1 MGKQPYE
8 LSVWRDVPIAG
19 TLETDGYFTDEK
31 VAIIGSDSMDSPLK
45 AYDVSLKELTN
56 GDCTLTFS
64 MLYDY
69 EKDGERVNN
78 PLFELLKNEIK
89 LKLRRGEEYGFI
101 DANGNIDFSILQE
114 EDTENRWRDFVIKTI
129 DKDSNTH
136 VANIVAKE
144 IFVNEL
150 GKNGWSV
157 TLNTELENNY
167 GTVEQLAEKVLDG
180 SDWKVEKGYSPI
192 ERVKE
197 PLFEYQI
204 PEGTSIAAVAMRK
217 GDDGNNKEITISA
230 NEYIYFFY
238 NDAEFSEP
246 IESGKDGQW
255 GIKEKESVQIL
266 YFGRKIDDKDNP
278 VAIDDGRVVIDDDY
292 LFNYKIASAAVNV
305 KVTGYS
311 GYRIQDRTRT
321 VYEPT
326 LDKYVEV
333 YTSGSEEYFSY
344 TETEYH
350 VSPLVQNYLTN
361 STNFTSNAGWKNLNK
376 EQEDPVLTLYPEPT
390 IGKDENGRDKVI
402 WENSKNSLVLE
413 GGQTYKNSGPTNA
426 GLKVIEG
433 EKYIVNIL
441 GDWDNSPDSFNFG
454 IADRDKETTD
464 ENFYFENVIINFSDL
479 KNKVIQ
485 INGEGEEKTYKY
497 CILTIEKGKSSTSK
511 QSLIFTIS
519 AANDFYLYDI
529 QLFKYQEENGEII
542 FPGDAPTSTI
552 EDKRYF
558 YKVENGKAVYYDG
571 SNFTPLH
578 EDGYHSVRFFETQ
591 ESNYFNNIQSLAELF
606 EVWVSFHIKHKK
618 NGQIWLENG
627 KPVKTVKFSQYSPNS
642 AENHAG
648 FKYGINLKGIKRTVD
663 SNSIASKVIVKPNNQ
678 EYATDGMCTIARAPS
693 NQSGETEIINFD
705 YYINQ
710 GLISYGQ
717 VINDLYGTGATDLR
731 YFAKLKNL
739 NKQINEE
746 ATYVN
751 AYSNTVSELE
761 GQYDLYNSEILAYD
775 NEISELTS
783 YLNNLNINDE
793 KRTQYANE
801 IARLEIL
808 RSVASQNR
816 DAIEKKEN
824 GTVTGTLSKYQG
836 LIDVAEERIKKLQEE
851 KEDLKLKFYTK
862 YSRFIQEGTWTDES
876 YVDDELYYLDA
887 VKISNTSAYP
897 QVSYTINVLSVEDVD
912 GYEAYKFNVG
922 DRTYIEDVE
931 FFGYVT
937 KEFNN
942 MSAKTP
948 YRMEVIVS
956 ERNQNLDDASK
967 TTITI
972 KNYKNQFEELF
983 QKITATTQSLQYQVG
998 EYARAAGVV
1007 TPTGEIKVSTLEQS
1021 FQNNSLILSGSDNQS
1036 VIWDTGTGIEVID
1049 NRSSNNRV
1057 RVVGGGVFIS
1067 SDGGVTWSNAIS
1079 GNGINTKYLIAGQID
1094 ASKINI
1100 VNGSVP
1106 YFRWDTNGITA
1117 FKVDSVIKDGQIT
1130 GETYDTNRYV
1140 RFNQYGI
1147 YAIGAGSP
1155 IVNGSINGSDL
1166 DAKIAEKT
1174 TLAEKLEV
1182 IEENASFALTWKGLS
1197 LVASGGDYSRWQAV
1211 KLDAGQGLRLINEE
1225 YSFKATAE
1233 EIANKTDILNQMP
1246 YYFARFGK
1254 GEGTSYEY
1262 TGDNRFFPILAV
1274 GQFPD
1279 MPCTPYEKKDD
1290 LGNTITIEKEPVYGL
1305 RLRNRGGYV
1314 TLTTDNRGE
1323 LWVQDRIFVGPWND
1337 LYIDDESITLTA
1349 AGLNAKV
1356 TSRENYDNYLS
1367 SILTA
1372 LGSGII
1378 QGSEESDEAYNE
1390 RVNSLLPKYSVRIWA
1405 GENQDLIENAP
1416 FFVLE
1421 DGTVKATKAYIKGN
1435 IFAENGEISGLLTI
1449 GNGANG
1455 INGNLNE
1462 ENIFWAGK
1470 TVTDIY
1476 EEDAEGNINFDNKI
1490 GTLTNYKFRIDNTGK
1505 LYAQDASI
1513 SGSITAEDGVIKNLL
1528 IPDER
1533 AGITSEDE
1541 KIVLWVHKDKVS
1553 LEVNGKYDKSLSN
1566 FYVTKAG
1573 ELYASKIFLRDS
1585 ILIGQKKGYYEAG
1598 INYGSTVAFWAGAKN
1613 SNYSD
1618 AIFSVGIDG
1627 AVTAKSLDLV
1637 NGTLSAAGAILDG
1650 SLLVKDPEQET
1661 YIVIDSTQGISTST
1675 YNSAYGW
1682 KIDMNGD
1689 AYFSNINARGE
1700 IISAVFSYES
1710 VNTMGGDL
1718 YLAPTY
1724 YDYENTVKL
1733 YGGNNEEPFV
1743 FAIKVD
1749 KNTFE
1754 RDIWGIYSEGSKYPT
1769 VEDFNE
1775 IIKTKSVLEE
1785 ITNYVKVKFNLL
1797 TIIDNIST
1805 ECNDKEGRLYK
1816 VLGDENNYYFY
1827 IYFDSS
1833 EKLKINRDKIFNFS
1847 IALITGCGINLTAG
1861 ARSGPAIII
1870 TDISKNGQVITQLG
1884 RLSGIRDDI
1893 FTEPLEGYG
1902 LYGQNVYLTGKI
1914 YLPNAGITDENRVD
1928 KDTNQYYNSELES
1941 AVRIWAGT
1949 SAEQREQA
1957 PFIVTQDGSLYASKG
1972 IFSGIIQATNSTF
1985 SGWLETTGILI
1996 DDNQATYE
2004 LVEGEKIEI
2013 ENKSFIL
2020 RIGAINTVSEII
2032 NNFYSG
2038 IEIELLTKNGENIES
2053 TDTTSLTEG
2062 NQIIVNNDLIFI
2074 VGNGRYLLGTL
2085 ENLNIPNY
2093 TIEKFA
2099 EYNASIM
2106 VEPLGDT
2113 FINSDTL
2120 YHYYSNYTT
2129 EQKPDYFNLIELLK
2143 DYNISIETF
2152 NDLNE
2157 RVEEVLETGYTEDT
2171 ILYHQYIFNVGEDNR
2186 SPESVFYVAYDR
2198 NNKKKIPEVTDKI
2211 LQIDKNG
2218 LSIWEG
2224 GLSVYSDYASGW
2236 RNHLEFKPNKNL
2248 IENYYGYK
2256 NKITGENPFPYIKAI
2271 DSEDY
2276 RLYSTGLNIGR
2287 FIQNEINPFIQI
2299 NQGKISFVQ
2308 YNNNEDG
2315 KFESLENKAFNTEVD
2330 WYISDK
2336 EGILNIGNKE
2346 NNDVVTFTKDN
2357 EEVILGVKGKLRVND
2372 EIDTL
2377 KYLNFIKEKEGV
2389 EEVIVQIQEYIGA
2402 TEFDRG
2408 INFVI

>member
-69 EKDGERVNN
+69 EKDGERVSN

-101 DANGNIDFSILQE
+101 DVDGSINFSLLEE

-192 ERVKE
+192 ERIKE

-217 GDDGNNKEITISA
+217 GDNGSNEKITISA

-255 GIKEKESVQIL
+255 RIKAKDSVQIL
-266 YFGRKIDDKDNP
+266 YFGRRINDETNP

-321 VYEPT
+321 IYEST

-333 YTSGSEEYFSY
+333 YTNGSEEYFSY

-376 EQEDPVLTLYPEPT
+376 EQEDPVLTLYPEPE
-390 IGKDENGRDKVI
+390 IRDGKVF
-402 WENSKNSLVLE
+402 WEDSKNSLVLKA
-413 GGQTYKNSGPTNA
+413 GQTYVNSGPANA
-426 GLKVIEG
+426 GFKVING
-433 EKYIVNIL
+433 EKYIVRFSGNWLNDSL
-441 GDWDNSPDSFNFG
+441 GASSGAISFS
-454 IADRDKETTD
+454 IKDRDNEEYFSSINEEIGFVSRENDTD
-464 ENFYFENVIINFSDL
+464 YV
-479 KNKVIQ
+479 
-485 INGEGEEKTYKY
+485 Y
-497 CILTIEKGKSSTSK
+497 CQLDITKSSNSK
-511 QSLIFTIS
+511 QSLVLTVS
-519 AANDFYLYDI
+519 VAGANFYLYDI
-529 QLFKYQEENGEII
+529 QLFAYQLDEETGKLI

-693 NQSGETEIINFD
+693 NQTGETEIINFD

-783 YLNNLNINDE
+783 YLNNLNVNDK
-793 KRTQYANE
+793 KRTQYMNE

-808 RSVASQNR
+808 RSVALQNR

-836 LIDVAEERIKKLQEE
+836 LIDVAEERIKKLQQE

-897 QVSYTINVLSVEDVD
+897 QVSYTINVLSIEDVD

-937 KEFNN
+937 KEFNG

-1117 FKVDSVIKDGQIT
+1117 FKVDGTIGN
-1130 GETYDTNRYV
+1130 ETYDTNKYV

-1147 YAIGAGSP
+1147 YAVGAGGIGNS
-1155 IVNGSINGSDL
+1155 NGESIEGSDL
-1166 DAKIAEKT
+1166 DAKIAEKA
-1174 TLAEKLEV
+1174 TLAEKLAV

-1290 LGNTITIEKEPVYGL
+1290 LGNTITVEKEPVYGL
-1305 RLRNRGGYV
+1305 RLRNREGYV

-1323 LWVQDRIFVGPWND
+1323 LWVQDRIFVGPWSD

-1372 LGSGII
+1372 LGSEII

-1585 ILIGQKKGYYEAG
+1585 ILIGQKEGYYEAG

-1661 YIVIDSTQGISTST
+1661 YIVIDSTQGISTSN

-1700 IISAVFSYES
+1700 IISAVFSYNS

-1733 YGGNNEEPFV
+1733 FDGETSPQVFV
-1743 FAIKVD
+1743 IEISKT
-1749 KNTFE
+1749 TFDRE
-1754 RDIWGIYSEGSKYPT
+1754 IWSKG
-1769 VEDFNE
+1769 EAKLLSDFNT
-1775 IIKTKSVLEE
+1775 IITSASSLDNIKE
-1785 ITNYVKVKFNLL
+1785 YVNVKFNLL
-1797 TIIDNIST
+1797 TIIDNSSV
-1805 ECNDKEGRLYK
+1805 EYNNNEGRLYRVTDNEK
-1816 VLGDENNYYFY
+1816 YYFY
-1827 IYFDSS
+1827 IYYNST
-1833 EKLKINRDKIFNFS
+1833 EKLNIVNKDKISNFS
-1847 IALITGCGINLTAG
+1847 IALTTGCGINLTAG
-1861 ARSGPAIII
+1861 ATLGPAVII
-1870 TDISKNGQVITQLG
+1870 TDISKNGQIITQLG
-1884 RLSGIRDDI
+1884 RLGGVIDPY
-1893 FTEPLEGYG
+1893 FGELTGYG
-1902 LYGQNVYLTGKI
+1902 LYGQNAYLTGKV

-1957 PFIVTQDGSLYASKG
+1957 PFIVTQDGSLYATKG
-1972 IFSGIIQATNSTF
+1972 VFSGIIQATDSTF
-1985 SGWLETTGILI
+1985 SGWLETAGILI
-1996 DDNQATYE
+1996 DDNQATYTLDE
-2004 LVEGEKIEI
+2004 
-2013 ENKSFIL
+2013 
-2020 RIGAINTVSEII
+2020 TEII
-2032 NNFYSG
+2032 YSNWYFIKSSTQTVKSL
-2038 IEIELLTKNGENIES
+2038 IEKLNLDEEILKITVNGAEVSKENQTTTLTANSVVKINRETI
-2053 TDTTSLTEG
+2053 
-2062 NQIIVNNDLIFI
+2062 QIIDVLKNNVFGQLDSL
-2074 VGNGRYLLGTL
+2074 NLPYYTL
-2085 ENLNIPNY
+2085 
-2093 TIEKFA
+2093 A
-2099 EYNASIM
+2099 
-2106 VEPLGDT
+2106 G
-2113 FINSDTL
+2113 
-2120 YHYYSNYTT
+2120 
-2129 EQKPDYFNLIELLK
+2129 
-2143 DYNISIETF
+2143 F
-2152 NDLNE
+2152 NDLNKTTYDGDTSINLDQLYKYYAQG
-2157 RVEEVLETGYTEDT
+2157 EEKNCYSLNRLLEFYNINIDTFNNLNNTNYTEKT
-2171 ILYHQYIFNVGEDNR
+2171 KLYEQYIFNVGEDNL
-2186 SPESVFYVAYDR
+2186 SPKSVFYVAYDR
-2198 NNKKKIPEVTDKI
+2198 NNKKEFPEVTDKI

-2236 RNHLEFKPNKNL
+2236 RNHLEFKPNENL
-2248 IENYYGYK
+2248 IENYYGYN

-2315 KFESLENKAFNTEVD
+2315 EFESLENKAFNTEVD

-2357 EEVILGVKGKLRVND
+2357 EEVILGVKGKLKVND

>member
-8 LSVWRDVPIAG
+8 LSVWRDIPIAG

-69 EKDGERVNN
+69 EKDGKRVNN

-101 DANGNIDFSILQE
+101 NSKGEIDFTILNGEIDFNE
-114 EDTENRWRDFVIKTI
+114 EEPNYENTSVDYDNRWRDFVIKTI

-136 VANIVAKE
+136 IANIIAKE

-180 SDWKVEKGYSPI
+180 SDWKVKKGYSPI

-197 PLFEYQI
+197 PLFEYKI

-217 GDDGNNKEITISA
+217 GDNGSNEKITISA

-255 GIKEKESVQIL
+255 GIKEKESIQIL
-266 YFGRKIDDKDNP
+266 YFGRKIDDETNP
-278 VAIDDGRVVIDDDY
+278 VAVDDGRVVIDDDY

-333 YTSGSEEYFSY
+333 YTNGSEEYFSY

-376 EQEDPVLTLYPEPT
+376 EQEDPILTLYPEPE
-390 IGKDENGRDKVI
+390 IRDGKVF
-402 WENSKNSLVLE
+402 WEDSKNSLVLKA
-413 GGQTYKNSGPTNA
+413 GQTYVNSGPANA
-426 GLKVIEG
+426 GFKVING
-433 EKYIVNIL
+433 EKYIVRFS
-441 GDWDNSPDSFNFG
+441 GDWLNDSLEASSGTISFS
-454 IADRDKETTD
+454 IKDRDNEEYFSSINEEIGFVSRENDTD
-464 ENFYFENVIINFSDL
+464 YI
-479 KNKVIQ
+479 
-485 INGEGEEKTYKY
+485 Y
-497 CILTIEKGKSSTSK
+497 CQLDITKSSNSK
-511 QSLIFTIS
+511 QSLVLTVS
-519 AANDFYLYDI
+519 VANANFYLYDI
-529 QLFKYQEENGEII
+529 QLFAYQLDEETGKLI

-618 NGQIWLENG
+618 NGQIWLDNG

-693 NQSGETEIINFD
+693 NQTGETEIINFD

-751 AYSNTVSELE
+751 AYSNTISELE
-761 GQYDLYNSEILAYD
+761 GQYDLYNAEILAYD

-783 YLNNLNINDE
+783 YLNNLNVNDE
-793 KRTQYANE
+793 KRTQYMNE

-808 RSVASQNR
+808 RSVALQNR

-851 KEDLKLKFYTK
+851 KEGLKLKFYTK

-897 QVSYTINVLSVEDVD
+897 QVSYTINVLSIEDVD

-937 KEFNN
+937 KEFNG

-998 EYARAAGVV
+998 EYTRAASVV

-1117 FKVDSVIKDGQIT
+1117 FKVDGTIGN
-1130 GETYDTNRYV
+1130 ETYDTNKYV

-1147 YAIGAGSP
+1147 YAVGAGGIGSS
-1155 IVNGSINGSDL
+1155 NGESIEGSKL
-1166 DAKIAEKT
+1166 DELIAEKT
-1174 TLAEKLEV
+1174 TLADKLKV

-1211 KLDAGQGLRLINEE
+1211 KLDAEQGLRLINEE

-1262 TGDNRFFPILAV
+1262 TGDNRFFPILAI

-1279 MPCTPYEKKDD
+1279 MPVRGEAQLDSEGNPIVDD
-1290 LGNTITIEKEPVYGL
+1290 EGNIQYNTIYEPVYGL
-1305 RLRNRGGYV
+1305 RLRNREGYV
-1314 TLTTDNRGE
+1314 TLTTDNNGE
-1323 LWVQDRIFVGPWND
+1323 LWVQDRIFVGPWGN
-1337 LYIDDESITLTA
+1337 LYDSSKLSTTV
-1349 AGLNAKV
+1349 GLNAK
-1356 TSRENYDNYLS
+1356 TISEEEFNNYLFEILS
-1367 SILTA
+1367 NLEPGAETITPDYLQKRSI
-1372 LGSGII
+1372 
-1378 QGSEESDEAYNE
+1378 
-1390 RVNSLLPKYSVRIWA
+1390 RIWSGA
-1405 GENQDLIENAP
+1405 DNLNIANSP
-1416 FFVLE
+1416 FLVLE
-1421 DGTVKATKAYIKGN
+1421 NGTLIAEKAYIQGN
-1435 IFAENGEISGLLTI
+1435 IQANSGNISGLLTI
-1449 GNGANG
+1449 GDGRHGIDGSALENGYILWG
-1455 INGNLNE
+1455 
-1462 ENIFWAGK
+1462 GK
-1470 TVTDIY
+1470 
-1476 EEDAEGNINFDNKI
+1476 EGN
-1490 GTLTNYKFRIDNTGK
+1490 NYKFSVDYTGQ
-1505 LYAQDASI
+1505 LSAQDAVI
-1513 SGSITAEDGVIKNLL
+1513 SGSITAKDGIIEELL
-1528 IPDER
+1528 IPDMR
-1533 AGITSEDE
+1533 AGITSKDEDVV
-1541 KIVLWVHKDKVS
+1541 IWIHKDNLIENKTS
-1553 LEVNGKYDKSLSN
+1553 SN
-1566 FYVTKAG
+1566 FYVTKDG
-1573 ELYASKIFLRDS
+1573 DLYASKIFLRDS
-1585 ILIGQKKGYYEAG
+1585 ILIGEEDGYYKAG
-1598 INYGSTVAFWAGAKN
+1598 INASNQAYFWAGAEN
-1613 SNYSD
+1613 NDY
-1618 AIFSVGIDG
+1618 ANATFSVGIDG
-1627 AVTAKSLDLV
+1627 KVIAKSLNLV
-1637 NGTLSAAGAILDG
+1637 DGKLIANGAEINGR
-1650 SLLVKDPEQET
+1650 LLVREGQND
-1661 YIVIDSTQGISTST
+1661 YIVIDSAQGISTSN

-1700 IISAVFSYES
+1700 IISAVFSYNS

-1733 YGGNNEEPFV
+1733 FDGETSPQVFV
-1743 FAIKVD
+1743 IEISKT
-1749 KNTFE
+1749 TFDRE
-1754 RDIWGIYSEGSKYPT
+1754 IWSKG
-1769 VEDFNE
+1769 EAKLLSDFNT
-1775 IIKTKSVLEE
+1775 IITSASSLDNIKE
-1785 ITNYVKVKFNLL
+1785 YVNVKFNLL
-1797 TIIDNIST
+1797 TIIDNSSV
-1805 ECNDKEGRLYK
+1805 EYNNNEGRLYRVTDNEK
-1816 VLGDENNYYFY
+1816 YYFY
-1827 IYFDSS
+1827 IYYNST
-1833 EKLKINRDKIFNFS
+1833 EKLNIVNKDKISNFS
-1847 IALITGCGINLTAG
+1847 IALTTGCGINLTAG
-1861 ARSGPAIII
+1861 ATLGPAVII
-1870 TDISKNGQVITQLG
+1870 TDISKNGQIITQLG
-1884 RLSGIRDDI
+1884 RLGGVIDEY
-1893 FTEPLEGYG
+1893 FGELTGYG
-1902 LYGQNVYLTGKI
+1902 LYGQNAYLTGKV
-1914 YLPNAGITDENRVD
+1914 YLPNAGITDESIEFNGNN
-1928 KDTNQYYNSELES
+1928 KISEGEGQY
-1941 AVRIWAGT
+1941 VRMWAGAAPT
-1949 SAEQREQA
+1949 EKDKA
-1957 PFIVTQDGSLYASKG
+1957 PFVVTQDGSLYASKG
-1972 IFSGIIQATNSTF
+1972 IFSGIIQATDSTF
-1985 SGWLETTGILI
+1985 SGWLQTAGILI
-1996 DDNQATYE
+1996 DDNQATYS
-2004 LVEGEKIEI
+2004 LSGGGTFKYEGYEKVYYT
-2013 ENKSFIL
+2013 NV
-2020 RIGAINTVSEII
+2020 APTINTFLLMEDYKDETEEVLKLKNKDLVFDSNFENTSLSLNSIFYIGKDKI
-2032 NNFYSG
+2032 NISNTLKNPSRLIEEYGITKEQYIELNGSWPNDSYSSGDLIKAKNYSG
-2038 IEIELLTKNGENIES
+2038 SYTK
-2053 TDTTSLTEG
+2053 
-2062 NQIIVNNDLIFI
+2062 
-2074 VGNGRYLLGTL
+2074 
-2085 ENLNIPNY
+2085 PNY
-2093 TIEKFA
+2093 FELKKLLDSYHISIEKFN
-2099 EYNASIM
+2099 ELN
-2106 VEPLGDT
+2106 GT
-2113 FINSDTL
+2113 
-2120 YHYYSNYTT
+2120 NYTENT
-2129 EQKPDYFNLIELLK
+2129 KLYEQ
-2143 DYNISIETF
+2143 
-2152 NDLNE
+2152 
-2157 RVEEVLETGYTEDT
+2157 
-2171 ILYHQYIFNVGEDNR
+2171 HIFNVGEDDL
-2186 SPESVFYVAYDR
+2186 SPKSVFYVAYDR
-2198 NNKKKIPEVTDKI
+2198 NNKEKFPEVTDKI

-2218 LSIWEG
+2218 ISIWEG

-2236 RNHLEFKPNKNL
+2236 RNSLEYEPSGKADK
-2248 IENYYGYK
+2248 YYGYQDEQ
-2256 NKITGENPFPYIKAI
+2256 NIGFPYIKAI
-2271 DSEDY
+2271 DDEDY
-2276 RLYSTGLNIGR
+2276 RLYSTGLNIGK
-2287 FIQNEINPFIQI
+2287 FEKITEKNENGIEVEVNTYNPFIKI
-2299 NQGKISFVQ
+2299 SNGKISFIQ
-2308 YNNNEDG
+2308 YNNNTTENFTTLE
-2315 KFESLENKAFNTEVD
+2315 KESFKTESNWD
-2330 WYISDK
+2330 IFDK
-2336 EGILNIGNKE
+2336 EGILNIGNE
-2346 NNDVVTFTKDN
+2346 LVTFEKNSDEKVN
-2357 EEVILGVKGKLRVND
+2357 LGVKGKLRVDN

-2377 KYLNFIKEKEGV
+2377 NYLNFITQSDEI
-2389 EEVIVQIQEYIGA
+2389 IVQIKKYEG
-2402 TEFDRG
+2402 TTGFDKG
-2408 INFVI
+2408 IDFVI

>member
-8 LSVWRDVPIAG
+8 LSVWRDIPIAG
-19 TLETDGYFTDEK
+19 IYNGKDVPVTDGYFTDEK

-69 EKDGERVNN
+69 EKDGERVSN

-101 DANGNIDFSILQE
+101 DVDGSINFSLLEE

-192 ERVKE
+192 ERIKE
-197 PLFEYQI
+197 PLFEYKV
-204 PEGTSIAAVAMRK
+204 PEGTSIAAIAMRK
-217 GDDGNNKEITISA
+217 GDDGSNKEITISE

-246 IESGKDGQW
+246 TESGKDGQW

-278 VAIDDGRVVIDDDY
+278 VAVDDGRVVIDDDY

-333 YTSGSEEYFSY
+333 YTNGSEEYFSY

-441 GDWDNSPDSFNFG
+441 GDWDNPPDSFNFG

-464 ENFYFENVIINFSDL
+464 ENFYFGNAIINFSDL

-485 INGEGEEKTYKY
+485 INGEEEEKTYKY

-529 QLFKYQEENGEII
+529 QLFKYQEENEEII

-693 NQSGETEIINFD
+693 NQTGETEIINFD

-751 AYSNTVSELE
+751 AYSNTISELE
-761 GQYDLYNSEILAYD
+761 GQYDLYNAEILAYD

-783 YLNNLNINDE
+783 YLNNLNVNDE
-793 KRTQYANE
+793 KRTQYMNE

-836 LIDVAEERIKKLQEE
+836 LIDVAEEKIKKLQEE

-897 QVSYTINVLSVEDVD
+897 QVSYTINVLSIEDVD

-937 KEFNN
+937 KEFNG

-998 EYARAAGVV
+998 EYARAAGVI

-1211 KLDAGQGLRLINEE
+1211 KLDAEQGLRLINEE

-1279 MPCTPYEKKDD
+1279 MPCTPYKKKDD

-1305 RLRNRGGYV
+1305 RLRNREGYV

-1323 LWVQDRIFVGPWND
+1323 LWVQDRIFVGPWSD
-1337 LYIDDESITLTA
+1337 LYIDDESSTITA

-1585 ILIGQKKGYYEAG
+1585 ILIGQKEGYYEAG
-1598 INYGSTVAFWAGAKN
+1598 INYGSTIAFWAGAKN

-1661 YIVIDSTQGISTST
+1661 YIVIDSTQGISTSN

-1700 IISAVFSYES
+1700 IISAVFSYNS

-1724 YDYENTVKL
+1724 YDYDNTVKL
-1733 YGGNNEEPFV
+1733 FDGETSPQV
-1743 FAIKVD
+1743 FAIEID
-1749 KNTFE
+1749 KTTFDRE
-1754 RDIWGIYSEGSKYPT
+1754 IWSKG
-1769 VEDFNE
+1769 EAKLLSDFNT
-1775 IIKTKSVLEE
+1775 IITSASSLDNIKE
-1785 ITNYVKVKFNLL
+1785 YVNVKFNLL
-1797 TIIDNIST
+1797 TIIDNSSV
-1805 ECNDKEGRLYK
+1805 EYNNNEGRLYRVTDNEK
-1816 VLGDENNYYFY
+1816 YYFY
-1827 IYFDSS
+1827 IYYNST
-1833 EKLKINRDKIFNFS
+1833 EKLNIVNKDKISNFS
-1847 IALITGCGINLTAG
+1847 IALTTGCGINLTAG
-1861 ARSGPAIII
+1861 ATLGPAIII
-1870 TDISKNGQVITQLG
+1870 TDISKNGQIITQLG
-1884 RLSGIRDDI
+1884 RLGGVIDPY
-1893 FTEPLEGYG
+1893 FGELTGYG
-1902 LYGQNVYLTGKI
+1902 LYGQNAYLTGKV
-1914 YLPNAGITDENRVD
+1914 YLPNAGITDEDRVD

-1957 PFIVTQDGSLYASKG
+1957 PFIVTQDGSLYATKG
-1972 IFSGIIQATNSTF
+1972 VFSGIIQATDSTF
-1985 SGWLETTGILI
+1985 SGWLQTAGILI
-1996 DDNQATYE
+1996 DDNQATYS
-2004 LVEGEKIEI
+2004 LSGGGTFKYEGYEKVYYT
-2013 ENKSFIL
+2013 NV
-2020 RIGAINTVSEII
+2020 APTINTFLLMEDYKDETEEVLKLKNKDLVFDSNFENTSLSLNSIFYIGKDKI
-2032 NNFYSG
+2032 NISNTLKNPSLLIEEYGITKEQYIELNGSWPNDSYSSGDLIKAKNYSG
-2038 IEIELLTKNGENIES
+2038 SYTK
-2053 TDTTSLTEG
+2053 
-2062 NQIIVNNDLIFI
+2062 
-2074 VGNGRYLLGTL
+2074 
-2085 ENLNIPNY
+2085 PNY
-2093 TIEKFA
+2093 FELKKLLDSYHISIEKF
-2099 EYNASIM
+2099 N
-2106 VEPLGDT
+2106 
-2113 FINSDTL
+2113 
-2120 YHYYSNYTT
+2120 
-2129 EQKPDYFNLIELLK
+2129 EL
-2143 DYNISIETF
+2143 NGT
-2152 NDLNE
+2152 N
-2157 RVEEVLETGYTEDT
+2157 YTEDT
-2171 ILYHQYIFNVGEDNR
+2171 KLYEQYIFNVGEDDL
-2186 SPESVFYVAYDR
+2186 SPKSVFYVAYDR
-2198 NNKKKIPEVTDKI
+2198 NNKKEFPEVTDKI

-2236 RNHLEFKPNKNL
+2236 RNLLEYKPNENL
-2248 IENYYGYK
+2248 IENYYGYN

-2315 KFESLENKAFNTEVD
+2315 EFESLENKAFNTEVD

>member
-1 MGKQPYE
+1 M
-8 LSVWRDVPIAG
+8 
-19 TLETDGYFTDEK
+19 
-31 VAIIGSDSMDSPLK
+31 
-45 AYDVSLKELTN
+45 
-56 GDCTLTFS
+56 
-64 MLYDY
+64 
-69 EKDGERVNN
+69 
-78 PLFELLKNEIK
+78 
-89 LKLRRGEEYGFI
+89 
-101 DANGNIDFSILQE
+101 
-114 EDTENRWRDFVIKTI
+114 
-129 DKDSNTH
+129 
-136 VANIVAKE
+136 
-144 IFVNEL
+144 
-150 GKNGWSV
+150 
-157 TLNTELENNY
+157 
-167 GTVEQLAEKVLDG
+167 DG

-197 PLFEYQI
+197 PLFEYKI

-230 NEYIYFFY
+230 NEYVYFFY

-266 YFGRKIDDKDNP
+266 YFGRRIDDETNP
-278 VAIDDGRVVIDDDY
+278 VAVDDGRVVIDDDY

-321 VYEPT
+321 VYEST

-333 YTSGSEEYFSY
+333 YTNGSEEYFSY

-376 EQEDPVLTLYPEPT
+376 EQEDPILTLYPEPE
-390 IGKDENGRDKVI
+390 IRDGKVF
-402 WENSKNSLVLE
+402 WEDSKNSLVLKA
-413 GGQTYKNSGPTNA
+413 GQTYVNSGPANA
-426 GLKVIEG
+426 GFKVING
-433 EKYIVNIL
+433 EKYIVRFS
-441 GDWDNSPDSFNFG
+441 GDWLNNSLEASSGVISFS
-454 IADRDKETTD
+454 IKDRDNEEYFSSINEEIGFVSRENDTD
-464 ENFYFENVIINFSDL
+464 YI
-479 KNKVIQ
+479 
-485 INGEGEEKTYKY
+485 Y
-497 CILTIEKGKSSTSK
+497 CQLDITKSSNSK
-511 QSLIFTIS
+511 QSLVLTVS
-519 AANDFYLYDI
+519 VANANFYLYDI
-529 QLFKYQEENGEII
+529 QLFAYQLDEETGKLI

-693 NQSGETEIINFD
+693 NQTGETEIINFD

-761 GQYDLYNSEILAYD
+761 GQYDLYNAEILAYD

-783 YLNNLNINDE
+783 YLNNLNVNDE
-793 KRTQYANE
+793 KRTQYMNE

-808 RSVASQNR
+808 RSVALQNR

-836 LIDVAEERIKKLQEE
+836 LIDVAEERIKKLQQE
-851 KEDLKLKFYTK
+851 KENLKLKFYTK

-897 QVSYTINVLSVEDVD
+897 QVSYTINVLSIEDVD

-937 KEFNN
+937 KEFNG

-998 EYARAAGVV
+998 EYTRAASVV

-1117 FKVDSVIKDGQIT
+1117 FKVDGTIGN
-1130 GETYDTNRYV
+1130 ETYDTNKYV

-1147 YAIGAGSP
+1147 YAVGAGGIGSS
-1155 IVNGSINGSDL
+1155 NGESIEGSKL
-1166 DAKIAEKT
+1166 DELIAEKT
-1174 TLAEKLEV
+1174 TLADKLKV

-1305 RLRNRGGYV
+1305 RLRNREGYV

-1585 ILIGQKKGYYEAG
+1585 ILIGQKEGYYEAG

-1661 YIVIDSTQGISTST
+1661 YIVIDSTQGISTSN

-1700 IISAVFSYES
+1700 IISAVFSYNS

-1733 YGGNNEEPFV
+1733 FDGETRPQV
-1743 FAIKVD
+1743 FAIEID
-1749 KNTFE
+1749 KTTFNRE
-1754 RDIWGIYSEGSKYPT
+1754 IWSKG
-1769 VEDFNE
+1769 EAKLLSDFST
-1775 IIKTKSVLEE
+1775 IITSASSLDNIKE
-1785 ITNYVKVKFNLL
+1785 YVNVKFNLL
-1797 TIIDNIST
+1797 TIIDNSSV
-1805 ECNDKEGRLYK
+1805 EYNNNEGRLYRVTDNEK
-1816 VLGDENNYYFY
+1816 YYFY
-1827 IYFDSS
+1827 IYYNST
-1833 EKLKINRDKIFNFS
+1833 EKLNIVNKDKISNFS
-1847 IALITGCGINLTAG
+1847 IALTTGCGINLTAG
-1861 ARSGPAIII
+1861 ATLGPAIII
-1870 TDISKNGQVITQLG
+1870 TDISKNGQIITQLG
-1884 RLSGIRDDI
+1884 RLGGVIDPY
-1893 FTEPLEGYG
+1893 FGELTGYG
-1902 LYGQNVYLTGKI
+1902 LYGQNAYLTGKV

-1957 PFIVTQDGSLYASKG
+1957 PFIVTQDGSLYATKG
-1972 IFSGIIQATNSTF
+1972 VFSGIIQATDSTF
-1985 SGWLETTGILI
+1985 SGWLETAGILI
-1996 DDNQATYE
+1996 DDNQATYTLDE
-2004 LVEGEKIEI
+2004 
-2013 ENKSFIL
+2013 
-2020 RIGAINTVSEII
+2020 TEII
-2032 NNFYSG
+2032 YSNWYFIKSSTQTVKSL
-2038 IEIELLTKNGENIES
+2038 IEKLNLNEEILKITVNGAEVSKENQTTTLTANSVVKINRETI
-2053 TDTTSLTEG
+2053 
-2062 NQIIVNNDLIFI
+2062 QIIDESKINVFGQLDFLNLP
-2074 VGNGRYLLGTL
+2074 YYTL
-2085 ENLNIPNY
+2085 
-2093 TIEKFA
+2093 A
-2099 EYNASIM
+2099 
-2106 VEPLGDT
+2106 G
-2113 FINSDTL
+2113 
-2120 YHYYSNYTT
+2120 
-2129 EQKPDYFNLIELLK
+2129 
-2143 DYNISIETF
+2143 F
-2152 NDLNE
+2152 NDLNKTTYDGNTSINSNQLYKYYIQT
-2157 RVEEVLETGYTEDT
+2157 EEKNCYSLNRLLEFYNINIDTFNNLNNTNYTEKT
-2171 ILYHQYIFNVGEDNR
+2171 KLYEQYIFNVGEDGL
-2186 SPESVFYVAYDR
+2186 SPKSVFYVAYDR
-2198 NNKKKIPEVTDKI
+2198 NNKKEFPEVTDKI

-2218 LSIWEG
+2218 ISIWEG

-2236 RNHLEFKPNKNL
+2236 RNHLEFKPNENL
-2248 IENYYGYK
+2248 IENYYGYN

-2315 KFESLENKAFNTEVD
+2315 EFESLENKAFNTEVD

-2357 EEVILGVKGKLRVND
+2357 EEVILGVKGKLKVND

>member
-69 EKDGERVNN
+69 EKDGERINN

-101 DANGNIDFSILQE
+101 DVDGSINFSLLEE

-192 ERVKE
+192 ERIKE

-217 GDDGNNKEITISA
+217 GDDGSNKEINISA

-238 NDAEFSEP
+238 NDAEFSES

-255 GIKEKESVQIL
+255 RIKAKESVQIL
-266 YFGRKIDDKDNP
+266 YFGRKIDDEINP
-278 VAIDDGRVVIDDDY
+278 VTIDDGRVVIDDDY

-305 KVTGYS
+305 EVTGYS

-321 VYEPT
+321 VYEST

-333 YTSGSEEYFSY
+333 YTNGSEEYFSY
-344 TETEYH
+344 IETEYH

-376 EQEDPVLTLYPEPT
+376 EQEDPVLTLYPEPEVRD
-390 IGKDENGRDKVI
+390 GKVF
-402 WENSKNSLVLE
+402 WEDSKNSLVLKA
-413 GGQTYKNSGPTNA
+413 GQTYVNSGPANA
-426 GLKVIEG
+426 GFKVING
-433 EKYIVNIL
+433 EKYIVRFS
-441 GDWDNSPDSFNFG
+441 GDWLNDSLEASSGAISFS
-454 IADRDKETTD
+454 IKDRDNEEYFSSINEEIGFVSR
-464 ENFYFENVIINFSDL
+464 ENDIDYI
-479 KNKVIQ
+479 
-485 INGEGEEKTYKY
+485 Y
-497 CILTIEKGKSSTSK
+497 CQLDITKSSNSK
-511 QSLIFTIS
+511 QSLVLTVS
-519 AANDFYLYDI
+519 VAGANFYLYDI
-529 QLFKYQEENGEII
+529 QLFAYQLDEETGKLI

-693 NQSGETEIINFD
+693 NQTGETEIINFD

-761 GQYDLYNSEILAYD
+761 GQYDLYNAEILAYD

-793 KRTQYANE
+793 KRTQYMNE

-808 RSVASQNR
+808 RSVALQNR

-897 QVSYTINVLSVEDVD
+897 QVSYTINVLSIEDVD

-937 KEFNN
+937 KEFNG
-942 MSAKTP
+942 MRVKTP

-956 ERNQNLDDASK
+956 ERSQNLDDASK

-983 QKITATTQSLQYQVG
+983 QKITATTQSLQYQIG

-1117 FKVDSVIKDGQIT
+1117 FKVDGTIGN
-1130 GETYDTNRYV
+1130 ETYDTNKYV

-1147 YAIGAGSP
+1147 YAVGAGGIGNS
-1155 IVNGSINGSDL
+1155 NGESIEGSKL
-1166 DAKIAEKT
+1166 DELIAEKT
-1174 TLAEKLEV
+1174 TLADKLKV

-1211 KLDAGQGLRLINEE
+1211 KLDAGQGLRLLNGGYTFTKEVLDNLSEPFKKYGTGSGTYYQEGEE
-1225 YSFKATAE
+1225 
-1233 EIANKTDILNQMP
+1233 
-1246 YYFARFGK
+1246 
-1254 GEGTSYEY
+1254 
-1262 TGDNRFFPILAV
+1262 FPILAI

-1279 MPCTPYEKKDD
+1279 I
-1290 LGNTITIEKEPVYGL
+1290 NNEPVYGL
-1305 RLRNRGGYV
+1305 RLRNRDGYV
-1314 TLTTDNRGE
+1314 TLATDNRGE
-1323 LWVQDRIFVGPWND
+1323 LWVQDRIFVGPWDN
-1337 LYIDDESITLTA
+1337 LYDSSKISTTV
-1349 AGLNAKV
+1349 GLNAK
-1356 TSRENYDNYLS
+1356 TISEEEFNNYLFE
-1367 SILTA
+1367 ILSNLEPGAETITPDY
-1372 LGSGII
+1372 L
-1378 QGSEESDEAYNE
+1378 QK
-1390 RVNSLLPKYSVRIWA
+1390 RSVRIWSGA
-1405 GENQDLIENAP
+1405 DNLNIANSP
-1416 FFVLE
+1416 FLVLE
-1421 DGTVKATKAYIKGN
+1421 NGTLIAEKAYIQGN
-1435 IFAENGEISGLLTI
+1435 IQANSGNISGLLTI
-1449 GNGANG
+1449 GDGRHGIDGSALENGYILWG
-1455 INGNLNE
+1455 GKE
-1462 ENIFWAGK
+1462 ENS
-1470 TVTDIY
+1470 
-1476 EEDAEGNINFDNKI
+1476 
-1490 GTLTNYKFRIDNTGK
+1490 YKFSVDYTGQ
-1505 LYAQDASI
+1505 LSAQDAVI
-1513 SGSITAEDGVIKNLL
+1513 SGSITAKDGIIEELL
-1528 IPDER
+1528 IPDMR
-1533 AGITSEDE
+1533 AGITSKDEDVV
-1541 KIVLWVHKDKVS
+1541 IWIHKDNLIENKTS
-1553 LEVNGKYDKSLSN
+1553 SN
-1566 FYVTKAG
+1566 FYVTKDG
-1573 ELYASKIFLRDS
+1573 DLYASKIFLRDS
-1585 ILIGQKKGYYEAG
+1585 ILIGEEDGYYKAG
-1598 INYGSTVAFWAGAKN
+1598 INASNQAYFWAGAEN
-1613 SNYSD
+1613 NDY
-1618 AIFSVGIDG
+1618 ANATFSVGIDG
-1627 AVTAKSLDLV
+1627 KVIAKSLNLV
-1637 NGTLSAAGAILDG
+1637 DGKLITNGAEINGR
-1650 SLLVKDPEQET
+1650 LLIREGQND
-1661 YIVIDSTQGISTST
+1661 YIVIDSSQGISTSN
-1675 YNSAYGW
+1675 YNLAYGW

-1700 IISAVFSYES
+1700 IISAVFSYNS

-1749 KNTFE
+1749 KNTFD
-1754 RDIWGIYSEGSKYPT
+1754 RDIWGIYPGIDYPT
-1769 VEDFNE
+1769 IETFNE
-1775 IIKTKSVLEE
+1775 IIKTKSALEE
-1785 ITNYVKVKFNLL
+1785 ITNYVRVKFNLL
-1797 TIIDNIST
+1797 TINDNIST
-1805 ECNDKEGRLYK
+1805 EYNNQEGRLYK
-1816 VLGDENNYYFY
+1816 VLGNEDNYYFY

-1833 EKLKINRDKIFNFS
+1833 ESLAVNRDKISNFS

-1861 ARSGPAIII
+1861 ATLGPAVII
-1870 TDISKNGQVITQLG
+1870 TDISKNGQIITQLG
-1884 RLSGIRDDI
+1884 RLGGVNDEY
-1893 FTEPLEGYG
+1893 FGELTGYG
-1902 LYGQNVYLTGKI
+1902 LYGQNAYLTGKV
-1914 YLPNAGITDENRVD
+1914 YLPNAGITDESIEFNGNN
-1928 KDTNQYYNSELES
+1928 KISEGEGQYI
-1941 AVRIWAGT
+1941 RMWAGAAPT
-1949 SAEQREQA
+1949 EKDKA
-1957 PFIVTQDGSLYASKG
+1957 PFVVTQDGSLYASKG
-1972 IFSGIIQATNSTF
+1972 IFSGIIQATDSTF
-1985 SGWLETTGILI
+1985 SGWLETAGILI
-1996 DDNQATYE
+1996 DDNQATYTLDE
-2004 LVEGEKIEI
+2004 
-2013 ENKSFIL
+2013 
-2020 RIGAINTVSEII
+2020 TEII
-2032 NNFYSG
+2032 YSNWYFIKSSIQTVKSL
-2038 IEIELLTKNGENIES
+2038 IEKLNLDEEILKITVDG
-2053 TDTTSLTEG
+2053 TEASKEDETVLDAG
-2062 NQIIVNNDLIFI
+2062 SVVEINRETIQIIEETSINVFGQLDSLNLP
-2074 VGNGRYLLGTL
+2074 YYTL
-2085 ENLNIPNY
+2085 
-2093 TIEKFA
+2093 T
-2099 EYNASIM
+2099 
-2106 VEPLGDT
+2106 G
-2113 FINSDTL
+2113 
-2120 YHYYSNYTT
+2120 
-2129 EQKPDYFNLIELLK
+2129 
-2143 DYNISIETF
+2143 F
-2152 NDLNE
+2152 NDLNKTTYDGDTSINSNQLYKYYAQG
-2157 RVEEVLETGYTEDT
+2157 EEKNYFLLNKLLELYNINIDTFNNLNNTNYTKDT
-2171 ILYHQYIFNVGEDNR
+2171 KLYEQYIFNVGEDNL
-2186 SPESVFYVAYDR
+2186 SPKSVFYVAYDR
-2198 NNKKKIPEVTDKI
+2198 NNKEKFPEVDDKI

-2218 LSIWEG
+2218 ISIWEG

-2236 RNHLEFKPNKNL
+2236 RNSLEYKPSGEVDK
-2248 IENYYGYK
+2248 YYGYQDEQ
-2256 NKITGENPFPYIKAI
+2256 NGGFPYIKAI
-2271 DSEDY
+2271 DDEDY
-2276 RLYSTGLNIGR
+2276 RLYSTGLNIGK
-2287 FIQNEINPFIQI
+2287 FEKITEKNENGIEVEVNTYNPFIKI
-2299 NQGKISFVQ
+2299 SNGKISFIQ
-2308 YNNNEDG
+2308 YNNNTTGDFTTLE
-2315 KFESLENKAFNTEVD
+2315 KESFKTESNWD
-2330 WYISDK
+2330 IFDK
-2336 EGILNIGNKE
+2336 EGILNIGNE
-2346 NNDVVTFTKDN
+2346 LVTFEKNSDEKVN
-2357 EEVILGVKGKLRVND
+2357 LGVKGKLRVDN

-2377 KYLNFIKEKEGV
+2377 NYLNFITQSDEI
-2389 EEVIVQIQEYIGA
+2389 IVQIKKYEG
-2402 TEFDRG
+2402 TTGFDKG
-2408 INFVI
+2408 IDFVI

>member
-69 EKDGERVNN
+69 EKDGERVSN

-101 DANGNIDFSILQE
+101 DANGNIDFSILNGE
-114 EDTENRWRDFVIKTI
+114 IDFNEEEPNYEDTSVDYDNRWRDFVIKTI

-180 SDWKVEKGYSPI
+180 SDWKVKKGYSPI

-217 GDDGNNKEITISA
+217 GDNGSNEKITISA

-238 NDAEFSEP
+238 NDAEFSES

-255 GIKEKESVQIL
+255 RIKAKESVQIL
-266 YFGRKIDDKDNP
+266 YFGRKIDDEINP

-305 KVTGYS
+305 EVTGYS

-321 VYEPT
+321 VYEST

-333 YTSGSEEYFSY
+333 YTNGSEEYFSY

-376 EQEDPVLTLYPEPT
+376 EQEDPILTLYPEPT
-390 IGKDENGRDKVI
+390 IGKDEDGRDKVI

-454 IADRDKETTD
+454 IADRDKEITD
-464 ENFYFENVIINFSDL
+464 ENFYFGNVIINFSDL

-485 INGEGEEKTYKY
+485 INGEKEEKTYKY

-693 NQSGETEIINFD
+693 NQTGETEIINFD

-761 GQYDLYNSEILAYD
+761 GQYDLYNAEILAYD

-783 YLNNLNINDE
+783 YLNNLNVNDE
-793 KRTQYANE
+793 KRTQYMNE

-808 RSVASQNR
+808 RSVALQNR

-836 LIDVAEERIKKLQEE
+836 LIDVAEERIKNLQKE

-897 QVSYTINVLSVEDVD
+897 QVSYTINVLSIEDVD

-937 KEFNN
+937 KEFNG
-942 MSAKTP
+942 MSVKTP

-1117 FKVDSVIKDGQIT
+1117 FKVDGTIGN
-1130 GETYDTNRYV
+1130 ETYDTNKYV

-1147 YAIGAGSP
+1147 YAVGAGGIGSS
-1155 IVNGSINGSDL
+1155 NGESIEGSKL
-1166 DAKIAEKT
+1166 DELIAEKT
-1174 TLAEKLEV
+1174 TLADKLKV

-1211 KLDAGQGLRLINEE
+1211 KLDAGQGLRLLNEGYTFTKE
-1225 YSFKATAE
+1225 VLDNLSEPFKKYGTGSGTYYQEGE
-1233 EIANKTDILNQMP
+1233 E
-1246 YYFARFGK
+1246 
-1254 GEGTSYEY
+1254 
-1262 TGDNRFFPILAV
+1262 FPILAI

-1279 MPCTPYEKKDD
+1279 I
-1290 LGNTITIEKEPVYGL
+1290 NNEPVYGL
-1305 RLRNRGGYV
+1305 RLRNRDGYV
-1314 TLTTDNRGE
+1314 TLATDNRGE
-1323 LWVQDRIFVGPWND
+1323 LWVQDRIFVGPWGN
-1337 LYIDDESITLTA
+1337 LYDSSKISTTV
-1349 AGLNAKV
+1349 GLNAK
-1356 TSRENYDNYLS
+1356 TISEEEFNNYLFE
-1367 SILTA
+1367 ILSNLEPDAETITPDY
-1372 LGSGII
+1372 L
-1378 QGSEESDEAYNE
+1378 QK
-1390 RVNSLLPKYSVRIWA
+1390 RSVRIWSGA
-1405 GENQDLIENAP
+1405 DNLNIANSP
-1416 FFVLE
+1416 FLVLE
-1421 DGTVKATKAYIKGN
+1421 NGTLIAEKAYIQGN
-1435 IFAENGEISGLLTI
+1435 IQANSGNISGLLTI
-1449 GNGANG
+1449 GDGRHGIDGSALENGYILWG
-1455 INGNLNE
+1455 
-1462 ENIFWAGK
+1462 GK
-1470 TVTDIY
+1470 
-1476 EEDAEGNINFDNKI
+1476 EGN
-1490 GTLTNYKFRIDNTGK
+1490 NYKFSVDYTGQ
-1505 LYAQDASI
+1505 LSAQDAVI
-1513 SGSITAEDGVIKNLL
+1513 SGSIIAKDGIIEELL
-1528 IPDER
+1528 IPDMR
-1533 AGITSEDE
+1533 AGITSKDEDVV
-1541 KIVLWVHKDKVS
+1541 IWIHKDNLIENKTS
-1553 LEVNGKYDKSLSN
+1553 SN
-1566 FYVTKAG
+1566 FYVTKDG
-1573 ELYASKIFLRDS
+1573 DLYASKIFLRDS
-1585 ILIGQKKGYYEAG
+1585 ILIGEEDGYYKAG
-1598 INYGSTVAFWAGAKN
+1598 INASNQAYFWAGAEN
-1613 SNYSD
+1613 NDY
-1618 AIFSVGIDG
+1618 ANATFSVGIDG
-1627 AVTAKSLDLV
+1627 KVIAKSLNLV
-1637 NGTLSAAGAILDG
+1637 DGKLITNGAEINGR
-1650 SLLVKDPEQET
+1650 LLIREGQND
-1661 YIVIDSTQGISTST
+1661 YIVIDSSQGISTSN

-1700 IISAVFSYES
+1700 IISAVFSYNS

-1749 KNTFE
+1749 KNTFD
-1754 RDIWGIYSEGSKYPT
+1754 RDIWGIYSENDYST
-1769 VEDFNE
+1769 IETFNE
-1775 IIKTKSVLEE
+1775 IIKTKSALEE
-1785 ITNYVKVKFNLL
+1785 ITKYVRVKFNLL
-1797 TIIDNIST
+1797 TINDNIST
-1805 ECNDKEGRLYK
+1805 EYNNQEGRLYK
-1816 VLGDENNYYFY
+1816 VLGNEDNYYFY

-1833 EKLKINRDKIFNFS
+1833 ESLAVNRDKISNFS

-1861 ARSGPAIII
+1861 ATLGPAVII
-1870 TDISKNGQVITQLG
+1870 TDISKNGQIITQLG
-1884 RLSGIRDDI
+1884 RLGGVNDEY
-1893 FTEPLEGYG
+1893 FGELTGYG
-1902 LYGQNVYLTGKI
+1902 LYGQNAYLTGKV
-1914 YLPNAGITDENRVD
+1914 YLPNAGITDESIEFNGNN
-1928 KDTNQYYNSELES
+1928 KISEGEGQYI
-1941 AVRIWAGT
+1941 RMWAGAAPT
-1949 SAEQREQA
+1949 EKDKA
-1957 PFIVTQDGSLYASKG
+1957 PFVVTQDGSLYASKG
-1972 IFSGIIQATNSTF
+1972 IFSGIIQATDSTF
-1985 SGWLETTGILI
+1985 SGWLETAGILI
-1996 DDNQATYE
+1996 DDNQATYTLDE
-2004 LVEGEKIEI
+2004 
-2013 ENKSFIL
+2013 
-2020 RIGAINTVSEII
+2020 TEII
-2032 NNFYSG
+2032 YSNWYF
-2038 IEIELLTKNGENIES
+2038 IKSSTQTIES
-2053 TDTTSLTEG
+2053 LIEKLNLDEEILKITVNGAEVSKENQTTTLTANSVVKINRETI
-2062 NQIIVNNDLIFI
+2062 QIIDELKINVFGQLDSLNLP
-2074 VGNGRYLLGTL
+2074 YYTL
-2085 ENLNIPNY
+2085 
-2093 TIEKFA
+2093 A
-2099 EYNASIM
+2099 
-2106 VEPLGDT
+2106 G
-2113 FINSDTL
+2113 
-2120 YHYYSNYTT
+2120 
-2129 EQKPDYFNLIELLK
+2129 
-2143 DYNISIETF
+2143 F
-2152 NDLNE
+2152 NDLNKTTYDGDTSINSNQLYKYYAQG
-2157 RVEEVLETGYTEDT
+2157 EEKNYFLLNKLLELYNINIDTFNNLNNTNYTKDT
-2171 ILYHQYIFNVGEDNR
+2171 KLYEQYIFNVGEDNL
-2186 SPESVFYVAYDR
+2186 SPKSVFYVAYDR
-2198 NNKKKIPEVTDKI
+2198 NNKEKFPEVTDKI

-2218 LSIWEG
+2218 ISIWEG

-2236 RNHLEFKPNKNL
+2236 RNSLEYKPSGEVDK
-2248 IENYYGYK
+2248 YYGYQDEQ
-2256 NKITGENPFPYIKAI
+2256 NGGFPYIKAI
-2271 DSEDY
+2271 DDEDY
-2276 RLYSTGLNIGR
+2276 RLYSTGLNIGK
-2287 FIQNEINPFIQI
+2287 FEKITEKNENGIEVEVNTYNPFIKI
-2299 NQGKISFVQ
+2299 SNGKISFIQ
-2308 YNNNEDG
+2308 YNNNTTGDFTTLE
-2315 KFESLENKAFNTEVD
+2315 KESFKTESNWD
-2330 WYISDK
+2330 IFDK
-2336 EGILNIGNKE
+2336 EGILNIGNE
-2346 NNDVVTFTKDN
+2346 LVTFEKNSDEKVN
-2357 EEVILGVKGKLRVND
+2357 LGVKGKLRVDN

-2377 KYLNFIKEKEGV
+2377 NYLNFITQSDEI
-2389 EEVIVQIQEYIGA
+2389 IVQIKKYEG
-2402 TEFDRG
+2402 TTGFDKG
-2408 INFVI
+2408 IDFVI

>member
-69 EKDGERVNN
+69 EKDGERINN

-101 DANGNIDFSILQE
+101 DVDGSINFSLLEE

-192 ERVKE
+192 ERIKE

-217 GDDGNNKEITISA
+217 GDDGSNKEINISA

-238 NDAEFSEP
+238 NDAEFSES

-255 GIKEKESVQIL
+255 RIKAKESVQIL
-266 YFGRKIDDKDNP
+266 YFGRKIDDEINP
-278 VAIDDGRVVIDDDY
+278 VTIDDGRVVIDDDY

-305 KVTGYS
+305 EVTGYS

-321 VYEPT
+321 VYEST

-333 YTSGSEEYFSY
+333 YTNGSEEYFSY
-344 TETEYH
+344 IETEYH

-376 EQEDPVLTLYPEPT
+376 EQEDPVLTLYPEPEVRD
-390 IGKDENGRDKVI
+390 GKVF
-402 WENSKNSLVLE
+402 WEDSKNSLVLKA
-413 GGQTYKNSGPTNA
+413 GQTYVNSGPANA
-426 GLKVIEG
+426 GFKVING
-433 EKYIVNIL
+433 EKYIVRFS
-441 GDWDNSPDSFNFG
+441 GDWLNDSLEASSGAISFS
-454 IADRDKETTD
+454 IKDRDNEEYFSSINEEIGFVSR
-464 ENFYFENVIINFSDL
+464 ENDIDYI
-479 KNKVIQ
+479 
-485 INGEGEEKTYKY
+485 Y
-497 CILTIEKGKSSTSK
+497 CQLDITKSSNSK
-511 QSLIFTIS
+511 QSLVLTVS
-519 AANDFYLYDI
+519 VAGANFYLYDI
-529 QLFKYQEENGEII
+529 QLFAYQLDEETGKLI

-693 NQSGETEIINFD
+693 NQTGETEIINFD

-761 GQYDLYNSEILAYD
+761 GQYDLYNAEILAYD

-793 KRTQYANE
+793 KRTQYMNE

-808 RSVASQNR
+808 RSVALQNR

-897 QVSYTINVLSVEDVD
+897 QVSYTINVLSIEDVD

-937 KEFNN
+937 KEFNG
-942 MSAKTP
+942 MRVKTP

-956 ERNQNLDDASK
+956 ERSQNLDDASK

-983 QKITATTQSLQYQVG
+983 QKITATTQSLQYQIG

-1036 VIWDTGTGIEVID
+1036 VNWDTGTGIEVID

-1117 FKVDSVIKDGQIT
+1117 FKVDGTIGN
-1130 GETYDTNRYV
+1130 ETYDTNKYV

-1147 YAIGAGSP
+1147 YAVGAGGIGNS
-1155 IVNGSINGSDL
+1155 NGESIEGSKL
-1166 DAKIAEKT
+1166 DELIAEKT
-1174 TLAEKLEV
+1174 TLADKLKV

-1211 KLDAGQGLRLINEE
+1211 KLDAGQGLRLLNGGYTFTKEVLDNLSEPFKKYGTGSGTYYQEGEE
-1225 YSFKATAE
+1225 
-1233 EIANKTDILNQMP
+1233 
-1246 YYFARFGK
+1246 
-1254 GEGTSYEY
+1254 
-1262 TGDNRFFPILAV
+1262 FPILAI

-1279 MPCTPYEKKDD
+1279 I
-1290 LGNTITIEKEPVYGL
+1290 NNEPVYGL
-1305 RLRNRGGYV
+1305 RLRNRDGYV
-1314 TLTTDNRGE
+1314 TLATDNRGE
-1323 LWVQDRIFVGPWND
+1323 LWVQDRIFVGPWDN
-1337 LYIDDESITLTA
+1337 LYDSSKISTTV
-1349 AGLNAKV
+1349 GLNAK
-1356 TSRENYDNYLS
+1356 TISEEEFNNYLFE
-1367 SILTA
+1367 ILSNLEPGAETITPDY
-1372 LGSGII
+1372 L
-1378 QGSEESDEAYNE
+1378 QK
-1390 RVNSLLPKYSVRIWA
+1390 RSVRIWSGA
-1405 GENQDLIENAP
+1405 DNLNIANSP
-1416 FFVLE
+1416 FLVLE
-1421 DGTVKATKAYIKGN
+1421 NGTLIAEKAYIQGN
-1435 IFAENGEISGLLTI
+1435 IQANSGNISGLLTI
-1449 GNGANG
+1449 GDGRHGIDGSALENGYILWG
-1455 INGNLNE
+1455 GKE
-1462 ENIFWAGK
+1462 ENS
-1470 TVTDIY
+1470 
-1476 EEDAEGNINFDNKI
+1476 
-1490 GTLTNYKFRIDNTGK
+1490 YKFSVDYTGQ
-1505 LYAQDASI
+1505 LSAQDAVI
-1513 SGSITAEDGVIKNLL
+1513 SGSITAKDGIIEELL
-1528 IPDER
+1528 IPDMR
-1533 AGITSEDE
+1533 AGITSKDEDVV
-1541 KIVLWVHKDKVS
+1541 IWIHKDNLIENKTS
-1553 LEVNGKYDKSLSN
+1553 SN
-1566 FYVTKAG
+1566 FYVTKDG
-1573 ELYASKIFLRDS
+1573 DLYASKIFLRDS
-1585 ILIGQKKGYYEAG
+1585 ILIGEEDGYYKAG
-1598 INYGSTVAFWAGAKN
+1598 INASNQAYFWAGAEN
-1613 SNYSD
+1613 NDY
-1618 AIFSVGIDG
+1618 ANATFSVGIDG
-1627 AVTAKSLDLV
+1627 KVIAKSLNLV
-1637 NGTLSAAGAILDG
+1637 DGKLITNGAEINGR
-1650 SLLVKDPEQET
+1650 LLIREGQND
-1661 YIVIDSTQGISTST
+1661 YIVIDSSQGISTSN
-1675 YNSAYGW
+1675 YNLAYGW

-1700 IISAVFSYES
+1700 IISAVFSYNS

-1749 KNTFE
+1749 KNTFD
-1754 RDIWGIYSEGSKYPT
+1754 RDIWGIYPGIDYPT
-1769 VEDFNE
+1769 IETFNE
-1775 IIKTKSVLEE
+1775 IIKTKSALEE
-1785 ITNYVKVKFNLL
+1785 ITNYVRVKFNLL
-1797 TIIDNIST
+1797 TINDNIST
-1805 ECNDKEGRLYK
+1805 EYNNQEGRLYK
-1816 VLGDENNYYFY
+1816 VLGNEDNYYFY

-1833 EKLKINRDKIFNFS
+1833 ESLAVNRDKISNFS

-1861 ARSGPAIII
+1861 ATLGPAVII
-1870 TDISKNGQVITQLG
+1870 TDISKNGQIITQLG
-1884 RLSGIRDDI
+1884 RLGGVNDEY
-1893 FTEPLEGYG
+1893 FGELTGYG
-1902 LYGQNVYLTGKI
+1902 LYGQNAYLTGKV
-1914 YLPNAGITDENRVD
+1914 YLPNAGITDESIEFNGNN
-1928 KDTNQYYNSELES
+1928 KISEGEGQYI
-1941 AVRIWAGT
+1941 RMWAGAAPT
-1949 SAEQREQA
+1949 EKDKA
-1957 PFIVTQDGSLYASKG
+1957 PFVVTQDGSLYASKG
-1972 IFSGIIQATNSTF
+1972 IFSGIIQATDSTF
-1985 SGWLETTGILI
+1985 SGWLETAGILI
-1996 DDNQATYE
+1996 DDNQATYTLDE
-2004 LVEGEKIEI
+2004 
-2013 ENKSFIL
+2013 
-2020 RIGAINTVSEII
+2020 TEII
-2032 NNFYSG
+2032 YSNWYFIKSSIQTVKSL
-2038 IEIELLTKNGENIES
+2038 IEKLNLDEEILKITVDG
-2053 TDTTSLTEG
+2053 TEASKEDETVLDAG
-2062 NQIIVNNDLIFI
+2062 SVVEINRETIQIIEETSINVFGQLDSLNLP
-2074 VGNGRYLLGTL
+2074 YYTL
-2085 ENLNIPNY
+2085 
-2093 TIEKFA
+2093 T
-2099 EYNASIM
+2099 
-2106 VEPLGDT
+2106 G
-2113 FINSDTL
+2113 
-2120 YHYYSNYTT
+2120 
-2129 EQKPDYFNLIELLK
+2129 
-2143 DYNISIETF
+2143 F
-2152 NDLNE
+2152 NDLNKTTYDGDTSINSNQLYKYYAQG
-2157 RVEEVLETGYTEDT
+2157 EEKNYFLLNKLLELYNINIDTFNNLNNTNYTKDT
-2171 ILYHQYIFNVGEDNR
+2171 KLYEQYIFNVGEDNL
-2186 SPESVFYVAYDR
+2186 SPKSVFYVAYDR
-2198 NNKKKIPEVTDKI
+2198 NNKEKFPEVDDKI

-2218 LSIWEG
+2218 ISIWEG

-2236 RNHLEFKPNKNL
+2236 RNSLEYKPSGEVDK
-2248 IENYYGYK
+2248 YYGYQDEQ
-2256 NKITGENPFPYIKAI
+2256 NGGFPYIKAI
-2271 DSEDY
+2271 DDEDY
-2276 RLYSTGLNIGR
+2276 RLYSTGLNIGK
-2287 FIQNEINPFIQI
+2287 FEKITEKNENGIEVEVNTYNPFIKI
-2299 NQGKISFVQ
+2299 SNGKISFIQ
-2308 YNNNEDG
+2308 YNNNTTGDFTTLE
-2315 KFESLENKAFNTEVD
+2315 KESFKTESNWD
-2330 WYISDK
+2330 IFDK
-2336 EGILNIGNKE
+2336 EGILNIGNE
-2346 NNDVVTFTKDN
+2346 LVTFEKNSDEKVN
-2357 EEVILGVKGKLRVND
+2357 LGVKGKLRVDN

-2377 KYLNFIKEKEGV
+2377 NYLNFITQSDEI
-2389 EEVIVQIQEYIGA
+2389 IVQIKKYEG
-2402 TEFDRG
+2402 TTGFDKG
-2408 INFVI
+2408 IDFVI

>member
-1 MGKQPYE
+1 
-8 LSVWRDVPIAG
+8 
-19 TLETDGYFTDEK
+19 
-31 VAIIGSDSMDSPLK
+31 
-45 AYDVSLKELTN
+45 
-56 GDCTLTFS
+56 
-64 MLYDY
+64 
-69 EKDGERVNN
+69 
-78 PLFELLKNEIK
+78 
-89 LKLRRGEEYGFI
+89 
-101 DANGNIDFSILQE
+101 
-114 EDTENRWRDFVIKTI
+114 
-129 DKDSNTH
+129 
-136 VANIVAKE
+136 
-144 IFVNEL
+144 
-150 GKNGWSV
+150 
-157 TLNTELENNY
+157 
-167 GTVEQLAEKVLDG
+167 
-180 SDWKVEKGYSPI
+180 
-192 ERVKE
+192 
-197 PLFEYQI
+197 
-204 PEGTSIAAVAMRK
+204 
-217 GDDGNNKEITISA
+217 
-230 NEYIYFFY
+230 
-238 NDAEFSEP
+238 
-246 IESGKDGQW
+246 
-255 GIKEKESVQIL
+255 
-266 YFGRKIDDKDNP
+266 
-278 VAIDDGRVVIDDDY
+278 
-292 LFNYKIASAAVNV
+292 
-305 KVTGYS
+305 
-311 GYRIQDRTRT
+311 
-321 VYEPT
+321 
-326 LDKYVEV
+326 
-333 YTSGSEEYFSY
+333 
-344 TETEYH
+344 
-350 VSPLVQNYLTN
+350 
-361 STNFTSNAGWKNLNK
+361 
-376 EQEDPVLTLYPEPT
+376 
-390 IGKDENGRDKVI
+390 
-402 WENSKNSLVLE
+402 
-413 GGQTYKNSGPTNA
+413 
-426 GLKVIEG
+426 
-433 EKYIVNIL
+433 
-441 GDWDNSPDSFNFG
+441 
-454 IADRDKETTD
+454 
-464 ENFYFENVIINFSDL
+464 
-479 KNKVIQ
+479 
-485 INGEGEEKTYKY
+485 
-497 CILTIEKGKSSTSK
+497 
-511 QSLIFTIS
+511 
-519 AANDFYLYDI
+519 
-529 QLFKYQEENGEII
+529 
-542 FPGDAPTSTI
+542 
-552 EDKRYF
+552 
-558 YKVENGKAVYYDG
+558 
-571 SNFTPLH
+571 
-578 EDGYHSVRFFETQ
+578 
-591 ESNYFNNIQSLAELF
+591 
-606 EVWVSFHIKHKK
+606 
-618 NGQIWLENG
+618 
-627 KPVKTVKFSQYSPNS
+627 
-642 AENHAG
+642 
-648 FKYGINLKGIKRTVD
+648 
-663 SNSIASKVIVKPNNQ
+663 
-678 EYATDGMCTIARAPS
+678 
-693 NQSGETEIINFD
+693 
-705 YYINQ
+705 
-710 GLISYGQ
+710 
-717 VINDLYGTGATDLR
+717 
-731 YFAKLKNL
+731 
-739 NKQINEE
+739 
-746 ATYVN
+746 
-751 AYSNTVSELE
+751 
-761 GQYDLYNSEILAYD
+761 
-775 NEISELTS
+775 
-783 YLNNLNINDE
+783 
-793 KRTQYANE
+793 
-801 IARLEIL
+801 
-808 RSVASQNR
+808 
-816 DAIEKKEN
+816 
-824 GTVTGTLSKYQG
+824 
-836 LIDVAEERIKKLQEE
+836 
-851 KEDLKLKFYTK
+851 
-862 YSRFIQEGTWTDES
+862 
-876 YVDDELYYLDA
+876 
-887 VKISNTSAYP
+887 
-897 QVSYTINVLSVEDVD
+897 
-912 GYEAYKFNVG
+912 
-922 DRTYIEDVE
+922 
-931 FFGYVT
+931 
-937 KEFNN
+937 
-942 MSAKTP
+942 
-948 YRMEVIVS
+948 MEVIVS

-998 EYARAAGVV
+998 EYARAASVV

-1254 GEGTSYEY
+1254 GEGTSYAY

-1305 RLRNRGGYV
+1305 RLRNREGYV

-1378 QGSEESDEAYNE
+1378 QGSEESDEAYNK

-1490 GTLTNYKFRIDNTGK
+1490 GILTNYKFRIDNTGK

-1541 KIVLWVHKDKVS
+1541 KIVLWVHKDKAS

-1585 ILIGQKKGYYEAG
+1585 ILIGQKEGYYEAG

-1661 YIVIDSTQGISTST
+1661 YIVIDSTQGISTSN

-1700 IISAVFSYES
+1700 IISAVFSYNS

-1724 YDYENTVKL
+1724 YDYDNTVKL
-1733 YGGNNEEPFV
+1733 FDGETSPQV
-1743 FAIKVD
+1743 FAIEID
-1749 KNTFE
+1749 KTTFDRE
-1754 RDIWGIYSEGSKYPT
+1754 IWSKG
-1769 VEDFNE
+1769 EAKLLSDFNT
-1775 IIKTKSVLEE
+1775 IITSASSLDNIKE
-1785 ITNYVKVKFNLL
+1785 YVNVKFNLL
-1797 TIIDNIST
+1797 TIIDNSSV
-1805 ECNDKEGRLYK
+1805 EYNNNEGRLYRVTDNEK
-1816 VLGDENNYYFY
+1816 YYFY
-1827 IYFDSS
+1827 IYYNSA
-1833 EKLKINRDKIFNFS
+1833 EKLNIVNKDKISNFS
-1847 IALITGCGINLTAG
+1847 IALTTGCGINLTAG
-1861 ARSGPAIII
+1861 ATLGPAVII
-1870 TDISKNGQVITQLG
+1870 TDISKNGQIITQLG
-1884 RLSGIRDDI
+1884 RLGGVIDPY
-1893 FTEPLEGYG
+1893 FGELTGYG
-1902 LYGQNVYLTGKI
+1902 LYGQNAYLTGKV

-1957 PFIVTQDGSLYASKG
+1957 PFIVTQDGSLYATKG
-1972 IFSGIIQATNSTF
+1972 VFSGIIQATDSTF
-1985 SGWLETTGILI
+1985 SGWLETAGILI
-1996 DDNQATYE
+1996 DDNQATYS
-2004 LVEGEKIEI
+2004 LSGGGTFKYEGYEKVYYT
-2013 ENKSFIL
+2013 NV
-2020 RIGAINTVSEII
+2020 APTINTFLLMEDYKDETEEVLKLKNKDLVFDSNFENTSLSLNSIFYIGKDKI
-2032 NNFYSG
+2032 NISNTLKNPSLLIKEYGITKEQYIELNGSWPNDSYSSGDLIKAKNYSG
-2038 IEIELLTKNGENIES
+2038 SYTK
-2053 TDTTSLTEG
+2053 
-2062 NQIIVNNDLIFI
+2062 
-2074 VGNGRYLLGTL
+2074 
-2085 ENLNIPNY
+2085 PNY
-2093 TIEKFA
+2093 FELKKLLDSYHISIEKFNELNGTNYKEDA
-2099 EYNASIM
+2099 K
-2106 VEPLGDT
+2106 
-2113 FINSDTL
+2113 L
-2120 YHYYSNYTT
+2120 Y
-2129 EQKPDYFNLIELLK
+2129 E
-2143 DYNISIETF
+2143 
-2152 NDLNE
+2152 
-2157 RVEEVLETGYTEDT
+2157 
-2171 ILYHQYIFNVGEDNR
+2171 QYIFNVGEDNL
-2186 SPESVFYVAYDR
+2186 SPKSVFYVAYDR
-2198 NNKKKIPEVTDKI
+2198 NNKKEFPEVTDKI

-2236 RNHLEFKPNKNL
+2236 RNHLEFKPNENL
-2248 IENYYGYK
+2248 IENYYGYN

-2315 KFESLENKAFNTEVD
+2315 EFESLENKAFNTEVD

-2336 EGILNIGNKE
+2336 EGILNIGNKK

>member
-69 EKDGERVNN
+69 EKDGERVSN

-101 DANGNIDFSILQE
+101 DANGNIDFSILNGE
-114 EDTENRWRDFVIKTI
+114 IDFNEEEPNYEDTSVDYDNRWRDFVIKTI

-180 SDWKVEKGYSPI
+180 SDWKVKKGYSPI

-217 GDDGNNKEITISA
+217 GDNGSNKEITISA

-238 NDAEFSEP
+238 NDAEFSES

-255 GIKEKESVQIL
+255 RIKAKESVQIL
-266 YFGRKIDDKDNP
+266 YFGRKIDDEINP

-305 KVTGYS
+305 EVTGYS

-321 VYEPT
+321 VYEST

-333 YTSGSEEYFSY
+333 YTNGSEEYFSY

-376 EQEDPVLTLYPEPT
+376 EQEDPILTLYPEPT
-390 IGKDENGRDKVI
+390 IGKDEDGRDKVI

-454 IADRDKETTD
+454 IADRDKEITD
-464 ENFYFENVIINFSDL
+464 ENFYFGNVIINFSDL

-485 INGEGEEKTYKY
+485 INGEKEEKTYKY

-693 NQSGETEIINFD
+693 NQTGETEIINFD

-710 GLISYGQ
+710 GLISYSQ

-761 GQYDLYNSEILAYD
+761 GQYDLYNAEILAYD

-783 YLNNLNINDE
+783 YLNNLNVNDE
-793 KRTQYANE
+793 KRTQYMNE

-808 RSVASQNR
+808 RSVALQNR

-836 LIDVAEERIKKLQEE
+836 LIDVAEERIKNLQKE

-897 QVSYTINVLSVEDVD
+897 QVSYTINVLSIEDVD

-937 KEFNN
+937 KEFNG
-942 MSAKTP
+942 MSVKTP

-1117 FKVDSVIKDGQIT
+1117 FKVDGTIGN
-1130 GETYDTNRYV
+1130 ETYDTNKYV

-1147 YAIGAGSP
+1147 YAVGAGGIGSS
-1155 IVNGSINGSDL
+1155 NGESIEGSKL
-1166 DAKIAEKT
+1166 DELIAEKT
-1174 TLAEKLEV
+1174 TLADKLKV

-1211 KLDAGQGLRLINEE
+1211 KLDAGQGLRLLNEGYTFTKE
-1225 YSFKATAE
+1225 VLDNLSEPFKKYGTGSGTYYQEGE
-1233 EIANKTDILNQMP
+1233 E
-1246 YYFARFGK
+1246 
-1254 GEGTSYEY
+1254 
-1262 TGDNRFFPILAV
+1262 FPILAI

-1279 MPCTPYEKKDD
+1279 I
-1290 LGNTITIEKEPVYGL
+1290 NNEPVYGL
-1305 RLRNRGGYV
+1305 RLRNRDGYV
-1314 TLTTDNRGE
+1314 TLATDNRGE
-1323 LWVQDRIFVGPWND
+1323 LWVQDRIFVGPWGN
-1337 LYIDDESITLTA
+1337 LYDSSKISTTV
-1349 AGLNAKV
+1349 GLNAK
-1356 TSRENYDNYLS
+1356 TISEEEFNNYLFE
-1367 SILTA
+1367 ILSNLEPDAETITPDY
-1372 LGSGII
+1372 L
-1378 QGSEESDEAYNE
+1378 QK
-1390 RVNSLLPKYSVRIWA
+1390 RSVRIWSGA
-1405 GENQDLIENAP
+1405 DNLNITNSP
-1416 FFVLE
+1416 FLVLE
-1421 DGTVKATKAYIKGN
+1421 NGTLIAEKAYIQGN
-1435 IFAENGEISGLLTI
+1435 IQANSGNISGLLTI
-1449 GNGANG
+1449 GDGRHGIDGSALENGYILWG
-1455 INGNLNE
+1455 GKE
-1462 ENIFWAGK
+1462 ENS
-1470 TVTDIY
+1470 
-1476 EEDAEGNINFDNKI
+1476 
-1490 GTLTNYKFRIDNTGK
+1490 YKFSVDYTGQ
-1505 LYAQDASI
+1505 LSAQDAVI
-1513 SGSITAEDGVIKNLL
+1513 SGSITAKDGIIEELL
-1528 IPDER
+1528 IPDMR
-1533 AGITSEDE
+1533 AGITSKDEDVV
-1541 KIVLWVHKDKVS
+1541 IWIHKDNLIENKTS
-1553 LEVNGKYDKSLSN
+1553 SN
-1566 FYVTKAG
+1566 FYVTKDG
-1573 ELYASKIFLRDS
+1573 DLYASKIFLRDS
-1585 ILIGQKKGYYEAG
+1585 ILIGEEDGYYKAG
-1598 INYGSTVAFWAGAKN
+1598 INASNQAYFWAGAEN
-1613 SNYSD
+1613 NDY
-1618 AIFSVGIDG
+1618 ANATFSVGIDG
-1627 AVTAKSLDLV
+1627 KVIAKSLNLV
-1637 NGTLSAAGAILDG
+1637 DGKLITNGAEINGR
-1650 SLLVKDPEQET
+1650 LLIREGQND
-1661 YIVIDSTQGISTST
+1661 YIVIDSSQGISTSN

-1700 IISAVFSYES
+1700 IISAVFSYNS

-1749 KNTFE
+1749 KNTFD
-1754 RDIWGIYSEGSKYPT
+1754 RDIWGIYSENDYST
-1769 VEDFNE
+1769 IETFNE
-1775 IIKTKSVLEE
+1775 IIKTKSALEE
-1785 ITNYVKVKFNLL
+1785 ITKYVRVKFNLL
-1797 TIIDNIST
+1797 TINDNIST
-1805 ECNDKEGRLYK
+1805 EYNNQEGRLYK
-1816 VLGDENNYYFY
+1816 VLGNEDNYYFY

-1833 EKLKINRDKIFNFS
+1833 ESLAVNRDKISNFS

-1861 ARSGPAIII
+1861 ATLGPAVII
-1870 TDISKNGQVITQLG
+1870 TDISKNGQIITQLG
-1884 RLSGIRDDI
+1884 RLGGVNDEY
-1893 FTEPLEGYG
+1893 FGELTGYG
-1902 LYGQNVYLTGKI
+1902 LYGQNAYLTGKV
-1914 YLPNAGITDENRVD
+1914 YLPNAGITDESIEFNGNN
-1928 KDTNQYYNSELES
+1928 KISEGEGQYI
-1941 AVRIWAGT
+1941 RMWAGAAPT
-1949 SAEQREQA
+1949 EKDKA
-1957 PFIVTQDGSLYASKG
+1957 PFVVTQDGSLYASKG
-1972 IFSGIIQATNSTF
+1972 IFSGIIQATDSTF
-1985 SGWLETTGILI
+1985 SGWLETAGILI
-1996 DDNQATYE
+1996 DDNQATYTLDE
-2004 LVEGEKIEI
+2004 
-2013 ENKSFIL
+2013 
-2020 RIGAINTVSEII
+2020 TEII
-2032 NNFYSG
+2032 YSNWYF
-2038 IEIELLTKNGENIES
+2038 IKSSTQTIES
-2053 TDTTSLTEG
+2053 LIEKLNLDEEILKITVNGAEVSKENQTTTLTANSVVKINRETI
-2062 NQIIVNNDLIFI
+2062 QIIDELKINVFGQLDSLNLP
-2074 VGNGRYLLGTL
+2074 YYTL
-2085 ENLNIPNY
+2085 
-2093 TIEKFA
+2093 A
-2099 EYNASIM
+2099 
-2106 VEPLGDT
+2106 G
-2113 FINSDTL
+2113 
-2120 YHYYSNYTT
+2120 
-2129 EQKPDYFNLIELLK
+2129 
-2143 DYNISIETF
+2143 F
-2152 NDLNE
+2152 NDLNKTTYDGDTPINSDQLYKYYAQG
-2157 RVEEVLETGYTEDT
+2157 EEKNYFLLNKLLELYNINIDTFNNLNNTNYTKDT
-2171 ILYHQYIFNVGEDNR
+2171 KLYEQYIFNVGEDNL
-2186 SPESVFYVAYDR
+2186 SPKSVFYVAYDR
-2198 NNKKKIPEVTDKI
+2198 NNKEKFPEVTDKI

-2218 LSIWEG
+2218 ISIWEG

-2236 RNHLEFKPNKNL
+2236 RNSLEYKPSGEVDK
-2248 IENYYGYK
+2248 YYGYQDEQ
-2256 NKITGENPFPYIKAI
+2256 NGGFPYIKAI
-2271 DSEDY
+2271 DDEDY
-2276 RLYSTGLNIGR
+2276 RLYSTGLNIGK
-2287 FIQNEINPFIQI
+2287 FEKITEKNENGIEVEVNTYNPFIKI
-2299 NQGKISFVQ
+2299 SNGKISFIQ
-2308 YNNNEDG
+2308 YNNNTTGDFTTLE
-2315 KFESLENKAFNTEVD
+2315 KESFKTESNWD
-2330 WYISDK
+2330 IFDK
-2336 EGILNIGNKE
+2336 EGILNIGNE
-2346 NNDVVTFTKDN
+2346 LVTFEKNSDEKVN
-2357 EEVILGVKGKLRVND
+2357 LGVKGKLRVDN

-2377 KYLNFIKEKEGV
+2377 NYLNFITQSDEI
-2389 EEVIVQIQEYIGA
+2389 IVQIKKYEG
-2402 TEFDRG
+2402 TTGFDKG
-2408 INFVI
+2408 IDFVI

>member
-101 DANGNIDFSILQE
+101 DVDGSINFSLLE
-114 EDTENRWRDFVIKTI
+114 GEDTENRWRDFVIKTI

-180 SDWKVEKGYSPI
+180 SDWKVKKGYSPI

-197 PLFEYQI
+197 PLFEYKI

-217 GDDGNNKEITISA
+217 GDDGNNGKITISA

-255 GIKEKESVQIL
+255 RIKAKDSVQIL
-266 YFGRKIDDKDNP
+266 YFGRRIDDETNP

-305 KVTGYS
+305 EVTGYS

-333 YTSGSEEYFSY
+333 YTNGSEEYFSY

-350 VSPLVQNYLTN
+350 VSPLIQNYLTN

-376 EQEDPVLTLYPEPT
+376 EQEDPVLTLYPEPE
-390 IGKDENGRDKVI
+390 IRDGKVF
-402 WENSKNSLVLE
+402 WEDSKNSLVLKA
-413 GGQTYKNSGPTNA
+413 GQTYVNSGPANA
-426 GLKVIEG
+426 GFKVING
-433 EKYIVNIL
+433 EKYIVRFS
-441 GDWDNSPDSFNFG
+441 GDWLNDSLGASSGAISFS
-454 IADRDKETTD
+454 IKDRDNEEYFSSINEEIGFVSR
-464 ENFYFENVIINFSDL
+464 ENDIDYI
-479 KNKVIQ
+479 
-485 INGEGEEKTYKY
+485 Y
-497 CILTIEKGKSSTSK
+497 CQLDITKSSNSK
-511 QSLIFTIS
+511 QSLVLTVS
-519 AANDFYLYDI
+519 VTNANFYLYDI
-529 QLFKYQEENGEII
+529 QLFAYQLDEETGKLI

-571 SNFTPLH
+571 SNFEPLH

-627 KPVKTVKFSQYSPNS
+627 KPVKTVKFSRYSPNS

-693 NQSGETEIINFD
+693 NQTGETEIINFD

-761 GQYDLYNSEILAYD
+761 GQYDLYNAEILAYD

-783 YLNNLNINDE
+783 YLNNLNVNDE
-793 KRTQYANE
+793 KRTQYMNE

-808 RSVASQNR
+808 RSVALQNR

-824 GTVTGTLSKYQG
+824 GTVTGTLSKYQS
-836 LIDVAEERIKKLQEE
+836 LIDVAEERIKNLQKE

-897 QVSYTINVLSVEDVD
+897 QVSYTINVLSIEDVD

-937 KEFNN
+937 KEFNG

-1117 FKVDSVIKDGQIT
+1117 FKVDGTIGN
-1130 GETYDTNRYV
+1130 ETYDTNKYV

-1147 YAIGAGSP
+1147 YAVGAGGIGSS
-1155 IVNGSINGSDL
+1155 NGESIEGSKL
-1166 DAKIAEKT
+1166 DELIAEKT
-1174 TLAEKLEV
+1174 TLADKLKV

-1305 RLRNRGGYV
+1305 RLRNREGYV

-1323 LWVQDRIFVGPWND
+1323 LWVQDRIFVGPWGN
-1337 LYIDDESITLTA
+1337 LYDSSKLSTTV
-1349 AGLNAKV
+1349 GLNAK
-1356 TSRENYDNYLS
+1356 TISEEEFINYLFE
-1367 SILTA
+1367 ILSKLEPGAETITPDY
-1372 LGSGII
+1372 L
-1378 QGSEESDEAYNE
+1378 QK
-1390 RVNSLLPKYSVRIWA
+1390 RSVRIWSGA
-1405 GENQDLIENAP
+1405 DNLNIANSP
-1416 FFVLE
+1416 FLVLE
-1421 DGTVKATKAYIKGN
+1421 NGTLIAEKAYIQGN
-1435 IFAENGEISGLLTI
+1435 IQANSGNISGLLTI
-1449 GNGANG
+1449 GDGRHGIDGSALENGYILWG
-1455 INGNLNE
+1455 
-1462 ENIFWAGK
+1462 GK
-1470 TVTDIY
+1470 
-1476 EEDAEGNINFDNKI
+1476 EGN
-1490 GTLTNYKFRIDNTGK
+1490 NYKFSVDYTGQ
-1505 LYAQDASI
+1505 LSAQDAVI
-1513 SGSITAEDGVIKNLL
+1513 SGSITAKDGIIEELL
-1528 IPDER
+1528 IPDMR
-1533 AGITSEDE
+1533 AGITSKDEDVV
-1541 KIVLWVHKDKVS
+1541 IWIHKDNLIENKTS
-1553 LEVNGKYDKSLSN
+1553 SN
-1566 FYVTKAG
+1566 FYVTKDG
-1573 ELYASKIFLRDS
+1573 DLYASKIFLRDS
-1585 ILIGQKKGYYEAG
+1585 ILIGEKDGYYEAG
-1598 INYGSTVAFWAGAKN
+1598 INASNQAYFWAGAEN
-1613 SNYSD
+1613 NDY
-1618 AIFSVGIDG
+1618 ANATFSVGIDG
-1627 AVTAKSLDLV
+1627 KVIAKSLNLV
-1637 NGTLSAAGAILDG
+1637 DGKLIANGAEINGR
-1650 SLLVKDPEQET
+1650 LLVREGQND
-1661 YIVIDSTQGISTST
+1661 YIVIDSSQGISTSN

-1700 IISAVFSYES
+1700 IISAVFSYNS

-1733 YGGNNEEPFV
+1733 FDGETSPQV
-1743 FAIKVD
+1743 FAIEID
-1749 KNTFE
+1749 KTTFNRE
-1754 RDIWGIYSEGSKYPT
+1754 IWSKG
-1769 VEDFNE
+1769 EAKLLSDFGT
-1775 IIKTKSVLEE
+1775 IITSASSLDNIKE
-1785 ITNYVKVKFNLL
+1785 YVNVKFNLL
-1797 TIIDNIST
+1797 TIIDNSSV
-1805 ECNDKEGRLYK
+1805 EYNNNEGRLYRVTDNEK
-1816 VLGDENNYYFY
+1816 YYFY
-1827 IYFDSS
+1827 IYYNST
-1833 EKLKINRDKIFNFS
+1833 EKLN
-1847 IALITGCGINLTAG
+1847 
-1861 ARSGPAIII
+1861 
-1870 TDISKNGQVITQLG
+1870 
-1884 RLSGIRDDI
+1884 
-1893 FTEPLEGYG
+1893 
-1902 LYGQNVYLTGKI
+1902 
-1914 YLPNAGITDENRVD
+1914 
-1928 KDTNQYYNSELES
+1928 
-1941 AVRIWAGT
+1941 
-1949 SAEQREQA
+1949 
-1957 PFIVTQDGSLYASKG
+1957 
-1972 IFSGIIQATNSTF
+1972 
-1985 SGWLETTGILI
+1985 I
-1996 DDNQATYE
+1996 DD
-2004 LVEGEKIEI
+2004 
-2013 ENKSFIL
+2013 
-2020 RIGAINTVSEII
+2020 
-2032 NNFYSG
+2032 SG
-2038 IEIELLTKNGENIES
+2038 
-2053 TDTTSLTEG
+2053 
-2062 NQIIVNNDLIFI
+2062 LI
-2074 VGNGRYLLGTL
+2074 
-2085 ENLNIPNY
+2085 
-2093 TIEKFA
+2093 
-2099 EYNASIM
+2099 
-2106 VEPLGDT
+2106 
-2113 FINSDTL
+2113 
-2120 YHYYSNYTT
+2120 
-2129 EQKPDYFNLIELLK
+2129 
-2143 DYNISIETF
+2143 
-2152 NDLNE
+2152 
-2157 RVEEVLETGYTEDT
+2157 
-2171 ILYHQYIFNVGEDNR
+2171 
-2186 SPESVFYVAYDR
+2186 
-2198 NNKKKIPEVTDKI
+2198 
-2211 LQIDKNG
+2211 
-2218 LSIWEG
+2218 
-2224 GLSVYSDYASGW
+2224 
-2236 RNHLEFKPNKNL
+2236 
-2248 IENYYGYK
+2248 
-2256 NKITGENPFPYIKAI
+2256 
-2271 DSEDY
+2271 
-2276 RLYSTGLNIGR
+2276 
-2287 FIQNEINPFIQI
+2287 
-2299 NQGKISFVQ
+2299 
-2308 YNNNEDG
+2308 
-2315 KFESLENKAFNTEVD
+2315 
-2330 WYISDK
+2330 
-2336 EGILNIGNKE
+2336 
-2346 NNDVVTFTKDN
+2346 
-2357 EEVILGVKGKLRVND
+2357 
-2372 EIDTL
+2372 IDT
-2377 KYLNFIKEKEGV
+2377 
-2389 EEVIVQIQEYIGA
+2389 QE
-2402 TEFDRG
+2402 
-2408 INFVI
+2408 

>member
-69 EKDGERVNN
+69 EKDGERVST

-101 DANGNIDFSILQE
+101 DANGNIDFSILNGE
-114 EDTENRWRDFVIKTI
+114 IDFNEEEPNYEDTSVDYDNRWRDFVIKTI

-180 SDWKVEKGYSPI
+180 SDWKVKKSYSPI

-217 GDDGNNKEITISA
+217 GDNGSNEKITISG

-238 NDAEFSEP
+238 NDAEFSES

-255 GIKEKESVQIL
+255 RIKAKESVQIL
-266 YFGRKIDDKDNP
+266 YFGRKIDDEINP

-305 KVTGYS
+305 EVTGYS

-321 VYEPT
+321 VYEST

-333 YTSGSEEYFSY
+333 YTNGSEEYFSY

-376 EQEDPVLTLYPEPT
+376 EQEDPILTLYPEPT
-390 IGKDENGRDKVI
+390 IGKDEDGRDKVI

-454 IADRDKETTD
+454 IADRDKEITD
-464 ENFYFENVIINFSDL
+464 ENFYFGNVIINFSDL

-485 INGEGEEKTYKY
+485 INGEKEEKTYKY

-693 NQSGETEIINFD
+693 NQTGETEIINFD

-761 GQYDLYNSEILAYD
+761 GQYDLYNAEILAYD

-783 YLNNLNINDE
+783 YLNNLNVNDE
-793 KRTQYANE
+793 KRTQYMNE

-808 RSVASQNR
+808 RSVALQNR

-824 GTVTGTLSKYQG
+824 GTVTGTLSKYQS
-836 LIDVAEERIKKLQEE
+836 LINVAEERIKNLQKE

-897 QVSYTINVLSVEDVD
+897 QVSYTINVLSIEDVD

-937 KEFNN
+937 KEFNG

-1117 FKVDSVIKDGQIT
+1117 FKVDGTIGN
-1130 GETYDTNRYV
+1130 ETYDTNKYV

-1147 YAIGAGSP
+1147 YAVGAGGIGNS
-1155 IVNGSINGSDL
+1155 NGEIIEGSKL
-1166 DAKIAEKT
+1166 DELIAGKT
-1174 TLAEKLEV
+1174 TLADKLKV

-1279 MPCTPYEKKDD
+1279 MPCTPYEKKDN
-1290 LGNTITIEKEPVYGL
+1290 LGNIITIEKEPVYGL
-1305 RLRNRGGYV
+1305 RLRNRDGYV
-1314 TLTTDNRGE
+1314 TLATDNRGE
-1323 LWVQDRIFVGPWND
+1323 LWVQDRIFVGPWGN
-1337 LYIDDESITLTA
+1337 LYDSSKISTTV
-1349 AGLNAKV
+1349 GLNAK
-1356 TSRENYDNYLS
+1356 TISEEEFNNYLFE
-1367 SILTA
+1367 ILSNLEPDAETITPDY
-1372 LGSGII
+1372 L
-1378 QGSEESDEAYNE
+1378 QK
-1390 RVNSLLPKYSVRIWA
+1390 RSVRIWSGA
-1405 GENQDLIENAP
+1405 DNLNITNSP
-1416 FFVLE
+1416 FLVLE
-1421 DGTVKATKAYIKGN
+1421 NGTLIAEKAYIQGN
-1435 IFAENGEISGLLTI
+1435 IQANSGNISGLLTI
-1449 GNGANG
+1449 GDGRHGIDGSALENGYILWG
-1455 INGNLNE
+1455 GKE
-1462 ENIFWAGK
+1462 ENS
-1470 TVTDIY
+1470 
-1476 EEDAEGNINFDNKI
+1476 
-1490 GTLTNYKFRIDNTGK
+1490 YKFSVDYTGQ
-1505 LYAQDASI
+1505 LSAQDAVI
-1513 SGSITAEDGVIKNLL
+1513 SGSITAKDGIIEELL
-1528 IPDER
+1528 IPDMR
-1533 AGITSEDE
+1533 AGITSKDEDVV
-1541 KIVLWVHKDKVS
+1541 IWIHKDNLIENKTS
-1553 LEVNGKYDKSLSN
+1553 SN
-1566 FYVTKAG
+1566 FYVTKDG
-1573 ELYASKIFLRDS
+1573 DLYASKIFLRDS
-1585 ILIGQKKGYYEAG
+1585 ILIGEEDGYYKAG
-1598 INYGSTVAFWAGAKN
+1598 INASNQAYFWAGAEN
-1613 SNYSD
+1613 NDY
-1618 AIFSVGIDG
+1618 ANATFSVGIDG
-1627 AVTAKSLDLV
+1627 KVIAKSLNLV
-1637 NGTLSAAGAILDG
+1637 DGKLITNGAEINGR
-1650 SLLVKDPEQET
+1650 LLIREGQND
-1661 YIVIDSTQGISTST
+1661 YIVIDSSQGISTSN

-1700 IISAVFSYES
+1700 IISAVFSYNS

-1749 KNTFE
+1749 KNTFD
-1754 RDIWGIYSEGSKYPT
+1754 RDIWGIYSENDYST
-1769 VEDFNE
+1769 IETFNE
-1775 IIKTKSVLEE
+1775 IIKTKSALEE
-1785 ITNYVKVKFNLL
+1785 ITKYVRVKFNLL
-1797 TIIDNIST
+1797 TINDNIST
-1805 ECNDKEGRLYK
+1805 EYNNQEGRLYK
-1816 VLGDENNYYFY
+1816 VLGNEDNYYFY

-1833 EKLKINRDKIFNFS
+1833 ESLAVNRDKISNFS

-1861 ARSGPAIII
+1861 ATLGPAVII
-1870 TDISKNGQVITQLG
+1870 TDISKNGQIITQLG
-1884 RLSGIRDDI
+1884 RLGGVNDEY
-1893 FTEPLEGYG
+1893 FGELTGYG
-1902 LYGQNVYLTGKI
+1902 LYGQNAYLTGKV
-1914 YLPNAGITDENRVD
+1914 YLPNAGITDESIEFNGNN
-1928 KDTNQYYNSELES
+1928 KISEGEGQYI
-1941 AVRIWAGT
+1941 RMWAGAAPT
-1949 SAEQREQA
+1949 EKDKA
-1957 PFIVTQDGSLYASKG
+1957 PFVVTQDGSLYASKG
-1972 IFSGIIQATNSTF
+1972 IFSGIIQATDSTF
-1985 SGWLETTGILI
+1985 SGWLETAGILI
-1996 DDNQATYE
+1996 DDNQATYTLDE
-2004 LVEGEKIEI
+2004 
-2013 ENKSFIL
+2013 
-2020 RIGAINTVSEII
+2020 TEII
-2032 NNFYSG
+2032 YSNWYF
-2038 IEIELLTKNGENIES
+2038 IKSSTQTIES
-2053 TDTTSLTEG
+2053 LIEKLNLDEEILKITVNGAEVSKENQTTTLTANSVVKINRETI
-2062 NQIIVNNDLIFI
+2062 QIIDESKINVFGQLDSLNLP
-2074 VGNGRYLLGTL
+2074 YYTL
-2085 ENLNIPNY
+2085 
-2093 TIEKFA
+2093 A
-2099 EYNASIM
+2099 
-2106 VEPLGDT
+2106 G
-2113 FINSDTL
+2113 
-2120 YHYYSNYTT
+2120 
-2129 EQKPDYFNLIELLK
+2129 
-2143 DYNISIETF
+2143 F
-2152 NDLNE
+2152 NDLNKTTYDGDTSINSNQLYKYYAQG
-2157 RVEEVLETGYTEDT
+2157 EEKNYFLLNKLLELYNINIDTFNNLNNTNYTKDT
-2171 ILYHQYIFNVGEDNR
+2171 KLYEQYIFNVGEDNL
-2186 SPESVFYVAYDR
+2186 SPKSVFYVAYDR
-2198 NNKKKIPEVTDKI
+2198 NNKEKFPEVTDKI

-2218 LSIWEG
+2218 ISIWEG

-2236 RNHLEFKPNKNL
+2236 RNSLEYKPSGEVDK
-2248 IENYYGYK
+2248 YYGYQDEQ
-2256 NKITGENPFPYIKAI
+2256 NGGFPYIKAI
-2271 DSEDY
+2271 DDEDY
-2276 RLYSTGLNIGR
+2276 RLYSTGLNIGK
-2287 FIQNEINPFIQI
+2287 FEKITEKNENGIEVEVNTYNPFIKI
-2299 NQGKISFVQ
+2299 SNGKISFIQ
-2308 YNNNEDG
+2308 YNNNTTGDFTTLE
-2315 KFESLENKAFNTEVD
+2315 KESFKTESNWD
-2330 WYISDK
+2330 IFDK
-2336 EGILNIGNKE
+2336 EGILNIGNE
-2346 NNDVVTFTKDN
+2346 LVTFEKNSDEKVN
-2357 EEVILGVKGKLRVND
+2357 LGVKGKLRVDN

-2377 KYLNFIKEKEGV
+2377 NYLNFITQSDEI
-2389 EEVIVQIQEYIGA
+2389 IVQIKKYEG
-2402 TEFDRG
+2402 TTGFDKG
-2408 INFVI
+2408 IDFVI

>member
-69 EKDGERVNN
+69 EKDGERVSN

-101 DANGNIDFSILQE
+101 DADGSINFSLLE
-114 EDTENRWRDFVIKTI
+114 GEDTENRWRDFVIKTI

-180 SDWKVEKGYSPI
+180 SDWKVKKGYSPI

-197 PLFEYQI
+197 PLFEYKI

-217 GDDGNNKEITISA
+217 GGNGSNEKITISA

-255 GIKEKESVQIL
+255 IIKAKESVQIL

-278 VAIDDGRVVIDDDY
+278 VAVDDGRVVIDDDY

-305 KVTGYS
+305 EVTGYS

-321 VYEPT
+321 VYEST

-333 YTSGSEEYFSY
+333 YTNGSEEYFSY

-376 EQEDPVLTLYPEPT
+376 EQEDPILTLYPEPE
-390 IGKDENGRDKVI
+390 IRDGKVF
-402 WENSKNSLVLE
+402 WEDSKNSLVLKA
-413 GGQTYKNSGPTNA
+413 GQTYVNSGPANA
-426 GLKVIEG
+426 SFKVING
-433 EKYIVNIL
+433 EKYIVRFS
-441 GDWDNSPDSFNFG
+441 GDWLNDSLEASSGVISFS
-454 IADRDKETTD
+454 IKDRDNEEYFSSINEEIGFVSRENDTD
-464 ENFYFENVIINFSDL
+464 YI
-479 KNKVIQ
+479 
-485 INGEGEEKTYKY
+485 Y
-497 CILTIEKGKSSTSK
+497 CQLDITKSSNSK
-511 QSLIFTIS
+511 QSLVLTVS
-519 AANDFYLYDI
+519 VANANFYLYDI
-529 QLFKYQEENGEII
+529 QLFAYQLDEKTGKLI

-578 EDGYHSVRFFETQ
+578 EDGYYSVRFFETQ

-627 KPVKTVKFSQYSPNS
+627 KPIKTVKFSQYSPNS

-693 NQSGETEIINFD
+693 NQTGETEIINFD

-761 GQYDLYNSEILAYD
+761 GQYDLYNAEILAYD

-783 YLNNLNINDE
+783 YLNNLNVNDE

-808 RSVASQNR
+808 RSVALQNR

-897 QVSYTINVLSVEDVD
+897 QVSYTINVLSIEDVD

-937 KEFNN
+937 KEFNG
-942 MSAKTP
+942 MSVKTP

-998 EYARAAGVV
+998 EYTRAASVV

-1117 FKVDSVIKDGQIT
+1117 FKVDGTIGN
-1130 GETYDTNRYV
+1130 ETYDTNKYV

-1147 YAIGAGSP
+1147 YAVGAGGTGSS
-1155 IVNGSINGSDL
+1155 NGESIEGSKL
-1166 DAKIAEKT
+1166 DELIAEKT
-1174 TLAEKLEV
+1174 TLADKLKV

-1254 GEGTSYEY
+1254 GEGTSYGY

-1305 RLRNRGGYV
+1305 RLRNREGYV

-1323 LWVQDRIFVGPWND
+1323 LWVQDRIFVGPWSD

-1585 ILIGQKKGYYEAG
+1585 ILIGQKEGYYEAG

-1661 YIVIDSTQGISTST
+1661 YIVIDSTQGISTSN

-1700 IISAVFSYES
+1700 IISAVFSYNS

-1733 YGGNNEEPFV
+1733 FDGETSPQVFV
-1743 FAIKVD
+1743 IEISKT
-1749 KNTFE
+1749 TFDRE
-1754 RDIWGIYSEGSKYPT
+1754 IWSKG
-1769 VEDFNE
+1769 EAKLLSDFNT
-1775 IIKTKSVLEE
+1775 IITSASSLDNIKE
-1785 ITNYVKVKFNLL
+1785 YVNVKFNLL
-1797 TIIDNIST
+1797 TIIDNSSV
-1805 ECNDKEGRLYK
+1805 EYNNNEGRLYRVTDNEK
-1816 VLGDENNYYFY
+1816 YYFY
-1827 IYFDSS
+1827 IYYNST
-1833 EKLKINRDKIFNFS
+1833 EKLNIVNKDKISNFS
-1847 IALITGCGINLTAG
+1847 IALTTGCGINLTAG
-1861 ARSGPAIII
+1861 AMLGPAVII
-1870 TDISKNGQVITQLG
+1870 TDISKNGQIITQLG
-1884 RLSGIRDDI
+1884 RLGGVIDPY
-1893 FTEPLEGYG
+1893 FGELTGYG
-1902 LYGQNVYLTGKI
+1902 LYGQNAYLTGKV

-1957 PFIVTQDGSLYASKG
+1957 PFIVTQDGSLYATKG
-1972 IFSGIIQATNSTF
+1972 VFSGIIQATDSTF
-1985 SGWLETTGILI
+1985 SGWLETAGILI
-1996 DDNQATYE
+1996 DDNQATYTLDE
-2004 LVEGEKIEI
+2004 TGIIYSNWYFIKSSTQTVKSLIEKLNLDEEI
-2013 ENKSFIL
+2013 LKITVNGAEVSKENQTTTLTANSVVK
-2020 RIGAINTVSEII
+2020 INRETI
-2032 NNFYSG
+2032 
-2038 IEIELLTKNGENIES
+2038 
-2053 TDTTSLTEG
+2053 
-2062 NQIIVNNDLIFI
+2062 QIIDESKINVFGQLDFLNLP
-2074 VGNGRYLLGTL
+2074 YYTL
-2085 ENLNIPNY
+2085 
-2093 TIEKFA
+2093 A
-2099 EYNASIM
+2099 
-2106 VEPLGDT
+2106 G
-2113 FINSDTL
+2113 
-2120 YHYYSNYTT
+2120 
-2129 EQKPDYFNLIELLK
+2129 
-2143 DYNISIETF
+2143 F
-2152 NDLNE
+2152 NDLNKTTYDGNTSINLNQLYKYYIQT
-2157 RVEEVLETGYTEDT
+2157 EEKNCYSLNRLLEFYNINIDTFNNLNNTNYTEKT
-2171 ILYHQYIFNVGEDNR
+2171 KLYEQYIFNVGEDNL
-2186 SPESVFYVAYDR
+2186 SPKSVFYVAYDR
-2198 NNKKKIPEVTDKI
+2198 NNKKEFPEVTDKI

-2236 RNHLEFKPNKNL
+2236 RNHLEFKPNEKL
-2248 IENYYGYK
+2248 IENYYGYN

-2287 FIQNEINPFIQI
+2287 FIQDEINPFIQI
-2299 NQGKISFVQ
+2299 NQGKISFIQ

-2315 KFESLENKAFNTEVD
+2315 EFESLENKAFNTEVD

-2357 EEVILGVKGKLRVND
+2357 EEVILGVKGKLKVND

>member
-69 EKDGERVNN
+69 EKDGERVSN

-101 DANGNIDFSILQE
+101 DANGNIDFSILNGE
-114 EDTENRWRDFVIKTI
+114 IDFNEEEPNYEDTSVDYDNRWRDFVIKTI

-180 SDWKVEKGYSPI
+180 SDWKVKKGYSPI

-217 GDDGNNKEITISA
+217 GDNGSNKEITISA

-238 NDAEFSEP
+238 NDAEFSES

-255 GIKEKESVQIL
+255 RIKAKESVQIL
-266 YFGRKIDDKDNP
+266 YFGRKIDDEINP

-305 KVTGYS
+305 EVTGYS
-311 GYRIQDRTRT
+311 GYRIQDKTRT
-321 VYEPT
+321 VYEST

-333 YTSGSEEYFSY
+333 YTNGSEEYFSY

-376 EQEDPVLTLYPEPT
+376 EQEDPILTLYPEPT
-390 IGKDENGRDKVI
+390 IGKDEDGRDKVI

-454 IADRDKETTD
+454 IADRDKEITD
-464 ENFYFENVIINFSDL
+464 ENFYFGNVIINFSDL

-485 INGEGEEKTYKY
+485 INGEKEEKTYKY

-693 NQSGETEIINFD
+693 NQTGETEIINFD

-710 GLISYGQ
+710 GLISYSQ
-717 VINDLYGTGATDLR
+717 VINDLYGTGAADLR

-761 GQYDLYNSEILAYD
+761 GQYDLYNAEILAYD

-783 YLNNLNINDE
+783 YLNNLNVNDE
-793 KRTQYANE
+793 KRTQYMNE

-808 RSVASQNR
+808 RSVALQNR

-836 LIDVAEERIKKLQEE
+836 LIDVAEERIKNLQKE

-897 QVSYTINVLSVEDVD
+897 QVSYTINVLSIEDVD

-937 KEFNN
+937 KEFNG
-942 MSAKTP
+942 MSVKTP

-1117 FKVDSVIKDGQIT
+1117 FKVDGTIGN
-1130 GETYDTNRYV
+1130 ETYDTNKYV

-1147 YAIGAGSP
+1147 YAVGAGGIGSS
-1155 IVNGSINGSDL
+1155 NGESIEGSKL
-1166 DAKIAEKT
+1166 DELIAEKT
-1174 TLAEKLEV
+1174 TLADKLKV

-1211 KLDAGQGLRLINEE
+1211 KLDAGQGLRLLNEGYTFTKE
-1225 YSFKATAE
+1225 VLDNLSEPFKKYGTGSGTYYQEGE
-1233 EIANKTDILNQMP
+1233 E
-1246 YYFARFGK
+1246 
-1254 GEGTSYEY
+1254 
-1262 TGDNRFFPILAV
+1262 FPILAI

-1279 MPCTPYEKKDD
+1279 I
-1290 LGNTITIEKEPVYGL
+1290 NNEPVYGL
-1305 RLRNRGGYV
+1305 RLRNRDGYV
-1314 TLTTDNRGE
+1314 TLATDNRGE
-1323 LWVQDRIFVGPWND
+1323 LWVQDRIFVGPWGN
-1337 LYIDDESITLTA
+1337 LYDSSKISTTV
-1349 AGLNAKV
+1349 GLNAK
-1356 TSRENYDNYLS
+1356 TISEEEFNNYLFE
-1367 SILTA
+1367 ILSNLEPDAETITPDY
-1372 LGSGII
+1372 L
-1378 QGSEESDEAYNE
+1378 QK
-1390 RVNSLLPKYSVRIWA
+1390 RSVRIWSGA
-1405 GENQDLIENAP
+1405 DNLNITNSP
-1416 FFVLE
+1416 FLVLE
-1421 DGTVKATKAYIKGN
+1421 NGTLIAEKAYIQGN
-1435 IFAENGEISGLLTI
+1435 IQANSGNISGLLTI
-1449 GNGANG
+1449 GDGRHGIDGSALENGYILWG
-1455 INGNLNE
+1455 GKE
-1462 ENIFWAGK
+1462 ENS
-1470 TVTDIY
+1470 
-1476 EEDAEGNINFDNKI
+1476 
-1490 GTLTNYKFRIDNTGK
+1490 YKFSVDYTGQ
-1505 LYAQDASI
+1505 LSAQDAVI
-1513 SGSITAEDGVIKNLL
+1513 SGSITAKDGIIEELL
-1528 IPDER
+1528 IPDMR
-1533 AGITSEDE
+1533 AGITSKDEDVV
-1541 KIVLWVHKDKVS
+1541 IWIHKDNLIENKTS
-1553 LEVNGKYDKSLSN
+1553 SN
-1566 FYVTKAG
+1566 FYVTKDG
-1573 ELYASKIFLRDS
+1573 DLYASKIFLRDS
-1585 ILIGQKKGYYEAG
+1585 ILIGEEDGYYKAG
-1598 INYGSTVAFWAGAKN
+1598 INASNQAYFWAGAEN
-1613 SNYSD
+1613 NDY
-1618 AIFSVGIDG
+1618 ANATFSVGIDG
-1627 AVTAKSLDLV
+1627 KVIAKSLNLV
-1637 NGTLSAAGAILDG
+1637 DGKLITNGAEINGR
-1650 SLLVKDPEQET
+1650 LLIREGQND
-1661 YIVIDSTQGISTST
+1661 YIVIDSSQGISTSN

-1700 IISAVFSYES
+1700 IISAVFSYNS

-1749 KNTFE
+1749 KNTFD
-1754 RDIWGIYSEGSKYPT
+1754 RDIWGIYSENDYST
-1769 VEDFNE
+1769 IETFNE
-1775 IIKTKSVLEE
+1775 IIKTKSALEE
-1785 ITNYVKVKFNLL
+1785 ITKYVRVKFNLL
-1797 TIIDNIST
+1797 TINDNIST
-1805 ECNDKEGRLYK
+1805 EYNNQEGRLYK
-1816 VLGDENNYYFY
+1816 VLGNEDNYYFY

-1833 EKLKINRDKIFNFS
+1833 ESLAVNRDKISNFS

-1861 ARSGPAIII
+1861 ATLGPAVII
-1870 TDISKNGQVITQLG
+1870 TDISKNGQIITQLG
-1884 RLSGIRDDI
+1884 RLGGVNDEY
-1893 FTEPLEGYG
+1893 FGELTGYG
-1902 LYGQNVYLTGKI
+1902 LYGQNAYLTGKV
-1914 YLPNAGITDENRVD
+1914 YLPNAGITDESIEFNGNN
-1928 KDTNQYYNSELES
+1928 KISEGEGQYI
-1941 AVRIWAGT
+1941 RMWAGAAPT
-1949 SAEQREQA
+1949 EKDKA
-1957 PFIVTQDGSLYASKG
+1957 PFVVTQDGSLYASKG
-1972 IFSGIIQATNSTF
+1972 IFSGIIQATDSTF
-1985 SGWLETTGILI
+1985 SGWLETAGILI
-1996 DDNQATYE
+1996 DDNQATYTLDE
-2004 LVEGEKIEI
+2004 
-2013 ENKSFIL
+2013 
-2020 RIGAINTVSEII
+2020 TEII
-2032 NNFYSG
+2032 YSNWYF
-2038 IEIELLTKNGENIES
+2038 IKSSTQTIES
-2053 TDTTSLTEG
+2053 LIEKLNLDEEILKITVNGAEVSKENQTTTLTANSVVKINRETI
-2062 NQIIVNNDLIFI
+2062 QIIDESKINVFGQLDSLNLP
-2074 VGNGRYLLGTL
+2074 YYTL
-2085 ENLNIPNY
+2085 
-2093 TIEKFA
+2093 A
-2099 EYNASIM
+2099 
-2106 VEPLGDT
+2106 G
-2113 FINSDTL
+2113 
-2120 YHYYSNYTT
+2120 
-2129 EQKPDYFNLIELLK
+2129 
-2143 DYNISIETF
+2143 F
-2152 NDLNE
+2152 NDLNKTTYDGDTSINSNQLYKYYAQG
-2157 RVEEVLETGYTEDT
+2157 EEKNYFLLNKLLELYNINIDTFNNLNNTNYTKDT
-2171 ILYHQYIFNVGEDNR
+2171 KLYEQYIFNVGEDNL
-2186 SPESVFYVAYDR
+2186 SPKSVFYVAYDR
-2198 NNKKKIPEVTDKI
+2198 NNKEKFPEVTDKI

-2218 LSIWEG
+2218 ISIWEG

-2236 RNHLEFKPNKNL
+2236 RNSLEYKPSGEVDK
-2248 IENYYGYK
+2248 YYGYQDEQ
-2256 NKITGENPFPYIKAI
+2256 NGGFPYIKAI
-2271 DSEDY
+2271 DDEDY
-2276 RLYSTGLNIGR
+2276 RLYSTGLNIGK
-2287 FIQNEINPFIQI
+2287 FEKITEKNENGIEVEVNTYNPFIKI
-2299 NQGKISFVQ
+2299 SNGKISFIQ
-2308 YNNNEDG
+2308 YNNNTTGDFTTLE
-2315 KFESLENKAFNTEVD
+2315 KESFKTESNWD
-2330 WYISDK
+2330 IFDK
-2336 EGILNIGNKE
+2336 EGILNIGNE
-2346 NNDVVTFTKDN
+2346 LVTFEKNSDEKVN
-2357 EEVILGVKGKLRVND
+2357 LGVKGKLRVDN

-2377 KYLNFIKEKEGV
+2377 NYLNFITQSDEI
-2389 EEVIVQIQEYIGA
+2389 IVQIKKYEG
-2402 TEFDRG
+2402 TTGFDKG
-2408 INFVI
+2408 IDFVI

>member
-69 EKDGERVNN
+69 EKDGERINN

-101 DANGNIDFSILQE
+101 NSKGEIDFTILNGE
-114 EDTENRWRDFVIKTI
+114 TDFNEEEPNYEDTSVDYDNRWRDFVIKTI

-180 SDWKVEKGYSPI
+180 SDWKVKKGYSPI

-197 PLFEYQI
+197 PLFEYKI

-217 GDDGNNKEITISA
+217 GDDGNNGKITISA

-255 GIKEKESVQIL
+255 RIKAKDSVQIL
-266 YFGRKIDDKDNP
+266 YFGRRIDDKTNP

-305 KVTGYS
+305 EVTGYS

-321 VYEPT
+321 VYEST

-333 YTSGSEEYFSY
+333 YTNGSEEYFSY

-361 STNFTSNAGWKNLNK
+361 STNFTSNAGWKNVYAATDPIITLHPELRKDGEGNIILDSWK
-376 EQEDPVLTLYPEPT
+376 ESNNT
-390 IGKDENGRDKVI
+390 
-402 WENSKNSLVLE
+402 LVLE

-426 GLKVIEG
+426 GLKVIED
-433 EKYIVNIL
+433 EKYIVQL
-441 GDWDNSPDSFNFG
+441 SGDWKGSEEFIFG
-454 IADRDKETTD
+454 ISDRDTIGKKNEFGEDID
-464 ENFYFENVIINFSDL
+464 EPLAKIKVSELKTKIN
-479 KNKVIQ
+479 N
-485 INGEGEEKTYKY
+485 EKYKY
-497 CILTIEKGKSSTSK
+497 CELKIDTSSVSK
-511 QSLIFTIS
+511 QSLVFTVS
-519 AANDFYLYDI
+519 SANDFYLYDI

-693 NQSGETEIINFD
+693 NQTGETEIINFD

-761 GQYDLYNSEILAYD
+761 GQYDLYNAEILAYD

-783 YLNNLNINDE
+783 YLNNLNVNDE
-793 KRTQYANE
+793 KRTQYMNE

-808 RSVASQNR
+808 RSVALQNR

-836 LIDVAEERIKKLQEE
+836 LINVAEERIKNLQKE

-897 QVSYTINVLSVEDVD
+897 QVSYTINVLSIEDVD

-937 KEFNN
+937 KEFNG

-956 ERNQNLDDASK
+956 GRNQNLDDASK

-1305 RLRNRGGYV
+1305 RLRNREGYV

-1323 LWVQDRIFVGPWND
+1323 LWVQDRIFVGPWGN
-1337 LYIDDESITLTA
+1337 LYDSSKLSTTV
-1349 AGLNAKV
+1349 GLNAK
-1356 TSRENYDNYLS
+1356 TISEEEFNNYLFE
-1367 SILTA
+1367 ILSNLEPGAETITPDY
-1372 LGSGII
+1372 L
-1378 QGSEESDEAYNE
+1378 QK
-1390 RVNSLLPKYSVRIWA
+1390 RSVRIWSGA
-1405 GENQDLIENAP
+1405 DNLNIANSP
-1416 FFVLE
+1416 FLVLE
-1421 DGTVKATKAYIKGN
+1421 NGTLIAEKAYIQGN
-1435 IFAENGEISGLLTI
+1435 IQANSGNISGLLTI
-1449 GNGANG
+1449 GDGRHGIDGSALENGYILWG
-1455 INGNLNE
+1455 GKE
-1462 ENIFWAGK
+1462 ENS
-1470 TVTDIY
+1470 
-1476 EEDAEGNINFDNKI
+1476 
-1490 GTLTNYKFRIDNTGK
+1490 YKFSVDYTGR
-1505 LYAQDASI
+1505 LSAQDAVI
-1513 SGSITAEDGVIKNLL
+1513 SGSITAKDGIIEELL
-1528 IPDER
+1528 IPDMR
-1533 AGITSEDE
+1533 AGITSKDEDVV
-1541 KIVLWVHKDKVS
+1541 IWIHKDNLIENKTS
-1553 LEVNGKYDKSLSN
+1553 SN
-1566 FYVTKAG
+1566 FYVTKDG
-1573 ELYASKIFLRDS
+1573 DLYASKIFLRDS
-1585 ILIGQKKGYYEAG
+1585 ILIGEEDGYYKAG
-1598 INYGSTVAFWAGAKN
+1598 INASNQAYFWAGAEN
-1613 SNYSD
+1613 NDY
-1618 AIFSVGIDG
+1618 ANATFSVGIDG
-1627 AVTAKSLDLV
+1627 KVIAKSLNLV
-1637 NGTLSAAGAILDG
+1637 DGKLIANGAEINGR
-1650 SLLVKDPEQET
+1650 LLIREGQND
-1661 YIVIDSTQGISTST
+1661 YIVIDSSQGISTSN

-1700 IISAVFSYES
+1700 IISAVFSYNS

-1749 KNTFE
+1749 KNTFD
-1754 RDIWGIYSEGSKYPT
+1754 RDIWGIYPGIDYPT
-1769 VEDFNE
+1769 IETFNE
-1775 IIKTKSVLEE
+1775 IIKTKSALEE
-1785 ITNYVKVKFNLL
+1785 ITNYVRVKFNLL

-1805 ECNDKEGRLYK
+1805 EYNNQEGRLYK
-1816 VLGDENNYYFY
+1816 VLGNEDNYYFY

-1833 EKLKINRDKIFNFS
+1833 ESLAVNRDKISNFS

-1861 ARSGPAIII
+1861 ATLGPAVII
-1870 TDISKNGQVITQLG
+1870 TDISKNGQIITQLG
-1884 RLSGIRDDI
+1884 RLGGVNDEY
-1893 FTEPLEGYG
+1893 FGELTGYG
-1902 LYGQNVYLTGKI
+1902 LYGQNAYLTGKV
-1914 YLPNAGITDENRVD
+1914 YLPNAGITDESIEFNGNN
-1928 KDTNQYYNSELES
+1928 KISEGEGQY
-1941 AVRIWAGT
+1941 VRMWAGAAPT
-1949 SAEQREQA
+1949 EKDKA
-1957 PFIVTQDGSLYASKG
+1957 PFVVTQDGSLYASKG
-1972 IFSGIIQATNSTF
+1972 IFSGIIQATDSTF
-1985 SGWLETTGILI
+1985 SGWLETAGILI
-1996 DDNQATYE
+1996 DDNQATYS
-2004 LVEGEKIEI
+2004 LSGGGTFKYEGYEKVYYT
-2013 ENKSFIL
+2013 NV
-2020 RIGAINTVSEII
+2020 APTINTFLLMEDYKDETEEVLKLKNKDLVFDSNFENTSLSLNSIFYIGKDKI
-2032 NNFYSG
+2032 NISNTLKNPSLLIKEYGITKEQYIELNGSWPNDPYSSGDLIKAKNYSG
-2038 IEIELLTKNGENIES
+2038 SYTK
-2053 TDTTSLTEG
+2053 
-2062 NQIIVNNDLIFI
+2062 
-2074 VGNGRYLLGTL
+2074 
-2085 ENLNIPNY
+2085 PNY
-2093 TIEKFA
+2093 FELKKLLDSYHISIEKF
-2099 EYNASIM
+2099 N
-2106 VEPLGDT
+2106 
-2113 FINSDTL
+2113 
-2120 YHYYSNYTT
+2120 
-2129 EQKPDYFNLIELLK
+2129 EL
-2143 DYNISIETF
+2143 NGT
-2152 NDLNE
+2152 N
-2157 RVEEVLETGYTEDT
+2157 YTEDT
-2171 ILYHQYIFNVGEDNR
+2171 KLYEQYIFNVGEDNL
-2186 SPESVFYVAYDR
+2186 SPKSVFYVAYDR
-2198 NNKKKIPEVTDKI
+2198 NNKEKFPEVTDKI

-2236 RNHLEFKPNKNL
+2236 RNSLEYEPSGKADK
-2248 IENYYGYK
+2248 YYGYQDEQ
-2256 NKITGENPFPYIKAI
+2256 NIGFPYIKAI
-2271 DSEDY
+2271 DDEDY
-2276 RLYSTGLNIGR
+2276 RLYSTGLNIGK
-2287 FIQNEINPFIQI
+2287 FEKITEKNENGIEVEVNTYNPFIKI
-2299 NQGKISFVQ
+2299 SNGKISFIQ
-2308 YNNNEDG
+2308 YNNNTTEDFTTLE
-2315 KFESLENKAFNTEVD
+2315 KESFKTESNWD
-2330 WYISDK
+2330 IFDK
-2336 EGILNIGNKE
+2336 EGILNIGNE
-2346 NNDVVTFTKDN
+2346 LVTFEKNSDEKVN
-2357 EEVILGVKGKLRVND
+2357 LGVKGKLRVDN

-2377 KYLNFIKEKEGV
+2377 NYLNFITQSDEI
-2389 EEVIVQIQEYIGA
+2389 IVQIKKYEG
-2402 TEFDRG
+2402 TTGFDKG
-2408 INFVI
+2408 IDFVI

>member
-8 LSVWRDVPIAG
+8 LSVWRDIPIAG
-19 TLETDGYFTDEK
+19 IYNGKDVPVTDGYFTDEK

-69 EKDGERVNN
+69 EKDGERVSN

-101 DANGNIDFSILQE
+101 NSKGEIDFTILNGE
-114 EDTENRWRDFVIKTI
+114 IDFNEEEPNYEDTSVDYDNRWRDFVIKTI

-197 PLFEYQI
+197 PLFEYKI

-278 VAIDDGRVVIDDDY
+278 VAVDDGRVVIDDDY

-333 YTSGSEEYFSY
+333 YTNNSEEYFSY

-464 ENFYFENVIINFSDL
+464 ENFYFGNVIINFSDL

-485 INGEGEEKTYKY
+485 INGEEEEKTYKY

-571 SNFTPLH
+571 SNFKPLH

-937 KEFNN
+937 KEFNG

-998 EYARAAGVV
+998 EYARAAGVI

-1094 ASKINI
+1094 ASKVNI

-1174 TLAEKLEV
+1174 TLADKLKV

-1211 KLDAGQGLRLINEE
+1211 KLDAEQGLRLINEE

-1305 RLRNRGGYV
+1305 RMRNREGYV

-1323 LWVQDRIFVGPWND
+1323 LWVQDRIFVGPWGN
-1337 LYIDDESITLTA
+1337 LYDSSKLSTTV
-1349 AGLNAKV
+1349 GLNAK
-1356 TSRENYDNYLS
+1356 TISEEEFNNYLFE
-1367 SILTA
+1367 ILSNLEPGAETITPDY
-1372 LGSGII
+1372 L
-1378 QGSEESDEAYNE
+1378 QK
-1390 RVNSLLPKYSVRIWA
+1390 RSVRIWSGA
-1405 GENQDLIENAP
+1405 DNLNIANSP
-1416 FFVLE
+1416 FLVLE
-1421 DGTVKATKAYIKGN
+1421 NGTLIAEKAYIQGN
-1435 IFAENGEISGLLTI
+1435 IQANSGNISGLLTI
-1449 GNGANG
+1449 GDGRHGIDGSALENGYILWG
-1455 INGNLNE
+1455 
-1462 ENIFWAGK
+1462 GK
-1470 TVTDIY
+1470 
-1476 EEDAEGNINFDNKI
+1476 EGN
-1490 GTLTNYKFRIDNTGK
+1490 NYKFSVDYTGQ
-1505 LYAQDASI
+1505 LSAQDAVI
-1513 SGSITAEDGVIKNLL
+1513 SGSITAKDGIIEELL
-1528 IPDER
+1528 IPDMR
-1533 AGITSEDE
+1533 AGITSKDEDVV
-1541 KIVLWVHKDKVS
+1541 IWIHKDNLIQNKTS
-1553 LEVNGKYDKSLSN
+1553 SN
-1566 FYVTKAG
+1566 FYVTKDG
-1573 ELYASKIFLRDS
+1573 DLYASKIYLRDS
-1585 ILIGQKKGYYEAG
+1585 ILIGEGDGYYKAG
-1598 INYGSTVAFWAGAKN
+1598 INASNQAYFWAGAEN
-1613 SNYSD
+1613 NDY
-1618 AIFSVGIDG
+1618 ANATFSVGIDG
-1627 AVTAKSLDLV
+1627 KVIAKSLNLV
-1637 NGTLSAAGAILDG
+1637 NGKLITNGAEING
-1650 SLLVKDPEQET
+1650 RLLVREGQND
-1661 YIVIDSTQGISTST
+1661 YIVIDSSQGISTST

-1724 YDYENTVKL
+1724 YDYENTVEL

-1754 RDIWGIYSEGSKYPT
+1754 RDIWGVYSEGSNYPT

-1775 IIKTKSVLEE
+1775 IIKTKSALEE

-1797 TIIDNIST
+1797 TIIGNIST

-1902 LYGQNVYLTGKI
+1902 LYGQNVYLTGKV
-1914 YLPNAGITDENRVD
+1914 YLPNAGITNDEEE
-1928 KDTNQYYNSELES
+1928 YNGENKISSGEGQQI
-1941 AVRIWAGT
+1941 RMWAGSVPKEKST
-1949 SAEQREQA
+1949 A
-1957 PFIVTQDGSLYASKG
+1957 PFVVTQDGSLYASKG
-1972 IFSGIIQATNSTF
+1972 IFSGIIQATDSTF
-1985 SGWLETTGILI
+1985 SGWLQTAGILI
-1996 DDNQATYE
+1996 DDNQATYS
-2004 LVEGEKIEI
+2004 LSGGGTFKYEGYEKVYYT
-2013 ENKSFIL
+2013 ND
-2020 RIGAINTVSEII
+2020 APTINTFLLMEDYKDETEEVLKLKNKDLVFDSNFGNTSLSLNSIFYIGKDKI
-2032 NNFYSG
+2032 NISNTLKNPSLLIKEYGITKEQYIELNGSWPNDSYNSGDLIKAKNYSG
-2038 IEIELLTKNGENIES
+2038 SYTK
-2053 TDTTSLTEG
+2053 
-2062 NQIIVNNDLIFI
+2062 
-2074 VGNGRYLLGTL
+2074 
-2085 ENLNIPNY
+2085 PNY
-2093 TIEKFA
+2093 FELKKLLDSYHISIEKFNELNGTNYKEDA
-2099 EYNASIM
+2099 R
-2106 VEPLGDT
+2106 
-2113 FINSDTL
+2113 L
-2120 YHYYSNYTT
+2120 Y
-2129 EQKPDYFNLIELLK
+2129 E
-2143 DYNISIETF
+2143 
-2152 NDLNE
+2152 
-2157 RVEEVLETGYTEDT
+2157 
-2171 ILYHQYIFNVGEDNR
+2171 QYIFNVGEDDL
-2186 SPESVFYVAYDR
+2186 SPKSVFYVAYDR
-2198 NNKKKIPEVTDKI
+2198 NNKKEFPEVTDKI

-2236 RNHLEFKPNKNL
+2236 RNSLEYKPSGKADK
-2248 IENYYGYK
+2248 YYGYQDEQ
-2256 NKITGENPFPYIKAI
+2256 NIGFPYIKAI
-2271 DSEDY
+2271 DDEDY
-2276 RLYSTGLNIGR
+2276 RLYSTGLNIGK
-2287 FIQNEINPFIQI
+2287 FEKITEKNENGIEVEVNTYNPFIKI
-2299 NQGKISFVQ
+2299 SNGKISFIQ
-2308 YNNNEDG
+2308 YNNNTTEDFTTLE
-2315 KFESLENKAFNTEVD
+2315 KESFKTESNWD
-2330 WYISDK
+2330 IFDK
-2336 EGILNIGNKE
+2336 EGILNIGNE
-2346 NNDVVTFTKDN
+2346 LVTFEKNSDEKVN
-2357 EEVILGVKGKLRVND
+2357 LGVKGKLRVDN

-2377 KYLNFIKEKEGV
+2377 NYLNFITQSDEI
-2389 EEVIVQIQEYIGA
+2389 IVQIKKYEG
-2402 TEFDRG
+2402 TTGFDKG
-2408 INFVI
+2408 IDFVI

>member
-69 EKDGERVNN
+69 EKDGERVSN

-101 DANGNIDFSILQE
+101 DANGNIDFSILNGE
-114 EDTENRWRDFVIKTI
+114 IDFNEEEPNYEDTSVDYDNRWRDFVIKTI

-180 SDWKVEKGYSPI
+180 SDWKVKKGYSPI

-204 PEGTSIAAVAMRK
+204 PEGMLIAAVAMRK
-217 GDDGNNKEITISA
+217 GDNGSNKEITISA

-238 NDAEFSEP
+238 NDAEFSES

-255 GIKEKESVQIL
+255 RIKAKESVQIL
-266 YFGRKIDDKDNP
+266 YFGRKIDDEINP

-305 KVTGYS
+305 EVTGYS

-321 VYEPT
+321 VYEST

-333 YTSGSEEYFSY
+333 YTNGSEEYFSY

-376 EQEDPVLTLYPEPT
+376 EQEDPILTLYPEPT
-390 IGKDENGRDKVI
+390 IGKDEDGRDKVI

-454 IADRDKETTD
+454 IADRDKEITD
-464 ENFYFENVIINFSDL
+464 ENFYFGNVIINFSDL

-485 INGEGEEKTYKY
+485 INGEKEEKTYKY

-693 NQSGETEIINFD
+693 NQTGETEIINFD

-761 GQYDLYNSEILAYD
+761 GQYDLYNAEILAYD

-783 YLNNLNINDE
+783 YLNNLNVNDE
-793 KRTQYANE
+793 KRMQYMNE

-808 RSVASQNR
+808 RSVALQNR

-824 GTVTGTLSKYQG
+824 GTVTGTLSKYQS
-836 LIDVAEERIKKLQEE
+836 LINVAEERIKNLQKE

-897 QVSYTINVLSVEDVD
+897 QVSYTINVLSIEDVD

-937 KEFNN
+937 KEFNG
-942 MSAKTP
+942 MSVKTP

-1117 FKVDSVIKDGQIT
+1117 FKVDGTIGN
-1130 GETYDTNRYV
+1130 ETYDTNKYV

-1147 YAIGAGSP
+1147 YAVGAGGIGSS
-1155 IVNGSINGSDL
+1155 NGESIEGSKL
-1166 DAKIAEKT
+1166 DELIAEKT
-1174 TLAEKLEV
+1174 TLADKLKV

-1211 KLDAGQGLRLINEE
+1211 KLDAGQGLRLLNEGYTFTKE
-1225 YSFKATAE
+1225 VLDNLSEPFKKYGTGSGTYYQEGE
-1233 EIANKTDILNQMP
+1233 E
-1246 YYFARFGK
+1246 
-1254 GEGTSYEY
+1254 
-1262 TGDNRFFPILAV
+1262 FPILAI

-1279 MPCTPYEKKDD
+1279 I
-1290 LGNTITIEKEPVYGL
+1290 NNEPVYGL
-1305 RLRNRGGYV
+1305 RLRNRDGYV
-1314 TLTTDNRGE
+1314 TLATDNRGE
-1323 LWVQDRIFVGPWND
+1323 LWVQDRIFVGPWGN
-1337 LYIDDESITLTA
+1337 LYDSSKISTTV
-1349 AGLNAKV
+1349 GLNAK
-1356 TSRENYDNYLS
+1356 TISEEEFNNYLFE
-1367 SILTA
+1367 ILSNLEPGAETITPDY
-1372 LGSGII
+1372 L
-1378 QGSEESDEAYNE
+1378 QK
-1390 RVNSLLPKYSVRIWA
+1390 RSVRIWSGA
-1405 GENQDLIENAP
+1405 DNLNIANSP
-1416 FFVLE
+1416 FLVLE
-1421 DGTVKATKAYIKGN
+1421 NGTLIAEKAYIQGN
-1435 IFAENGEISGLLTI
+1435 IQANSGNISGLLTI
-1449 GNGANG
+1449 GDGRHGIDGSALENGYILWG
-1455 INGNLNE
+1455 
-1462 ENIFWAGK
+1462 GK
-1470 TVTDIY
+1470 
-1476 EEDAEGNINFDNKI
+1476 EGN
-1490 GTLTNYKFRIDNTGK
+1490 NYKFSVDYTGQ
-1505 LYAQDASI
+1505 LSAQDAVI
-1513 SGSITAEDGVIKNLL
+1513 SGSIIAKDGIIEELL
-1528 IPDER
+1528 IPDMR
-1533 AGITSEDE
+1533 AGITSKDEDVV
-1541 KIVLWVHKDKVS
+1541 IWIHKDNLIENKTS
-1553 LEVNGKYDKSLSN
+1553 SN
-1566 FYVTKAG
+1566 FYVTKDG
-1573 ELYASKIFLRDS
+1573 DLYASKIFLRDS
-1585 ILIGQKKGYYEAG
+1585 ILIGEEDGYYKAG
-1598 INYGSTVAFWAGAKN
+1598 INASNQAYFWAGAEN
-1613 SNYSD
+1613 NDY
-1618 AIFSVGIDG
+1618 ANATFSVGIDG
-1627 AVTAKSLDLV
+1627 KVIAKSLNLV
-1637 NGTLSAAGAILDG
+1637 DGKLITNGAEINGR
-1650 SLLVKDPEQET
+1650 LLIREGQND
-1661 YIVIDSTQGISTST
+1661 YIVIDSSQGISTSN

-1700 IISAVFSYES
+1700 IISAVFSYNS

-1749 KNTFE
+1749 KITFD
-1754 RDIWGIYSEGSKYPT
+1754 RDIWGIYSENDYST
-1769 VEDFNE
+1769 IETFNE
-1775 IIKTKSVLEE
+1775 IIKTKSALEE
-1785 ITNYVKVKFNLL
+1785 ITKYVRVKFNLL
-1797 TIIDNIST
+1797 TINDNIST
-1805 ECNDKEGRLYK
+1805 EYNNQEGRLYK
-1816 VLGDENNYYFY
+1816 VLGNEDNYYFY

-1833 EKLKINRDKIFNFS
+1833 ESLAVNRDKISNFS

-1861 ARSGPAIII
+1861 ATLGPAVII
-1870 TDISKNGQVITQLG
+1870 TDISKNGQIITQLG
-1884 RLSGIRDDI
+1884 RLGGVNDEYFGELS
-1893 FTEPLEGYG
+1893 GYG
-1902 LYGQNVYLTGKI
+1902 LYGQNAYLTGKV
-1914 YLPNAGITDENRVD
+1914 YLPNAGITDESIEFNGNN
-1928 KDTNQYYNSELES
+1928 KISEGEGQYI
-1941 AVRIWAGT
+1941 RMWAGAAPT
-1949 SAEQREQA
+1949 EKDKA
-1957 PFIVTQDGSLYASKG
+1957 PFVVTQDGSLYASKG
-1972 IFSGIIQATNSTF
+1972 IFSGIIQATDSTF
-1985 SGWLETTGILI
+1985 SGWLETAGILV
-1996 DDNQATYE
+1996 DDNQATYTLDE
-2004 LVEGEKIEI
+2004 
-2013 ENKSFIL
+2013 
-2020 RIGAINTVSEII
+2020 TEII
-2032 NNFYSG
+2032 YSNWYFIKSSTQTVKSL
-2038 IEIELLTKNGENIES
+2038 IEKLNLDEEILKITVNGAEVSKENQTTTLTANSVVKINRETI
-2053 TDTTSLTEG
+2053 
-2062 NQIIVNNDLIFI
+2062 QIIDESKINVFGQLDSLNLP
-2074 VGNGRYLLGTL
+2074 YYTL
-2085 ENLNIPNY
+2085 
-2093 TIEKFA
+2093 A
-2099 EYNASIM
+2099 
-2106 VEPLGDT
+2106 G
-2113 FINSDTL
+2113 
-2120 YHYYSNYTT
+2120 
-2129 EQKPDYFNLIELLK
+2129 
-2143 DYNISIETF
+2143 F
-2152 NDLNE
+2152 NDLNKTTYDGDTPINSDQLYKYYAQG
-2157 RVEEVLETGYTEDT
+2157 EEKNYFLLNKLLELYNINIDTFNNLNNTNYTKDT
-2171 ILYHQYIFNVGEDNR
+2171 KLYEQYIFNVGEDNL
-2186 SPESVFYVAYDR
+2186 SPKSVFYVAYDR
-2198 NNKKKIPEVTDKI
+2198 NNKEKFPEVDDKI

-2218 LSIWEG
+2218 ISIWEG

-2236 RNHLEFKPNKNL
+2236 RNSLEYKPSGEVDK
-2248 IENYYGYK
+2248 YYGYQDEQ
-2256 NKITGENPFPYIKAI
+2256 NGGFPYIKAI
-2271 DSEDY
+2271 DDEDY
-2276 RLYSTGLNIGR
+2276 RLYSTGLNIGK
-2287 FIQNEINPFIQI
+2287 FEKITEKNENGIEVEVNTYNPFIKI
-2299 NQGKISFVQ
+2299 SNGKISFIQ
-2308 YNNNEDG
+2308 YNNNTTGDFTTLE
-2315 KFESLENKAFNTEVD
+2315 KESFKTESNWD
-2330 WYISDK
+2330 IFDK
-2336 EGILNIGNKE
+2336 EGILNIGNE
-2346 NNDVVTFTKDN
+2346 LVTFEKNSDEKVN
-2357 EEVILGVKGKLRVND
+2357 LGVKGKLRVDN

-2377 KYLNFIKEKEGV
+2377 NYLNFITQSDEI
-2389 EEVIVQIQEYIGA
+2389 IVQIKKYEG
-2402 TEFDRG
+2402 TTGFDKG
-2408 INFVI
+2408 IDFVI

>member
-69 EKDGERVNN
+69 EKDGERVSN

-101 DANGNIDFSILQE
+101 DVDGSINFSLLEE

-204 PEGTSIAAVAMRK
+204 PEGMSIAAVAMRK
-217 GDDGNNKEITISA
+217 GDDGSNKEITVSE

-238 NDAEFSEP
+238 NDAEFSESE
-246 IESGKDGQW
+246 ESGKDGQW
-255 GIKEKESVQIL
+255 GIKAKESVQIL
-266 YFGRKIDDKDNP
+266 YFGRKIDDEINP
-278 VAIDDGRVVIDDDY
+278 VAIDDSRVVIDDDY
-292 LFNYKIASAAVNV
+292 LFNYKIASVAVNV
-305 KVTGYS
+305 EVTGYS

-321 VYEPT
+321 VYEST

-333 YTSGSEEYFSY
+333 YTNGSEEYFSY
-344 TETEYH
+344 IETEYH

-376 EQEDPVLTLYPEPT
+376 EQEDPILTLYPEPE
-390 IGKDENGRDKVI
+390 IRDGKVF
-402 WENSKNSLVLE
+402 WEDSKNSLVLKA
-413 GGQTYKNSGPTNA
+413 GQTYVNSGPANA
-426 GLKVIEG
+426 GFKVING
-433 EKYIVNIL
+433 EKYIVRFS
-441 GDWDNSPDSFNFG
+441 GDWLNDSLEASSGAISFS
-454 IADRDKETTD
+454 IKDRDNEEYFSSINEEIGFVSREDDTD
-464 ENFYFENVIINFSDL
+464 YI
-479 KNKVIQ
+479 
-485 INGEGEEKTYKY
+485 Y
-497 CILTIEKGKSSTSK
+497 CQLDITKSSNSK
-511 QSLIFTIS
+511 QSLVLTVS
-519 AANDFYLYDI
+519 VTGANFYLYDI
-529 QLFKYQEENGEII
+529 QLFAYQLDEETGKLI

-693 NQSGETEIINFD
+693 NQTGETEIINFD

-761 GQYDLYNSEILAYD
+761 GQYDLYNAEILAYD

-783 YLNNLNINDE
+783 YLNNLNVNDE
-793 KRTQYANE
+793 KRTQYMNE

-808 RSVASQNR
+808 RSVALQNR

-851 KEDLKLKFYTK
+851 KEVLKLKFYTK

-897 QVSYTINVLSVEDVD
+897 QVSYTINVLSIEDVD

-937 KEFNN
+937 KEFNG

-1117 FKVDSVIKDGQIT
+1117 FKVDGTIGN
-1130 GETYDTNRYV
+1130 ETYDTNKYV

-1147 YAIGAGSP
+1147 YAVGAGGIGSS
-1155 IVNGSINGSDL
+1155 NGESIEGSKL
-1166 DAKIAEKT
+1166 DELIAEKT
-1174 TLAEKLEV
+1174 TLADKLKV

-1211 KLDAGQGLRLINEE
+1211 KLDAGQGLRLLNEGYIFTQE
-1225 YSFKATAE
+1225 VLDNLSEPFKKYGTGSGTYYKAE
-1233 EIANKTDILNQMP
+1233 E
-1246 YYFARFGK
+1246 
-1254 GEGTSYEY
+1254 E
-1262 TGDNRFFPILAV
+1262 FPILAI

-1279 MPCTPYEKKDD
+1279 I
-1290 LGNTITIEKEPVYGL
+1290 NNEPVYGL
-1305 RLRNRGGYV
+1305 RLRNRDGYV
-1314 TLTTDNRGE
+1314 TLATDNRGE
-1323 LWVQDRIFVGPWND
+1323 LWIQDRIFVGPWGN
-1337 LYIDDESITLTA
+1337 LYDSSKISTTV
-1349 AGLNAKV
+1349 GLNAK
-1356 TSRENYDNYLS
+1356 TISEEEFNNYLFE
-1367 SILTA
+1367 ILSNLEPGAET
-1372 LGSGII
+1372 IT
-1378 QGSEESDEAYNE
+1378 SDYLQK
-1390 RVNSLLPKYSVRIWA
+1390 RSVRIWSGA
-1405 GENQDLIENAP
+1405 DNLNIANSP
-1416 FFVLE
+1416 FLVLE
-1421 DGTVKATKAYIKGN
+1421 NGTLIAEKAYIQGN
-1435 IFAENGEISGLLTI
+1435 IQANSGNISGLLTI
-1449 GNGANG
+1449 GDGRHGIDGSALENGYILWG
-1455 INGNLNE
+1455 
-1462 ENIFWAGK
+1462 GK
-1470 TVTDIY
+1470 
-1476 EEDAEGNINFDNKI
+1476 EGN
-1490 GTLTNYKFRIDNTGK
+1490 NYKFSVDYTGQ
-1505 LYAQDASI
+1505 LSAQDAVI
-1513 SGSITAEDGVIKNLL
+1513 SGSITAKDGIIEELL
-1528 IPDER
+1528 IPDMR
-1533 AGITSEDE
+1533 AGITSKDEDVVIWIHNNNLIE
-1541 KIVLWVHKDKVS
+1541 NKTS
-1553 LEVNGKYDKSLSN
+1553 SN
-1566 FYVTKAG
+1566 FYVTKDG
-1573 ELYASKIFLRDS
+1573 DLYASKIFLRDS
-1585 ILIGQKKGYYEAG
+1585 ILIGEEDGYYKAG
-1598 INYGSTVAFWAGAKN
+1598 INASNQAYFWAGAEN
-1613 SNYSD
+1613 NDY
-1618 AIFSVGIDG
+1618 ANATFSVGIDG
-1627 AVTAKSLDLV
+1627 KVIAKSLNLV
-1637 NGTLSAAGAILDG
+1637 DGKLITNGAEINGR
-1650 SLLVKDPEQET
+1650 LLIREGQND
-1661 YIVIDSTQGISTST
+1661 YIVIDSSQGISTSN

-1700 IISAVFSYES
+1700 IISAVFSYNS

-1749 KNTFE
+1749 KNTFD
-1754 RDIWGIYSEGSKYPT
+1754 RDIWGIYSENDYST
-1769 VEDFNE
+1769 IETFNE
-1775 IIKTKSVLEE
+1775 IIKTKSALEE
-1785 ITNYVKVKFNLL
+1785 ITKYVRVKFNLL
-1797 TIIDNIST
+1797 TINDNIST
-1805 ECNDKEGRLYK
+1805 EYNNQEGRLYK
-1816 VLGDENNYYFY
+1816 VLGNEDNYYFY

-1833 EKLKINRDKIFNFS
+1833 ESLAVNRDKISNFS

-1861 ARSGPAIII
+1861 ATLGPAVII
-1870 TDISKNGQVITQLG
+1870 TDISKNGQIITQLG
-1884 RLSGIRDDI
+1884 RLGGVNDEY
-1893 FTEPLEGYG
+1893 FGELTGYG
-1902 LYGQNVYLTGKI
+1902 LYGQNAYLTGKV
-1914 YLPNAGITDENRVD
+1914 YLPNAGITDESIEFNGNN
-1928 KDTNQYYNSELES
+1928 KISEGEGQYI
-1941 AVRIWAGT
+1941 RMWAGAAPT
-1949 SAEQREQA
+1949 EKDKA
-1957 PFIVTQDGSLYASKG
+1957 PFVVTQDGSLYASKG
-1972 IFSGIIQATNSTF
+1972 IFSGIIQATDSTF
-1985 SGWLETTGILI
+1985 SGWLETAGILI
-1996 DDNQATYE
+1996 DDNQATYTLDE
-2004 LVEGEKIEI
+2004 
-2013 ENKSFIL
+2013 
-2020 RIGAINTVSEII
+2020 TEII
-2032 NNFYSG
+2032 YSNWYFIKSSTQTIESLIEKLNLDEEILKITVNG
-2038 IEIELLTKNGENIES
+2038 IEVSKENQ
-2053 TDTTSLTEG
+2053 TTILAANSVVKINRETI
-2062 NQIIVNNDLIFI
+2062 QIIETSINVFGQLNSLNLP
-2074 VGNGRYLLGTL
+2074 YYTL
-2085 ENLNIPNY
+2085 
-2093 TIEKFA
+2093 A
-2099 EYNASIM
+2099 
-2106 VEPLGDT
+2106 G
-2113 FINSDTL
+2113 
-2120 YHYYSNYTT
+2120 
-2129 EQKPDYFNLIELLK
+2129 
-2143 DYNISIETF
+2143 F
-2152 NDLNE
+2152 NDLNKTTYDGDTSINSNQLYKYYAQG
-2157 RVEEVLETGYTEDT
+2157 EEKNYFLLNKLLEFYNINIDTFNNLNNTNYTKDT
-2171 ILYHQYIFNVGEDNR
+2171 KLYEQYIFNVGEDDL
-2186 SPESVFYVAYDR
+2186 SPKSVFYVAYDR
-2198 NNKKKIPEVTDKI
+2198 NNKEKFPEVTDKI

-2218 LSIWEG
+2218 ISIWEG

-2236 RNHLEFKPNKNL
+2236 RNSLEYEPSGEVDK
-2248 IENYYGYK
+2248 YYGYQ
-2256 NKITGENPFPYIKAI
+2256 NEQNSGFPYIKAI
-2271 DSEDY
+2271 DDEDY
-2276 RLYSTGLNIGR
+2276 RLYSTGLNIGK
-2287 FIQNEINPFIQI
+2287 FEKITEKNENGIEVEVNTYNPFIKI
-2299 NQGKISFVQ
+2299 SNGKISFIQ
-2308 YNNNEDG
+2308 YNNNTTEDFTTLE
-2315 KFESLENKAFNTEVD
+2315 KESFKTESNWD
-2330 WYISDK
+2330 IFDK
-2336 EGILNIGNKE
+2336 EGILNIGNE
-2346 NNDVVTFTKDN
+2346 LVTFEKNSDEKVN
-2357 EEVILGVKGKLRVND
+2357 LGVKGKLRVDN

-2377 KYLNFIKEKEGV
+2377 NYLNFITQSDEI
-2389 EEVIVQIQEYIGA
+2389 IVQIKKYEGA
-2402 TEFDRG
+2402 TGFDKG
-2408 INFVI
+2408 IDFVI

>member
-8 LSVWRDVPIAG
+8 LSVWRDAPIAG

-101 DANGNIDFSILQE
+101 NSKGEIDFTILNGEIDFNE
-114 EDTENRWRDFVIKTI
+114 EEPNYENTSVDYDNRWRDFVIKTI

-180 SDWKVEKGYSPI
+180 SDWKVKKGYSPI

-197 PLFEYQI
+197 PLFEYKI

-217 GDDGNNKEITISA
+217 GDDGSNKKINISA

-246 IESGKDGQW
+246 TESGTDGQW
-255 GIKEKESVQIL
+255 RIKAEESVQIL
-266 YFGRKIDDKDNP
+266 YFGRKIDDETNP
-278 VAIDDGRVVIDDDY
+278 IAVDDGRVVIDDDY

-305 KVTGYS
+305 EVTGYS

-333 YTSGSEEYFSY
+333 YTNGSEEYFSY

-361 STNFTSNAGWKNLNK
+361 STNFTSNSGWKNLNK
-376 EQEDPVLTLYPEPT
+376 EQEDPVLTLYPEPE
-390 IGKDENGRDKVI
+390 IRDGKVF
-402 WENSKNSLVLE
+402 WEDSKNSLVLKA
-413 GGQTYKNSGPTNA
+413 GQTYVNSGPANA
-426 GLKVIEG
+426 GFKVING
-433 EKYIVNIL
+433 EKYIVRFS
-441 GDWDNSPDSFNFG
+441 GDWLNDSLGASSGAISFS
-454 IADRDKETTD
+454 IKDRDNEEYFSSINEEIGFVSRENDTD
-464 ENFYFENVIINFSDL
+464 YI
-479 KNKVIQ
+479 
-485 INGEGEEKTYKY
+485 Y
-497 CILTIEKGKSSTSK
+497 CQLDITKSSNSK
-511 QSLIFTIS
+511 QSLVLTVS
-519 AANDFYLYDI
+519 VAGANFYLYDI
-529 QLFKYQEENGEII
+529 QLFAYQLDEETGKLI

-693 NQSGETEIINFD
+693 NQTGETEIINFD

-761 GQYDLYNSEILAYD
+761 GQYDLYNAEILAYD

-783 YLNNLNINDE
+783 YLNNLNVNDE
-793 KRTQYANE
+793 KRTQYMNE

-808 RSVASQNR
+808 RSVALQNR

-836 LIDVAEERIKKLQEE
+836 LINVAEERIKNLQKE

-897 QVSYTINVLSVEDVD
+897 QVSYTINVLSIEDVD

-937 KEFNN
+937 KEFNG

-1117 FKVDSVIKDGQIT
+1117 FKVDGTIGN
-1130 GETYDTNRYV
+1130 ETYDTNKYV

-1147 YAIGAGSP
+1147 YAVGAGGIGSS
-1155 IVNGSINGSDL
+1155 NGESIEGSKL
-1166 DAKIAEKT
+1166 DELIAEKT
-1174 TLAEKLEV
+1174 TLADKLKV

-1262 TGDNRFFPILAV
+1262 TGDNRFFPILAI

-1279 MPCTPYEKKDD
+1279 MPIRGEAQLDSE
-1290 LGNTITIEKEPVYGL
+1290 GNPIVDEEGNIQYSTIYEPVYGL
-1305 RLRNRGGYV
+1305 RLRNREGYV

-1323 LWVQDRIFVGPWND
+1323 LWVQDRIFVGPWNN

-1585 ILIGQKKGYYEAG
+1585 ILIGQKEGYYEAG

-1661 YIVIDSTQGISTST
+1661 YIVIDSTQGISTSN

-1700 IISAVFSYES
+1700 IISAVFSYNS

-1733 YGGNNEEPFV
+1733 FDGETSPQV
-1743 FAIKVD
+1743 FAIEVNKI
-1749 KNTFE
+1749 TFDRE
-1754 RDIWGIYSEGSKYPT
+1754 IWSKG
-1769 VEDFNE
+1769 EAKLLSDFNT
-1775 IIKTKSVLEE
+1775 IITSASNLDNIKE
-1785 ITNYVKVKFNLL
+1785 YVNVKFNLL
-1797 TIIDNIST
+1797 TIIDNSSV
-1805 ECNDKEGRLYK
+1805 EYNNNEGRLYRVTDNEK
-1816 VLGDENNYYFY
+1816 YYFY
-1827 IYFDSS
+1827 IYYNST
-1833 EKLKINRDKIFNFS
+1833 EKLNIVNKDKISNFS
-1847 IALITGCGINLTAG
+1847 IALTTGCGINLTAG
-1861 ARSGPAIII
+1861 ATLGPAIII
-1870 TDISKNGQVITQLG
+1870 TDISKNGQIITQLG
-1884 RLSGIRDDI
+1884 RLGGVIDPY
-1893 FTEPLEGYG
+1893 FGELTGYG
-1902 LYGQNVYLTGKI
+1902 LYGQNAYLTGKV

-1957 PFIVTQDGSLYASKG
+1957 PFIVTQDGSLYATKG
-1972 IFSGIIQATNSTF
+1972 VFSGIIQATDSTF
-1985 SGWLETTGILI
+1985 SGWLETAGILI
-1996 DDNQATYE
+1996 DDNQATYTLDE
-2004 LVEGEKIEI
+2004 
-2013 ENKSFIL
+2013 
-2020 RIGAINTVSEII
+2020 TEII
-2032 NNFYSG
+2032 YSNWYFIKSSTQTVKSL
-2038 IEIELLTKNGENIES
+2038 IEKLNLNEEILKITVNGAEVSKENQTTTLTANSVVKINRETI
-2053 TDTTSLTEG
+2053 
-2062 NQIIVNNDLIFI
+2062 QIIDVLKNNVFGQLDSL
-2074 VGNGRYLLGTL
+2074 NLPYYTL
-2085 ENLNIPNY
+2085 
-2093 TIEKFA
+2093 A
-2099 EYNASIM
+2099 
-2106 VEPLGDT
+2106 G
-2113 FINSDTL
+2113 
-2120 YHYYSNYTT
+2120 
-2129 EQKPDYFNLIELLK
+2129 
-2143 DYNISIETF
+2143 F
-2152 NDLNE
+2152 NDLNKTTYDGDTSINLDQLYKYYAQG
-2157 RVEEVLETGYTEDT
+2157 EEKNCYSLNRLLEFYNINIDTFNNLNNTNYTEKT
-2171 ILYHQYIFNVGEDNR
+2171 KLYEQYIFNVGEDNL
-2186 SPESVFYVAYDR
+2186 SPKSVFYVAYDR
-2198 NNKKKIPEVTDKI
+2198 NNKKEFPEVTDKI

-2236 RNHLEFKPNKNL
+2236 RNHLEFKPNENL
-2248 IENYYGYK
+2248 IENYYGYN

-2315 KFESLENKAFNTEVD
+2315 EFESLENKAFNTEVD

-2357 EEVILGVKGKLRVND
+2357 EEVILGVKGKLKVND

>member
-69 EKDGERVNN
+69 EKDGERVSN

-101 DANGNIDFSILQE
+101 DANGNIDFSILNGE
-114 EDTENRWRDFVIKTI
+114 IDFNEEEPNYEDTSVDYDNRWRDFVIKTI

-180 SDWKVEKGYSPI
+180 SDWKVKKGYSPI

-217 GDDGNNKEITISA
+217 GDNGSNKEITISA

-238 NDAEFSEP
+238 NDAEFSES

-255 GIKEKESVQIL
+255 RIKAKESVQIL
-266 YFGRKIDDKDNP
+266 YFGRKIDDEINP

-305 KVTGYS
+305 EVTGYS
-311 GYRIQDRTRT
+311 GYRIQDKTRT
-321 VYEPT
+321 VYEST

-333 YTSGSEEYFSY
+333 YTNGSEEYFSY

-376 EQEDPVLTLYPEPT
+376 EQEDPILTLYPEPE
-390 IGKDENGRDKVI
+390 IRDGKVF
-402 WENSKNSLVLE
+402 WEDSKNSLVLKA
-413 GGQTYKNSGPTNA
+413 GQTYVNSGPANA
-426 GLKVIEG
+426 GFKVING
-433 EKYIVNIL
+433 EKYIVRFS
-441 GDWDNSPDSFNFG
+441 GDWLNDSLEASSGAISFS
-454 IADRDKETTD
+454 IKDRDNEEYFSSINEEIGFVSR
-464 ENFYFENVIINFSDL
+464 ENDIDYI
-479 KNKVIQ
+479 
-485 INGEGEEKTYKY
+485 Y
-497 CILTIEKGKSSTSK
+497 CQLDITKSSNSK
-511 QSLIFTIS
+511 QSLVLTVS
-519 AANDFYLYDI
+519 VANANFYLYDI
-529 QLFKYQEENGEII
+529 QLFAYQLDEETGKLI

-558 YKVENGKAVYYDG
+558 YKIENGKAVYYDG

-693 NQSGETEIINFD
+693 NQTGETEIINFD

-761 GQYDLYNSEILAYD
+761 GQYDLYNAEILAYD

-783 YLNNLNINDE
+783 YLNNLNVNDE
-793 KRTQYANE
+793 KRTQYMNE

-808 RSVASQNR
+808 RSVALQNR

-824 GTVTGTLSKYQG
+824 GTVTGTLSKYQS
-836 LIDVAEERIKKLQEE
+836 LINVAEERIKNLQKE

-897 QVSYTINVLSVEDVD
+897 QVSYTINVLSIEDVD

-937 KEFNN
+937 KEFNG
-942 MSAKTP
+942 MSVKTP

-1117 FKVDSVIKDGQIT
+1117 FKVDGTIGN
-1130 GETYDTNRYV
+1130 ETYDTNKYV

-1147 YAIGAGSP
+1147 YAVGAGGIGSS
-1155 IVNGSINGSDL
+1155 NGESIEGSKL
-1166 DAKIAEKT
+1166 DELIAEKT
-1174 TLAEKLEV
+1174 TLADKLKV

-1279 MPCTPYEKKDD
+1279 MPCTPYEKKDN
-1290 LGNTITIEKEPVYGL
+1290 LGNIITIEKEPVYGL
-1305 RLRNRGGYV
+1305 RLRNRDGYV
-1314 TLTTDNRGE
+1314 TLATDNRGE
-1323 LWVQDRIFVGPWND
+1323 LWVQDRIFVGPWGN
-1337 LYIDDESITLTA
+1337 LYDSSKISTTV
-1349 AGLNAKV
+1349 GLNAK
-1356 TSRENYDNYLS
+1356 TISEEEFNNYLFE
-1367 SILTA
+1367 ILSNLEPDAETITPDY
-1372 LGSGII
+1372 L
-1378 QGSEESDEAYNE
+1378 QK
-1390 RVNSLLPKYSVRIWA
+1390 RSVRIWSGA
-1405 GENQDLIENAP
+1405 DNLNITDSP
-1416 FFVLE
+1416 FLVLE
-1421 DGTVKATKAYIKGN
+1421 NGTLIAEKAYIQGN
-1435 IFAENGEISGLLTI
+1435 IQANSGNISGLLTI
-1449 GNGANG
+1449 GDGRHGIDGSALENGYILWG
-1455 INGNLNE
+1455 GKE
-1462 ENIFWAGK
+1462 ENS
-1470 TVTDIY
+1470 
-1476 EEDAEGNINFDNKI
+1476 
-1490 GTLTNYKFRIDNTGK
+1490 YKFSVDYTGQ
-1505 LYAQDASI
+1505 LSAQDAVI
-1513 SGSITAEDGVIKNLL
+1513 SGSITAKDGIIEELL
-1528 IPDER
+1528 IPDMR
-1533 AGITSEDE
+1533 AGITSKDEDVV
-1541 KIVLWVHKDKVS
+1541 IWIHKDNLIENKTS
-1553 LEVNGKYDKSLSN
+1553 SN
-1566 FYVTKAG
+1566 FYVTKDG
-1573 ELYASKIFLRDS
+1573 DLYASKIFLRDS
-1585 ILIGQKKGYYEAG
+1585 ILIGEEDGYYKAG
-1598 INYGSTVAFWAGAKN
+1598 INASNQAYFWAGAEN
-1613 SNYSD
+1613 NDY
-1618 AIFSVGIDG
+1618 ANATFSVGIDG
-1627 AVTAKSLDLV
+1627 KVIAKSLNLV
-1637 NGTLSAAGAILDG
+1637 DGKLITNGAEINGR
-1650 SLLVKDPEQET
+1650 LLIREGQND
-1661 YIVIDSTQGISTST
+1661 YIVIDSSQGISTSN

-1700 IISAVFSYES
+1700 IISAVFSYNS

-1749 KNTFE
+1749 KNTFD
-1754 RDIWGIYSEGSKYPT
+1754 RDIWGIYSENDYST
-1769 VEDFNE
+1769 IETFNE
-1775 IIKTKSVLEE
+1775 IIKTKSALEE
-1785 ITNYVKVKFNLL
+1785 ITKYVRVKFNLL
-1797 TIIDNIST
+1797 TINDNIST
-1805 ECNDKEGRLYK
+1805 EYNNQEGRLYK
-1816 VLGDENNYYFY
+1816 VLGNEDNYYFY

-1833 EKLKINRDKIFNFS
+1833 ESLAVNRDKISNFS

-1861 ARSGPAIII
+1861 ATLGPAVII
-1870 TDISKNGQVITQLG
+1870 TDISKNGQIITQLG
-1884 RLSGIRDDI
+1884 RLGGVNDEY
-1893 FTEPLEGYG
+1893 FGELTGYG
-1902 LYGQNVYLTGKI
+1902 LYGQNAYLTGKV
-1914 YLPNAGITDENRVD
+1914 YLPNAGITDESIEFNGNN
-1928 KDTNQYYNSELES
+1928 KISEGEGQYI
-1941 AVRIWAGT
+1941 RMWAGAAPT
-1949 SAEQREQA
+1949 EKDKA
-1957 PFIVTQDGSLYASKG
+1957 PFVVTQDGSLYASKG
-1972 IFSGIIQATNSTF
+1972 IFSGIIQATDSTF
-1985 SGWLETTGILI
+1985 SGWLETAGILI
-1996 DDNQATYE
+1996 DDNQATYTLDE
-2004 LVEGEKIEI
+2004 
-2013 ENKSFIL
+2013 
-2020 RIGAINTVSEII
+2020 TEII
-2032 NNFYSG
+2032 YSNWYF
-2038 IEIELLTKNGENIES
+2038 IKSSTQTIES
-2053 TDTTSLTEG
+2053 LIEKLNLDEEILKITVNGAEVSKENQTTTLTANSVVKINRETI
-2062 NQIIVNNDLIFI
+2062 QIIDESKINVFGQLDSLNLP
-2074 VGNGRYLLGTL
+2074 YYTL
-2085 ENLNIPNY
+2085 
-2093 TIEKFA
+2093 A
-2099 EYNASIM
+2099 
-2106 VEPLGDT
+2106 G
-2113 FINSDTL
+2113 
-2120 YHYYSNYTT
+2120 
-2129 EQKPDYFNLIELLK
+2129 
-2143 DYNISIETF
+2143 F
-2152 NDLNE
+2152 NDLNKTTYDGDTSINSNQLYKYYAQG
-2157 RVEEVLETGYTEDT
+2157 EEKNYFLLNKLLELYNINIDTFNNLNNTNYTKDT
-2171 ILYHQYIFNVGEDNR
+2171 KLYEQYIFNVGEDNL
-2186 SPESVFYVAYDR
+2186 SPKSVFYVAYDR
-2198 NNKKKIPEVTDKI
+2198 NNKEKFPEVTDKI

-2218 LSIWEG
+2218 ISIWEG

-2236 RNHLEFKPNKNL
+2236 RNSLEYKPSGEVDK
-2248 IENYYGYK
+2248 YYGYQDEQ
-2256 NKITGENPFPYIKAI
+2256 NGGFPYIKAI
-2271 DSEDY
+2271 DDEDY
-2276 RLYSTGLNIGR
+2276 RLYSTGLNIGK
-2287 FIQNEINPFIQI
+2287 FEKITEKNENGIEVEVNTYNPFIKI
-2299 NQGKISFVQ
+2299 SNGKISFIQ
-2308 YNNNEDG
+2308 YNNNTTGDFTTLE
-2315 KFESLENKAFNTEVD
+2315 KESFKTESNWD
-2330 WYISDK
+2330 IFDK
-2336 EGILNIGNKE
+2336 EGILNIGNE
-2346 NNDVVTFTKDN
+2346 LVTFEKNSDEKVN
-2357 EEVILGVKGKLRVND
+2357 LGVKGKLRVDN

-2377 KYLNFIKEKEGV
+2377 NYLNFITQSDEI
-2389 EEVIVQIQEYIGA
+2389 IVQIKKYEG
-2402 TEFDRG
+2402 TTGFDKG
-2408 INFVI
+2408 IDFVI

>member
-69 EKDGERVNN
+69 EKDGERVSN

-101 DANGNIDFSILQE
+101 DVDGSINFSLLEE

-180 SDWKVEKGYSPI
+180 SDWKVKKGYSPI

-217 GDDGNNKEITISA
+217 GDNGSNKEITISA

-238 NDAEFSEP
+238 NDAEFSES

-255 GIKEKESVQIL
+255 RIKSKESVQIL
-266 YFGRKIDDKDNP
+266 YFGRKIDDEINP

-305 KVTGYS
+305 EVTGYS

-321 VYEPT
+321 VYEST

-333 YTSGSEEYFSY
+333 YTNGSEEYFSY

-376 EQEDPVLTLYPEPT
+376 EQEDPVLTLYPEPE
-390 IGKDENGRDKVI
+390 IRDGKVF
-402 WENSKNSLVLE
+402 WENSKNSLVLKAE
-413 GGQTYKNSGPTNA
+413 QTYVNSGPANA
-426 GLKVIEG
+426 GFKVING
-433 EKYIVNIL
+433 EKYIVRFS
-441 GDWDNSPDSFNFG
+441 GDWLNDSLEASSGAISFS
-454 IADRDKETTD
+454 IKDRDNEEYFSSINEEIGFVSR
-464 ENFYFENVIINFSDL
+464 ENDIDYI
-479 KNKVIQ
+479 
-485 INGEGEEKTYKY
+485 Y
-497 CILTIEKGKSSTSK
+497 CQLDITKSSNSK
-511 QSLIFTIS
+511 QSLVLTVS
-519 AANDFYLYDI
+519 VANANFYLYDI
-529 QLFKYQEENGEII
+529 QLFAYQLDEETGKLI

-558 YKVENGKAVYYDG
+558 YKIENGKAVYYDG

-693 NQSGETEIINFD
+693 NQTGETEIINFD

-761 GQYDLYNSEILAYD
+761 GQYDLYNAEILAYD

-783 YLNNLNINDE
+783 YLNNLNVNDE
-793 KRTQYANE
+793 KRTQYMNE

-808 RSVASQNR
+808 RSVALQNR

-824 GTVTGTLSKYQG
+824 GTVTGTLSKYQS
-836 LIDVAEERIKKLQEE
+836 LINVAEERIKNLQKE

-897 QVSYTINVLSVEDVD
+897 QVSYTINVLSIEDVD

-937 KEFNN
+937 KEFNG

-1117 FKVDSVIKDGQIT
+1117 FKVDGTIGN
-1130 GETYDTNRYV
+1130 ETYDTNKYV

-1147 YAIGAGSP
+1147 YAVGAGGIGSS
-1155 IVNGSINGSDL
+1155 NGESIEGSKL
-1166 DAKIAEKT
+1166 DELIAEKT
-1174 TLAEKLEV
+1174 TLADKLKV

-1211 KLDAGQGLRLINEE
+1211 KLDAGQGLRLLNEGYTFTKE
-1225 YSFKATAE
+1225 VLDNLSEPFKKYGTGSGTYYQEGE
-1233 EIANKTDILNQMP
+1233 E
-1246 YYFARFGK
+1246 
-1254 GEGTSYEY
+1254 
-1262 TGDNRFFPILAV
+1262 FPILAI

-1279 MPCTPYEKKDD
+1279 I
-1290 LGNTITIEKEPVYGL
+1290 NNEPVYGL
-1305 RLRNRGGYV
+1305 RLRNRDGYV
-1314 TLTTDNRGE
+1314 TLATDNRGE
-1323 LWVQDRIFVGPWND
+1323 LWVQDRIFVGPWGN
-1337 LYIDDESITLTA
+1337 LYDSSKISTTV
-1349 AGLNAKV
+1349 GLNAK
-1356 TSRENYDNYLS
+1356 TISEEEFNNYLFE
-1367 SILTA
+1367 ILSNLEPDAETITPDY
-1372 LGSGII
+1372 L
-1378 QGSEESDEAYNE
+1378 QK
-1390 RVNSLLPKYSVRIWA
+1390 RSVRIWSGA
-1405 GENQDLIENAP
+1405 DNLNITDSP
-1416 FFVLE
+1416 FLVLE
-1421 DGTVKATKAYIKGN
+1421 NGTLIAEKAYIQGN
-1435 IFAENGEISGLLTI
+1435 IQANSGNISGLLTI
-1449 GNGANG
+1449 GDGRHGIDGSALENGYILWG
-1455 INGNLNE
+1455 GKE
-1462 ENIFWAGK
+1462 ENS
-1470 TVTDIY
+1470 
-1476 EEDAEGNINFDNKI
+1476 
-1490 GTLTNYKFRIDNTGK
+1490 YKFSVDYTGQ
-1505 LYAQDASI
+1505 LSAQDAVI
-1513 SGSITAEDGVIKNLL
+1513 SGSITAKDGIIEELL
-1528 IPDER
+1528 IPDMR
-1533 AGITSEDE
+1533 AGITSKDEDVV
-1541 KIVLWVHKDKVS
+1541 IWIHKDNLIENKTS
-1553 LEVNGKYDKSLSN
+1553 SN
-1566 FYVTKAG
+1566 FYVTKDG
-1573 ELYASKIFLRDS
+1573 DLYASKIFLRDS
-1585 ILIGQKKGYYEAG
+1585 ILIGEEDGYYKAG
-1598 INYGSTVAFWAGAKN
+1598 INASNQAYFWAGAEN
-1613 SNYSD
+1613 NDY
-1618 AIFSVGIDG
+1618 ANATFSVGIDG
-1627 AVTAKSLDLV
+1627 KVIAKSLNLV
-1637 NGTLSAAGAILDG
+1637 DGKLITNGAEINGR
-1650 SLLVKDPEQET
+1650 LLIREGQND
-1661 YIVIDSTQGISTST
+1661 YIVIDSSQGISTSN

-1700 IISAVFSYES
+1700 IISAVFSYNS

-1749 KNTFE
+1749 KNTFD
-1754 RDIWGIYSEGSKYPT
+1754 RDIWGIYSENDYST
-1769 VEDFNE
+1769 IETFNE
-1775 IIKTKSVLEE
+1775 IIKTKSALEE
-1785 ITNYVKVKFNLL
+1785 ITKYVRVKFNLL
-1797 TIIDNIST
+1797 TINDNIST
-1805 ECNDKEGRLYK
+1805 EYNNQEGRLYK
-1816 VLGDENNYYFY
+1816 VLGNEDNYYFY

-1833 EKLKINRDKIFNFS
+1833 ESLAVNRDKISNFS

-1861 ARSGPAIII
+1861 ATLGPAVII
-1870 TDISKNGQVITQLG
+1870 TDISKNGQIITQLG
-1884 RLSGIRDDI
+1884 RLGGVNDEY
-1893 FTEPLEGYG
+1893 FGELTGYG
-1902 LYGQNVYLTGKI
+1902 LYGQNAYLTGKV
-1914 YLPNAGITDENRVD
+1914 YLPNAGITDESIEFNGNN
-1928 KDTNQYYNSELES
+1928 KISEGEGQYI
-1941 AVRIWAGT
+1941 RMWAGAAPT
-1949 SAEQREQA
+1949 EKDKA
-1957 PFIVTQDGSLYASKG
+1957 PFVVTQDGSLYASKG
-1972 IFSGIIQATNSTF
+1972 IFSGIIQATDSTF
-1985 SGWLETTGILI
+1985 SGWLETAGILI
-1996 DDNQATYE
+1996 DDNQATYTLDE
-2004 LVEGEKIEI
+2004 
-2013 ENKSFIL
+2013 
-2020 RIGAINTVSEII
+2020 TEII
-2032 NNFYSG
+2032 YSNWYF
-2038 IEIELLTKNGENIES
+2038 IKSSTQTIES
-2053 TDTTSLTEG
+2053 LIEKLNLDEEILKITVNGAEVSKENQTTTLTANSVVKINRETI
-2062 NQIIVNNDLIFI
+2062 QIIDESKINVFGQLDSLNLP
-2074 VGNGRYLLGTL
+2074 YYTL
-2085 ENLNIPNY
+2085 
-2093 TIEKFA
+2093 A
-2099 EYNASIM
+2099 
-2106 VEPLGDT
+2106 G
-2113 FINSDTL
+2113 
-2120 YHYYSNYTT
+2120 
-2129 EQKPDYFNLIELLK
+2129 
-2143 DYNISIETF
+2143 F
-2152 NDLNE
+2152 NDLNKTTYDGDTSINSNQLYKYYAQG
-2157 RVEEVLETGYTEDT
+2157 EEKNYFLLNKLLELYNINIDTFNNLNNTNYTKDT
-2171 ILYHQYIFNVGEDNR
+2171 KLYEQYIFNVGEDNL
-2186 SPESVFYVAYDR
+2186 SPKSVFYVAYDR
-2198 NNKKKIPEVTDKI
+2198 NNKEKFPEVTDKI

-2218 LSIWEG
+2218 ISIWEG

-2236 RNHLEFKPNKNL
+2236 RNSLEYKPSGEVDK
-2248 IENYYGYK
+2248 YYGYQDEQ
-2256 NKITGENPFPYIKAI
+2256 NGGFPYIKAI
-2271 DSEDY
+2271 DDEDY
-2276 RLYSTGLNIGR
+2276 RLYSTGLNIGK
-2287 FIQNEINPFIQI
+2287 FEKITEKNENGIEVEVNTYNPFIKI
-2299 NQGKISFVQ
+2299 SNGKISFIQ
-2308 YNNNEDG
+2308 YNNNTTGDFTTLE
-2315 KFESLENKAFNTEVD
+2315 KESFKTESNWD
-2330 WYISDK
+2330 IFDK
-2336 EGILNIGNKE
+2336 EGILNIGNE
-2346 NNDVVTFTKDN
+2346 LVTFEKNSDEKVN
-2357 EEVILGVKGKLRVND
+2357 LGVKGKLRVDN

-2377 KYLNFIKEKEGV
+2377 NYLNFITQSDEI
-2389 EEVIVQIQEYIGA
+2389 IVQIKKYEG
-2402 TEFDRG
+2402 TTGFDKG
-2408 INFVI
+2408 IDFVI

>member
-101 DANGNIDFSILQE
+101 DVDGSINFSLLE
-114 EDTENRWRDFVIKTI
+114 GEDTENRWRDFVIKTI

-136 VANIVAKE
+136 VANIIAKE

-180 SDWKVEKGYSPI
+180 SDWKVERGYSPI

-197 PLFEYQI
+197 PLFEYKI

-217 GDDGNNKEITISA
+217 GDDGSNEKITISA

-266 YFGRKIDDKDNP
+266 YFGRRIDDETNP
-278 VAIDDGRVVIDDDY
+278 VAVDDGRVVIDDDY

-333 YTSGSEEYFSY
+333 YTNDSEEYFSY

-361 STNFTSNAGWKNLNK
+361 STNFTSNAGWKNVYAAT
-376 EQEDPVLTLYPEPT
+376 DPT
-390 IGKDENGRDKVI
+390 ITLHPELRKDDEGNIILDSWKKS
-402 WENSKNSLVLE
+402 NNTLVLE

-433 EKYIVNIL
+433 EKYIVQL
-441 GDWDNSPDSFNFG
+441 SGDWKGSEEFIFG
-454 IADRDKETTD
+454 ISDRDTIGKKNEFGEDID
-464 ENFYFENVIINFSDL
+464 EPLAKIKVSELKTKIN
-479 KNKVIQ
+479 N
-485 INGEGEEKTYKY
+485 EKYKY
-497 CILTIEKGKSSTSK
+497 CELKIDTSSVSK
-511 QSLIFTIS
+511 QSLVFTVS
-519 AANDFYLYDI
+519 SANDFYLYDI

-693 NQSGETEIINFD
+693 NQTGETEIINFD

-739 NKQINEE
+739 NKQINKE

-761 GQYDLYNSEILAYD
+761 GQYDLYNAEILAYD

-783 YLNNLNINDE
+783 YLNNLNVNDE

-808 RSVASQNR
+808 RSVALQNR

-836 LIDVAEERIKKLQEE
+836 LIDIAEERIKNLQKE

-897 QVSYTINVLSVEDVD
+897 QVSYTINVLSIEDVD

-937 KEFNN
+937 KEFNG

-998 EYARAAGVV
+998 EYTRAASVV

-1155 IVNGSINGSDL
+1155 IVSGSINGSDL

-1182 IEENASFALTWKGLS
+1182 IEKNASFALTWKGLS
-1197 LVASGGDYSRWQAV
+1197 LVASGGDYSEWQAV

-1262 TGDNRFFPILAV
+1262 TGDNRFFPILAI

-1305 RLRNRGGYV
+1305 RLRNREGYV

-1323 LWVQDRIFVGPWND
+1323 LWVQDRIFVGPWGN
-1337 LYIDDESITLTA
+1337 LYDSSKLSTTV
-1349 AGLNAKV
+1349 GLNAK
-1356 TSRENYDNYLS
+1356 TISEEEFNNYLFE
-1367 SILTA
+1367 ILSKLEPGAET
-1372 LGSGII
+1372 IT
-1378 QGSEESDEAYNE
+1378 SDYLQK
-1390 RVNSLLPKYSVRIWA
+1390 RSVRIWSGA
-1405 GENQDLIENAP
+1405 DNLNIANSP
-1416 FFVLE
+1416 FLVLE
-1421 DGTVKATKAYIKGN
+1421 NGTLIAEKAYIQGN
-1435 IFAENGEISGLLTI
+1435 IQANSGNISGLLTI
-1449 GNGANG
+1449 GDGRHG
-1455 INGNLNE
+1455 IDGSALESGYILWGGKE
-1462 ENIFWAGK
+1462 ENS
-1470 TVTDIY
+1470 
-1476 EEDAEGNINFDNKI
+1476 
-1490 GTLTNYKFRIDNTGK
+1490 YKFSVDYTGQ
-1505 LYAQDASI
+1505 LSAQDAVI
-1513 SGSITAEDGVIKNLL
+1513 SGSITAKDGIIEELL
-1528 IPDER
+1528 IPDMR
-1533 AGITSEDE
+1533 AGITSKDEDVV
-1541 KIVLWVHKDKVS
+1541 IWIHKDNLIENKTS
-1553 LEVNGKYDKSLSN
+1553 SN
-1566 FYVTKAG
+1566 FYVTKDG
-1573 ELYASKIFLRDS
+1573 DLYASKIFLRDS
-1585 ILIGQKKGYYEAG
+1585 ILIGEEDGYYKAG
-1598 INYGSTVAFWAGAKN
+1598 INASNQAYFWAGAEN
-1613 SNYSD
+1613 NDY
-1618 AIFSVGIDG
+1618 ANATFSVGIDG
-1627 AVTAKSLDLV
+1627 KVIAKSLNLV
-1637 NGTLSAAGAILDG
+1637 DGKLIANGAEINGR
-1650 SLLVKDPEQET
+1650 LLVREGQND
-1661 YIVIDSTQGISTST
+1661 YIVIDSSQGISTSN

-1700 IISAVFSYES
+1700 IISAVFSYNS

-1733 YGGNNEEPFV
+1733 FDGETSPQVFV
-1743 FAIKVD
+1743 IEISKT
-1749 KNTFE
+1749 TFDRE
-1754 RDIWGIYSEGSKYPT
+1754 IWSKG
-1769 VEDFNE
+1769 EAKLLSDFNT
-1775 IIKTKSVLEE
+1775 IITSASSLDNIKE
-1785 ITNYVKVKFNLL
+1785 YVNVKFNLL
-1797 TIIDNIST
+1797 TIIDNSSV
-1805 ECNDKEGRLYK
+1805 EYNNNEGRLYRVTDNEK
-1816 VLGDENNYYFY
+1816 YYFY
-1827 IYFDSS
+1827 IYYNST
-1833 EKLKINRDKIFNFS
+1833 EKLNIVNKDKISNFS
-1847 IALITGCGINLTAG
+1847 IALTTGCGINLTAG
-1861 ARSGPAIII
+1861 ATLGPAVII
-1870 TDISKNGQVITQLG
+1870 TDISKNGQIITQLG
-1884 RLSGIRDDI
+1884 RLGGVIDEY
-1893 FTEPLEGYG
+1893 FGELTGYG
-1902 LYGQNVYLTGKI
+1902 LYGQNAYLTGKV
-1914 YLPNAGITDENRVD
+1914 YLPNAGITDESIEFNGNN
-1928 KDTNQYYNSELES
+1928 KISEGEGQY
-1941 AVRIWAGT
+1941 VRMWAGAAPT
-1949 SAEQREQA
+1949 EKDKA
-1957 PFIVTQDGSLYASKG
+1957 PFVVTQDGSLYASKG
-1972 IFSGIIQATNSTF
+1972 IFSGIIQATDSTF
-1985 SGWLETTGILI
+1985 SGWLETAGILI
-1996 DDNQATYE
+1996 DDNQATYS
-2004 LVEGEKIEI
+2004 LSGGGTFKYEGYEKVYYTDV
-2013 ENKSFIL
+2013 
-2020 RIGAINTVSEII
+2020 APTINTFLLIEDYKDETEEVLKLKNKDLVFDSNFENTSLSLNSIFYIGKDKI
-2032 NNFYSG
+2032 NISNTLKNPSRLIEEYGITKEQYIELNGSWPNDSYSSGDLVKAKNYSG
-2038 IEIELLTKNGENIES
+2038 SYTK
-2053 TDTTSLTEG
+2053 
-2062 NQIIVNNDLIFI
+2062 
-2074 VGNGRYLLGTL
+2074 
-2085 ENLNIPNY
+2085 PNY
-2093 TIEKFA
+2093 FELKKLLDSYHISIEKFN
-2099 EYNASIM
+2099 ELN
-2106 VEPLGDT
+2106 GT
-2113 FINSDTL
+2113 
-2120 YHYYSNYTT
+2120 NYTENT
-2129 EQKPDYFNLIELLK
+2129 K
-2143 DYNISIETF
+2143 
-2152 NDLNE
+2152 
-2157 RVEEVLETGYTEDT
+2157 
-2171 ILYHQYIFNVGEDNR
+2171 LYEQYIFNVGEDNL
-2186 SPESVFYVAYDR
+2186 SPKSVFYVAYDR
-2198 NNKKKIPEVTDKI
+2198 NNKKEFPEVTDKI

-2236 RNHLEFKPNKNL
+2236 RNSLEYEPSGKADK
-2248 IENYYGYK
+2248 YYGYQDEQ
-2256 NKITGENPFPYIKAI
+2256 NIGFPYIKAI
-2271 DSEDY
+2271 DDEDY
-2276 RLYSTGLNIGR
+2276 RLYSTGLNIGK
-2287 FIQNEINPFIQI
+2287 FEKITEKNENGIEVEVNTYNPFIKI
-2299 NQGKISFVQ
+2299 SNGKISFIQ
-2308 YNNNEDG
+2308 YNNNTTEDFTTLE
-2315 KFESLENKAFNTEVD
+2315 KESFKTESNWD
-2330 WYISDK
+2330 IFDK
-2336 EGILNIGNKE
+2336 KGILNIGNE
-2346 NNDVVTFTKDN
+2346 LVTFEKNSDEKVN
-2357 EEVILGVKGKLRVND
+2357 LGVKGKLRVDN

-2377 KYLNFIKEKEGV
+2377 NYLNFITQSDEI
-2389 EEVIVQIQEYIGA
+2389 IVQIKKYEG
-2402 TEFDRG
+2402 TTGFDKG
-2408 INFVI
+2408 IDFVI

>member
-101 DANGNIDFSILQE
+101 DVDGSINFSLLEE

-204 PEGTSIAAVAMRK
+204 PEGMSIAAVAMRK
-217 GDDGNNKEITISA
+217 GDDGSNKEITISE

-255 GIKEKESVQIL
+255 IIKAKESVQIL
-266 YFGRKIDDKDNP
+266 YFGRKIDDETNP

-305 KVTGYS
+305 EVTGYS

-321 VYEPT
+321 IYEST

-333 YTSGSEEYFSY
+333 YTNGSEEYFSY

-376 EQEDPVLTLYPEPT
+376 EQEDPILTLYPEPE
-390 IGKDENGRDKVI
+390 IRDGKVF
-402 WENSKNSLVLE
+402 WEDSKNSLVLKA
-413 GGQTYKNSGPTNA
+413 GQTYVNSGPANA
-426 GLKVIEG
+426 GFKVING
-433 EKYIVNIL
+433 EKYIVRFS
-441 GDWDNSPDSFNFG
+441 GDWLNDSLEASSGVISFS
-454 IADRDKETTD
+454 IKDRDNEEYFSSINEEIGFVSRENDTD
-464 ENFYFENVIINFSDL
+464 YI
-479 KNKVIQ
+479 
-485 INGEGEEKTYKY
+485 Y
-497 CILTIEKGKSSTSK
+497 CQLDITKSSNSK
-511 QSLIFTIS
+511 QSLVLTVS
-519 AANDFYLYDI
+519 VANANFYLYDI
-529 QLFKYQEENGEII
+529 QLFAYQLDEETGKLI

-693 NQSGETEIINFD
+693 NQTGETEIINFD

-761 GQYDLYNSEILAYD
+761 GQYDLYNAEILAYD

-783 YLNNLNINDE
+783 YLNNLNVNDE

-808 RSVASQNR
+808 RSVALQNR

-897 QVSYTINVLSVEDVD
+897 QVSYTINVLSIEDVD

-937 KEFNN
+937 KEFNG

-998 EYARAAGVV
+998 EYARAAGVI

-1094 ASKINI
+1094 ASKVNI

-1147 YAIGAGSP
+1147 YAIGADSP

-1166 DAKIAEKT
+1166 DGLIAEKT

-1182 IEENASFALTWKGLS
+1182 IEKNASFALTWKGLS
-1197 LVASGGDYSRWQAV
+1197 LVASGGDYSEWQAV

-1225 YSFKATAE
+1225 YNFKATAE
-1233 EIANKTDILNQMP
+1233 EIANKTDILNQIP

-1305 RLRNRGGYV
+1305 RLRNREGYV

-1337 LYIDDESITLTA
+1337 LYIDDESIILTT

-1585 ILIGQKKGYYEAG
+1585 ILIGQKEGYYEAG

-1637 NGTLSAAGAILDG
+1637 SGTLSAAGAILDG

-1661 YIVIDSTQGISTST
+1661 YIVIDSTQGISTSN

-1700 IISAVFSYES
+1700 IISAVFSYNS

-1724 YDYENTVKL
+1724 YDYDNTVKL
-1733 YGGNNEEPFV
+1733 FDGETSPQV
-1743 FAIKVD
+1743 FAIEID
-1749 KNTFE
+1749 KTTFDRE
-1754 RDIWGIYSEGSKYPT
+1754 IWSKG
-1769 VEDFNE
+1769 EAKLLSDFNT
-1775 IIKTKSVLEE
+1775 IITSASSLDNIKE
-1785 ITNYVKVKFNLL
+1785 YVNVKFNLL
-1797 TIIDNIST
+1797 TIIDNSSV
-1805 ECNDKEGRLYK
+1805 EYNNNEGRLYRVTDNEK
-1816 VLGDENNYYFY
+1816 YYFY
-1827 IYFDSS
+1827 IYYNST
-1833 EKLKINRDKIFNFS
+1833 EKLNIVNKDKISNFS
-1847 IALITGCGINLTAG
+1847 IALTTDCGINLTAG
-1861 ARSGPAIII
+1861 ATLGPAIII
-1870 TDISKNGQVITQLG
+1870 TDISKNGQIITQLG
-1884 RLSGIRDDI
+1884 RLGGVIDPY
-1893 FTEPLEGYG
+1893 FGELTGYG
-1902 LYGQNVYLTGKI
+1902 LYGQNAYLTGKV

-1957 PFIVTQDGSLYASKG
+1957 PFIVTQDGSLYATKG
-1972 IFSGIIQATNSTF
+1972 VFSGIIQATDSTF
-1985 SGWLETTGILI
+1985 SGWLETAGILI
-1996 DDNQATYE
+1996 DDNQATYTLDE
-2004 LVEGEKIEI
+2004 
-2013 ENKSFIL
+2013 
-2020 RIGAINTVSEII
+2020 TEII
-2032 NNFYSG
+2032 YSNWYFIKSSTQTVKSL
-2038 IEIELLTKNGENIES
+2038 IEKLNLNEEILKITVNGAEVSKENQTTTLTANSVVKINRETI
-2053 TDTTSLTEG
+2053 
-2062 NQIIVNNDLIFI
+2062 QIIDELKINVFGQLDSLNLP
-2074 VGNGRYLLGTL
+2074 YYTL
-2085 ENLNIPNY
+2085 
-2093 TIEKFA
+2093 T
-2099 EYNASIM
+2099 
-2106 VEPLGDT
+2106 G
-2113 FINSDTL
+2113 
-2120 YHYYSNYTT
+2120 
-2129 EQKPDYFNLIELLK
+2129 
-2143 DYNISIETF
+2143 F

-2157 RVEEVLETGYTEDT
+2157 TTYDGETSINSNQLYKYYIQTEEKNCYSLNRLLEFYNINIDTFNNLNNTNYTEKT
-2171 ILYHQYIFNVGEDNR
+2171 KLYEQYIFNVGEDNL
-2186 SPESVFYVAYDR
+2186 SPKSVFYVAYDR
-2198 NNKKKIPEVTDKI
+2198 NNKKEFPEVTDKI

-2236 RNHLEFKPNKNL
+2236 RNHLEFKPNENL
-2248 IENYYGYK
+2248 IENYYGYN

-2315 KFESLENKAFNTEVD
+2315 EFESLENKAFNTEVD

-2336 EGILNIGNKE
+2336 KGILNIGNKE

>member
-8 LSVWRDVPIAG
+8 LSVWRDIPIAG
-19 TLETDGYFTDEK
+19 IYNGKDVPVTDGYFTDEK

-101 DANGNIDFSILQE
+101 NSKGEIDFTILNGE
-114 EDTENRWRDFVIKTI
+114 IDFNEEEPNYEDTSVDYDNRWRDFVIKTI

-180 SDWKVEKGYSPI
+180 SDWKVKKGYSPI

-197 PLFEYQI
+197 PLFEYKI

-217 GDDGNNKEITISA
+217 GDDGNNKKINISA

-246 IESGKDGQW
+246 TESGTDGQW
-255 GIKEKESVQIL
+255 RIKAKDSVQIL

-305 KVTGYS
+305 EVTGYS
-311 GYRIQDRTRT
+311 GYRVQDRTRT
-321 VYEPT
+321 IYEPT

-333 YTSGSEEYFSY
+333 YTNGSEEYFSY

-361 STNFTSNAGWKNLNK
+361 STNFTSNAGWKNVYAAT
-376 EQEDPVLTLYPEPT
+376 DPT
-390 IGKDENGRDKVI
+390 ITLHPELRKDDEGNIISDSWK
-402 WENSKNSLVLE
+402 ESNNTLVLE

-433 EKYIVNIL
+433 EKYIVQL
-441 GDWDNSPDSFNFG
+441 SGDWKGSEEFIFG
-454 IADRDKETTD
+454 ISDRDTIGKKNESGEDID
-464 ENFYFENVIINFSDL
+464 EPLAKIKVSELKTKIN
-479 KNKVIQ
+479 N
-485 INGEGEEKTYKY
+485 EKYKY
-497 CILTIEKGKSSTSK
+497 CELKIDTSSVSK
-511 QSLIFTIS
+511 QSLVFTVS
-519 AANDFYLYDI
+519 SANDFYLYDI

-693 NQSGETEIINFD
+693 NQTGETEIINFD

-897 QVSYTINVLSVEDVD
+897 QVSYTINVLSIEDVD

-937 KEFNN
+937 KEFNG

-998 EYARAAGVV
+998 EYTRAASVV

-1147 YAIGAGSP
+1147 YAIGADSP

-1182 IEENASFALTWKGLS
+1182 IEKNASFALTWKGLS

-1305 RLRNRGGYV
+1305 RLRNREGYV

-1323 LWVQDRIFVGPWND
+1323 LWVQDRIFVGPWGN
-1337 LYIDDESITLTA
+1337 LYDSSKLSTTV
-1349 AGLNAKV
+1349 GLNAK
-1356 TSRENYDNYLS
+1356 TISEEEFNNYLFE
-1367 SILTA
+1367 ILSNLEPGAETITPDY
-1372 LGSGII
+1372 L
-1378 QGSEESDEAYNE
+1378 QK
-1390 RVNSLLPKYSVRIWA
+1390 RSVRIWSGA
-1405 GENQDLIENAP
+1405 DNLNIANSP
-1416 FFVLE
+1416 FLVLE
-1421 DGTVKATKAYIKGN
+1421 NGTLIAEKAYIQGN
-1435 IFAENGEISGLLTI
+1435 IQANSGNISGLLTI
-1449 GNGANG
+1449 GDGRHGIDGSALENGYILWG
-1455 INGNLNE
+1455 GKE
-1462 ENIFWAGK
+1462 ENS
-1470 TVTDIY
+1470 
-1476 EEDAEGNINFDNKI
+1476 
-1490 GTLTNYKFRIDNTGK
+1490 YKFSVDYTGR
-1505 LYAQDASI
+1505 LSAQDAVI
-1513 SGSITAEDGVIKNLL
+1513 SGSITAKDGIIEELL
-1528 IPDER
+1528 IPDMR
-1533 AGITSEDE
+1533 AGITSKDEDVVIWIHE
-1541 KIVLWVHKDKVS
+1541 NNLIENKTS
-1553 LEVNGKYDKSLSN
+1553 SN
-1566 FYVTKAG
+1566 FYVTKDG
-1573 ELYASKIFLRDS
+1573 DLYASKIFLRDS
-1585 ILIGQKKGYYEAG
+1585 ILIGEKDGYYKAG
-1598 INYGSTVAFWAGAKN
+1598 INASNQAYFWAGAEN
-1613 SNYSD
+1613 NDY
-1618 AIFSVGIDG
+1618 ANATFSVGIDG
-1627 AVTAKSLDLV
+1627 KVIAKSLNLV
-1637 NGTLSAAGAILDG
+1637 DGKLIANGAEINGR
-1650 SLLVKDPEQET
+1650 LLIREGQND
-1661 YIVIDSTQGISTST
+1661 YIVIDSSQGISTSN

-1700 IISAVFSYES
+1700 IISAVFSYNS

-1754 RDIWGIYSEGSKYPT
+1754 RDIWGIYSENDYST
-1769 VEDFNE
+1769 IETFNE
-1775 IIKTKSVLEE
+1775 IIKTKSALEE
-1785 ITNYVKVKFNLL
+1785 ITKYVRVKFNLL
-1797 TIIDNIST
+1797 TINDNIST
-1805 ECNDKEGRLYK
+1805 EYNNQEGRLYK
-1816 VLGDENNYYFY
+1816 VLGNEDNYYFY

-1833 EKLKINRDKIFNFS
+1833 ESLAVNREKISNFS

-1861 ARSGPAIII
+1861 ATLGPAVII
-1870 TDISKNGQVITQLG
+1870 TDISRNGRVVTQLG
-1884 RLSGIRDDI
+1884 RLGGVIDEY
-1893 FTEPLEGYG
+1893 FGELTGYG
-1902 LYGQNVYLTGKI
+1902 LYAQNAYLTGKL
-1914 YLPNAGITDENRVD
+1914 YLPNGGITNEDLEYDGTKIEENEETITSPR
-1928 KDTNQYYNSELES
+1928 
-1941 AVRIWAGT
+1941 AIRIWAGS
-1949 SAEQREQA
+1949 SAAGRANA
-1957 PFIVTQDGSLYASKG
+1957 PFVVTQDGSLYASKG
-1972 IFSGIIQATNSTF
+1972 IFSGIIQATDSTF
-1985 SGWLETTGILI
+1985 SGWLETAGILI
-1996 DDNQATYE
+1996 DDNQATYS
-2004 LVEGEKIEI
+2004 LSGGGTFKYEGYEKVYYT
-2013 ENKSFIL
+2013 NV
-2020 RIGAINTVSEII
+2020 APTINTFLLMEDYKDETEEVLKLKNKDLVFDSNFENTSLSLNSIFYIGKDKI
-2032 NNFYSG
+2032 NISNTLKNPSRLIKEYGITKEQYIELNGSWPNNSYSSGDLIKAKNYSG
-2038 IEIELLTKNGENIES
+2038 SYTK
-2053 TDTTSLTEG
+2053 
-2062 NQIIVNNDLIFI
+2062 
-2074 VGNGRYLLGTL
+2074 
-2085 ENLNIPNY
+2085 PNY
-2093 TIEKFA
+2093 FELKKLLDSYHISIEKFN
-2099 EYNASIM
+2099 ELN
-2106 VEPLGDT
+2106 GT
-2113 FINSDTL
+2113 
-2120 YHYYSNYTT
+2120 NY
-2129 EQKPDYFNLIELLK
+2129 K
-2143 DYNISIETF
+2143 
-2152 NDLNE
+2152 
-2157 RVEEVLETGYTEDT
+2157 EDT
-2171 ILYHQYIFNVGEDNR
+2171 KLYEQYIFNVGEDDL
-2186 SPESVFYVAYDR
+2186 SPKSVFYVAYDR
-2198 NNKKKIPEVTDKI
+2198 NNKEKFPEVTDKI

-2218 LSIWEG
+2218 ISIWEG

-2236 RNHLEFKPNKNL
+2236 RNSLEYEPSGEVDK
-2248 IENYYGYK
+2248 YYGYQDEQ
-2256 NKITGENPFPYIKAI
+2256 NSGFPYIKAI
-2271 DSEDY
+2271 DDEDY
-2276 RLYSTGLNIGR
+2276 RLYSTGLNIGK
-2287 FIQNEINPFIQI
+2287 FEKITEKNENGIEVEVNTYNPFIKI
-2299 NQGKISFVQ
+2299 SNGKISFIQ
-2308 YNNNEDG
+2308 YNNNTTEDFTTLE
-2315 KFESLENKAFNTEVD
+2315 KESFKTESNWD
-2330 WYISDK
+2330 IFDK
-2336 EGILNIGNKE
+2336 EGILNIGNE
-2346 NNDVVTFTKDN
+2346 LVTFEKNSDEKVN
-2357 EEVILGVKGKLRVND
+2357 LGVKGKLRVDN

-2377 KYLNFIKEKEGV
+2377 NYLNFITQSDEI
-2389 EEVIVQIQEYIGA
+2389 IVQIKKYEG
-2402 TEFDRG
+2402 TTGFDKG
-2408 INFVI
+2408 IDFVI

>member
-69 EKDGERVNN
+69 EKDGERVSN

-101 DANGNIDFSILQE
+101 DVNGSINFSLLEE

-192 ERVKE
+192 ERIKE

-217 GDDGNNKEITISA
+217 GDDGNSKEITISA

-238 NDAEFSEP
+238 NDAEFSES

-266 YFGRKIDDKDNP
+266 YFGRRIDDETNP
-278 VAIDDGRVVIDDDY
+278 VAVDDGRVVIDDDY

-333 YTSGSEEYFSY
+333 YTNGSEEYFSY

-376 EQEDPVLTLYPEPT
+376 EQEDPILTLYPEPE
-390 IGKDENGRDKVI
+390 IRDGKVF
-402 WENSKNSLVLE
+402 WEDSKNSLVLKA
-413 GGQTYKNSGPTNA
+413 GQTYVNSGPANA
-426 GLKVIEG
+426 GFKVING
-433 EKYIVNIL
+433 EKYIVRFS
-441 GDWDNSPDSFNFG
+441 GDWLNDSLEASSGAISFS
-454 IADRDKETTD
+454 IKDRDNEEYFSSINEEIGFVSR
-464 ENFYFENVIINFSDL
+464 ENDIDYI
-479 KNKVIQ
+479 
-485 INGEGEEKTYKY
+485 Y
-497 CILTIEKGKSSTSK
+497 CQLDITKSSNSK
-511 QSLIFTIS
+511 QSLVLTVS
-519 AANDFYLYDI
+519 VANANFYLYDI
-529 QLFKYQEENGEII
+529 QLFAYQLDEETGKLI

-693 NQSGETEIINFD
+693 NQTGETEIINFD

-761 GQYDLYNSEILAYD
+761 GQYDLYNAEILAYD

-783 YLNNLNINDE
+783 YLNNLNVNDE
-793 KRTQYANE
+793 KRTQYMNE

-808 RSVASQNR
+808 RSVALQNR

-836 LIDVAEERIKKLQEE
+836 LIDVAEERIKNLQKE
-851 KEDLKLKFYTK
+851 KEVLKLKFYTK

-897 QVSYTINVLSVEDVD
+897 QVSYTINVLSIEDVD

-937 KEFNN
+937 KEFNG

-1117 FKVDSVIKDGQIT
+1117 FKVDGTIGN
-1130 GETYDTNRYV
+1130 ETYDTNKYV

-1147 YAIGAGSP
+1147 YAVGAGGTGSS
-1155 IVNGSINGSDL
+1155 NGESIEGSKL
-1166 DAKIAEKT
+1166 DELIAEKT
-1174 TLAEKLEV
+1174 TLADKLKV

-1305 RLRNRGGYV
+1305 RLRNREGYV

-1585 ILIGQKKGYYEAG
+1585 ILIGQKEGYYEAG

-1661 YIVIDSTQGISTST
+1661 YIVIDSTQGISTSN

-1700 IISAVFSYES
+1700 IISAVFSYNS

-1733 YGGNNEEPFV
+1733 FDGETSPQV
-1743 FAIKVD
+1743 FAIEID
-1749 KNTFE
+1749 KTTFNRE
-1754 RDIWGIYSEGSKYPT
+1754 IWSKG
-1769 VEDFNE
+1769 EAKLLSDFST
-1775 IIKTKSVLEE
+1775 IITSASSLDNIKE
-1785 ITNYVKVKFNLL
+1785 YVNVKFNLL
-1797 TIIDNIST
+1797 TIIDNSSV
-1805 ECNDKEGRLYK
+1805 EYNNNEGRLYRVTDNEK
-1816 VLGDENNYYFY
+1816 YYFY
-1827 IYFDSS
+1827 IYYNST
-1833 EKLKINRDKIFNFS
+1833 EKLNIVNKDKISNFS
-1847 IALITGCGINLTAG
+1847 IALTTGCGINLTAG
-1861 ARSGPAIII
+1861 ATLGPAIII
-1870 TDISKNGQVITQLG
+1870 TDISKNGQIITQLG
-1884 RLSGIRDDI
+1884 RLGGVIDPY
-1893 FTEPLEGYG
+1893 FGELTGYG
-1902 LYGQNVYLTGKI
+1902 LYGQNAYLTGKV

-1957 PFIVTQDGSLYASKG
+1957 PFIVTQDGSLYATKG
-1972 IFSGIIQATNSTF
+1972 VFSGIIQATDSTF
-1985 SGWLETTGILI
+1985 SGWLETAGILI
-1996 DDNQATYE
+1996 DDNQATYTLDE
-2004 LVEGEKIEI
+2004 
-2013 ENKSFIL
+2013 
-2020 RIGAINTVSEII
+2020 TEII
-2032 NNFYSG
+2032 YSNWYFIKSSTQTVKSLIEKLNLDEEILKITVNG
-2038 IEIELLTKNGENIES
+2038 IEVGKENQTTILTANSVVKINRETI
-2053 TDTTSLTEG
+2053 
-2062 NQIIVNNDLIFI
+2062 QIIDELKINVFGQLDFLNLP
-2074 VGNGRYLLGTL
+2074 YYTL
-2085 ENLNIPNY
+2085 
-2093 TIEKFA
+2093 A
-2099 EYNASIM
+2099 
-2106 VEPLGDT
+2106 G
-2113 FINSDTL
+2113 
-2120 YHYYSNYTT
+2120 
-2129 EQKPDYFNLIELLK
+2129 
-2143 DYNISIETF
+2143 F
-2152 NDLNE
+2152 NDLNKTTYDGNTSINSNQLYKYYIQT
-2157 RVEEVLETGYTEDT
+2157 EEKNCYSLNRLLEFYNINIDTFNNLNNTNYTEKT
-2171 ILYHQYIFNVGEDNR
+2171 KLYEQYIFNVGEDGL
-2186 SPESVFYVAYDR
+2186 SPKSVFYVAYDR
-2198 NNKKKIPEVTDKI
+2198 NNKKEFPEVTDKI

-2236 RNHLEFKPNKNL
+2236 RNHLEFKPNENL
-2248 IENYYGYK
+2248 IENYYGYN

-2287 FIQNEINPFIQI
+2287 FIQDEINPFIQI
-2299 NQGKISFVQ
+2299 NQGKISFIQ

-2315 KFESLENKAFNTEVD
+2315 EFESLENKAFNTEVD

-2336 EGILNIGNKE
+2336 EGILNIGNKK

-2357 EEVILGVKGKLRVND
+2357 EEVILGVKGKLKVND

>member
-101 DANGNIDFSILQE
+101 DVDGSINFSLLE
-114 EDTENRWRDFVIKTI
+114 GEDTENRWRDFVIKTI

-180 SDWKVEKGYSPI
+180 SDWKVERGYSPI

-197 PLFEYQI
+197 PLFEYKI

-230 NEYIYFFY
+230 NEYVYFFY

-255 GIKEKESVQIL
+255 IIKAKESVQIL

-333 YTSGSEEYFSY
+333 YTNGSEEYFSY

-376 EQEDPVLTLYPEPT
+376 EQEDPVLTLYPEPE
-390 IGKDENGRDKVI
+390 IRDGKVF
-402 WENSKNSLVLE
+402 WEDSKNSLVLKA
-413 GGQTYKNSGPTNA
+413 GQTYVNSGPANA
-426 GLKVIEG
+426 GFKVING
-433 EKYIVNIL
+433 EKYIVRFS
-441 GDWDNSPDSFNFG
+441 GDWLNDSLGASSGAISFS
-454 IADRDKETTD
+454 IKDRDNEEYFSSINEEIGFVSRENDTD
-464 ENFYFENVIINFSDL
+464 YI
-479 KNKVIQ
+479 
-485 INGEGEEKTYKY
+485 Y
-497 CILTIEKGKSSTSK
+497 CQLDITKSSNSK
-511 QSLIFTIS
+511 QSLVLTVS
-519 AANDFYLYDI
+519 VANANFYLYDI
-529 QLFKYQEENGEII
+529 QLFAYQLDEETGKLI

-571 SNFTPLH
+571 SNFAPLH

-693 NQSGETEIINFD
+693 NQTGETEIINFD

-761 GQYDLYNSEILAYD
+761 GQYDLYSAEILAYD

-783 YLNNLNINDE
+783 YLNNLNVNDE
-793 KRTQYANE
+793 KRTQYMNE

-808 RSVASQNR
+808 RSVALQNR

-836 LIDVAEERIKKLQEE
+836 LIDVAEERIKKLQQE
-851 KEDLKLKFYTK
+851 KENLKLKFYTK

-897 QVSYTINVLSVEDVD
+897 QISYTINVLSIEDVN

-937 KEFNN
+937 KEFNG

-998 EYARAAGVV
+998 EYTRAASVV

-1067 SDGGVTWSNAIS
+1067 SDGGITWSNAIS

-1094 ASKINI
+1094 ASKVNI
-1100 VNGSVP
+1100 VNGSIP

-1117 FKVDSVIKDGQIT
+1117 FKVDGTIGN
-1130 GETYDTNRYV
+1130 ETYDTNKYV

-1147 YAIGAGSP
+1147 YAVGAGGIGSS
-1155 IVNGSINGSDL
+1155 NGESIEGSKL
-1166 DAKIAEKT
+1166 DELIAEKT
-1174 TLAEKLEV
+1174 TLADKLKV

-1262 TGDNRFFPILAV
+1262 TGDNRFFPILAI

-1305 RLRNRGGYV
+1305 RLRNREGYV

-1372 LGSGII
+1372 LGSGIVK
-1378 QGSEESDEAYNE
+1378 GSEESDEAYNE

-1470 TVTDIY
+1470 TITDIY

-1585 ILIGQKKGYYEAG
+1585 ILIGQKEGYYEAG

-1661 YIVIDSTQGISTST
+1661 YIVIDSTQGISTSN

-1700 IISAVFSYES
+1700 IISAVFSYNS

-1733 YGGNNEEPFV
+1733 FDGETSPQVFV
-1743 FAIKVD
+1743 IEISKT
-1749 KNTFE
+1749 TFDRE
-1754 RDIWGIYSEGSKYPT
+1754 IWSKG
-1769 VEDFNE
+1769 EAKLLSDFNT
-1775 IIKTKSVLEE
+1775 IITSASSLDNIKE
-1785 ITNYVKVKFNLL
+1785 YVNVKFNLL
-1797 TIIDNIST
+1797 TIIDNSSV
-1805 ECNDKEGRLYK
+1805 EYNNNEGRLYRVTDNEK
-1816 VLGDENNYYFY
+1816 YYFY
-1827 IYFDSS
+1827 IYYNST
-1833 EKLKINRDKIFNFS
+1833 EKLNIVNKDKISNFS
-1847 IALITGCGINLTAG
+1847 IALTTGCGINLTAG
-1861 ARSGPAIII
+1861 ATLGPAIII
-1870 TDISKNGQVITQLG
+1870 TDISKNGQIITQLG
-1884 RLSGIRDDI
+1884 RLGGVIDPY
-1893 FTEPLEGYG
+1893 FGELTGYG
-1902 LYGQNVYLTGKI
+1902 LYGQNAYLTGKV

-1928 KDTNQYYNSELES
+1928 KDTNQYYNSGLES

-1957 PFIVTQDGSLYASKG
+1957 PFIVTQDGSLYATKG
-1972 IFSGIIQATNSTF
+1972 VFSGIIQATDSTF
-1985 SGWLETTGILI
+1985 SGWLETAGILI
-1996 DDNQATYE
+1996 DDNQATYTLDE
-2004 LVEGEKIEI
+2004 
-2013 ENKSFIL
+2013 
-2020 RIGAINTVSEII
+2020 TEII
-2032 NNFYSG
+2032 YSNWYFIKSSTQTVKSL
-2038 IEIELLTKNGENIES
+2038 IEKLNLNEEILKITVNGAEVSKENQTTTLTANSVVKINRETI
-2053 TDTTSLTEG
+2053 
-2062 NQIIVNNDLIFI
+2062 QIIDESKINVFGQLDFLNLP
-2074 VGNGRYLLGTL
+2074 YYTL
-2085 ENLNIPNY
+2085 
-2093 TIEKFA
+2093 A
-2099 EYNASIM
+2099 
-2106 VEPLGDT
+2106 G
-2113 FINSDTL
+2113 
-2120 YHYYSNYTT
+2120 
-2129 EQKPDYFNLIELLK
+2129 
-2143 DYNISIETF
+2143 F
-2152 NDLNE
+2152 NDLNKTTYDGNTSINSNQLYKYYIQT
-2157 RVEEVLETGYTEDT
+2157 EEKNCYSLNRLLEFYNINIDTFNNLNNTNYTEKT
-2171 ILYHQYIFNVGEDNR
+2171 KLYEQYIFNVGEDGL
-2186 SPESVFYVAYDR
+2186 SPKSVFYVAYDR
-2198 NNKKKIPEVTDKI
+2198 NNKKEFPEVTDKI

-2236 RNHLEFKPNKNL
+2236 RNHLEFKPNENL
-2248 IENYYGYK
+2248 IENYYGYN

-2315 KFESLENKAFNTEVD
+2315 EFESLENKAFNTEVD

>member
-8 LSVWRDVPIAG
+8 LSVWRDAPIAG

-101 DANGNIDFSILQE
+101 NSKGEIDFTVLNGEIDFNE
-114 EDTENRWRDFVIKTI
+114 EKPNYEDTSVDYDNRWRDFVIKTI

-180 SDWKVEKGYSPI
+180 SDWKVKKGYSPI

-197 PLFEYQI
+197 PLFEYKI
-204 PEGTSIAAVAMRK
+204 PEGTSIAAIAMRK

-238 NDAEFSEP
+238 NDAKFSEP
-246 IESGKDGQW
+246 TESGTDGQW
-255 GIKEKESVQIL
+255 RIKAKESVQIL
-266 YFGRKIDDKDNP
+266 YFGRKIDDETNP
-278 VAIDDGRVVIDDDY
+278 VTVDDGRVVIDDDY

-326 LDKYVEV
+326 LDRYVEV
-333 YTSGSEEYFSY
+333 YTNGSEEYFSY

-376 EQEDPVLTLYPEPT
+376 EQEDPVLTLYPEPE
-390 IGKDENGRDKVI
+390 IRDGKVF
-402 WENSKNSLVLE
+402 WEDSKNSLVLKA
-413 GGQTYKNSGPTNA
+413 GQTYVNSGPANA
-426 GLKVIEG
+426 GFKVING
-433 EKYIVNIL
+433 EKYIVRFS
-441 GDWDNSPDSFNFG
+441 GDWLNDSLGASSGAISFS
-454 IADRDKETTD
+454 IKDRDNEEYFSSINEEIGFVSRENDTD
-464 ENFYFENVIINFSDL
+464 YI
-479 KNKVIQ
+479 
-485 INGEGEEKTYKY
+485 Y
-497 CILTIEKGKSSTSK
+497 CQLDITKSSNSK
-511 QSLIFTIS
+511 QSLVLTVS
-519 AANDFYLYDI
+519 VAGANFYLYDI
-529 QLFKYQEENGEII
+529 QLFAYQLDEETGKLI

-693 NQSGETEIINFD
+693 NQTGETEIINFD

-761 GQYDLYNSEILAYD
+761 GQYDLYNAEILAYD

-808 RSVASQNR
+808 RSVALQNR

-824 GTVTGTLSKYQG
+824 GTVTGTLSKYQS
-836 LIDVAEERIKKLQEE
+836 LIDVAEERIKKLQKE

-937 KEFNN
+937 KEFNG

-1117 FKVDSVIKDGQIT
+1117 FKVDGTIGN
-1130 GETYDTNRYV
+1130 ETYDTNKYV

-1147 YAIGAGSP
+1147 YAVGAGGIGSS
-1155 IVNGSINGSDL
+1155 NGESIEGSKL
-1166 DAKIAEKT
+1166 DELIAEKT
-1174 TLAEKLEV
+1174 TLADKLKV

-1197 LVASGGDYSRWQAV
+1197 LVASGGDYSKWQAV

-1225 YSFKATAE
+1225 YNFKATAE

-1254 GEGTSYEY
+1254 GEGTPYEY
-1262 TGDNRFFPILAV
+1262 TGDNRFFPILAI

-1279 MPCTPYEKKDD
+1279 MPIRGEAQLDSE
-1290 LGNTITIEKEPVYGL
+1290 GNPIVDEEGNIQYSTIYEPVYGL
-1305 RLRNRGGYV
+1305 RLRNREGYV

-1476 EEDAEGNINFDNKI
+1476 EEDAAGNINFDNKI

-1585 ILIGQKKGYYEAG
+1585 ILIGQKEGYYEAG

-1661 YIVIDSTQGISTST
+1661 YIVIDSTQGISTSN

-1700 IISAVFSYES
+1700 IISAVFSYNS

-1733 YGGNNEEPFV
+1733 FDGETSPQV
-1743 FAIKVD
+1743 FAIEID
-1749 KNTFE
+1749 KITFNRE
-1754 RDIWGIYSEGSKYPT
+1754 IWSKG
-1769 VEDFNE
+1769 EAKLLSDFST
-1775 IIKTKSVLEE
+1775 IITSASSLDNIKE
-1785 ITNYVKVKFNLL
+1785 YVNVKFNLL
-1797 TIIDNIST
+1797 TIIDNSSV
-1805 ECNDKEGRLYK
+1805 EYNNNEGRLYRVTDNEK
-1816 VLGDENNYYFY
+1816 YYFY
-1827 IYFDSS
+1827 IYYNST
-1833 EKLKINRDKIFNFS
+1833 EKLNIVNKDKISNFS
-1847 IALITGCGINLTAG
+1847 IALTTGCGINLTAG
-1861 ARSGPAIII
+1861 ATLGPAIII
-1870 TDISKNGQVITQLG
+1870 TDISKNGQIITQLG
-1884 RLSGIRDDI
+1884 RLGGVIDPY
-1893 FTEPLEGYG
+1893 FGELTGYG
-1902 LYGQNVYLTGKI
+1902 LYGQNAYLTGKV

-1928 KDTNQYYNSELES
+1928 KDTNQYYNSGLES

-1957 PFIVTQDGSLYASKG
+1957 PFIVTQDGSLYATKG
-1972 IFSGIIQATNSTF
+1972 VFSGIIQATDSTF
-1985 SGWLETTGILI
+1985 SGWLETAGILI
-1996 DDNQATYE
+1996 DDNQATYS
-2004 LVEGEKIEI
+2004 LSGGGTFKYEGYEKVYYT
-2013 ENKSFIL
+2013 NV
-2020 RIGAINTVSEII
+2020 APTINTFLLMEDYKDETEEVLKLKNKDLVFDSNFENTSLSLNSIFYIGKDKI
-2032 NNFYSG
+2032 NISNTLKNPSLLIKEYGITKEQYIELNGSWPNDSYSSGDLIKAKNYSG
-2038 IEIELLTKNGENIES
+2038 SYTK
-2053 TDTTSLTEG
+2053 
-2062 NQIIVNNDLIFI
+2062 
-2074 VGNGRYLLGTL
+2074 
-2085 ENLNIPNY
+2085 PNY
-2093 TIEKFA
+2093 FELKKLLDSYHISIEKFNELNGTNYKEDA
-2099 EYNASIM
+2099 K
-2106 VEPLGDT
+2106 
-2113 FINSDTL
+2113 L
-2120 YHYYSNYTT
+2120 Y
-2129 EQKPDYFNLIELLK
+2129 E
-2143 DYNISIETF
+2143 
-2152 NDLNE
+2152 
-2157 RVEEVLETGYTEDT
+2157 
-2171 ILYHQYIFNVGEDNR
+2171 QYIFNVGEDGL
-2186 SPESVFYVAYDR
+2186 SPKSVFYVAYDR
-2198 NNKKKIPEVTDKI
+2198 NNKKEFPEVTDKI

-2236 RNHLEFKPNKNL
+2236 RNHLEFKPNENL
-2248 IENYYGYK
+2248 IENYYGYN

-2315 KFESLENKAFNTEVD
+2315 EFESLENKAFNTEVD

-2357 EEVILGVKGKLRVND
+2357 EEVILGVKGKLKVND

>member
-69 EKDGERVNN
+69 EKDGERVSN

-101 DANGNIDFSILQE
+101 DVDGSINFSLLE
-114 EDTENRWRDFVIKTI
+114 GEDTENRWRDFIIKTI

-167 GTVEQLAEKVLDG
+167 GTVGQLAEKVLDG
-180 SDWKVEKGYSPI
+180 SDWKVERGYSPI

-197 PLFEYQI
+197 PLFEYKI

-217 GDDGNNKEITISA
+217 GDNGSNKEITISE

-238 NDAEFSEP
+238 NDAEFSES
-246 IESGKDGQW
+246 IESGKNGQW
-255 GIKEKESVQIL
+255 RIKAKESVQIL
-266 YFGRKIDDKDNP
+266 YFGRKIDDEINS
-278 VAIDDGRVVIDDDY
+278 VAIDDGRIVIDDDY

-305 KVTGYS
+305 EVTGYS

-321 VYEPT
+321 VYEST

-333 YTSGSEEYFSY
+333 YTNGSEEYFSY

-376 EQEDPVLTLYPEPT
+376 EQEDPILTLYPEPE
-390 IGKDENGRDKVI
+390 IRDGKVF
-402 WENSKNSLVLE
+402 WEDSKNSLVLKA
-413 GGQTYKNSGPTNA
+413 GQTYVNSGPANA
-426 GLKVIEG
+426 GFKVING
-433 EKYIVNIL
+433 EKYIVRFS
-441 GDWDNSPDSFNFG
+441 GDWLNDSLEASSGTISFS
-454 IADRDKETTD
+454 IKDRDNEEYFSSINEEIGFVSRENDTD
-464 ENFYFENVIINFSDL
+464 YI
-479 KNKVIQ
+479 
-485 INGEGEEKTYKY
+485 Y
-497 CILTIEKGKSSTSK
+497 CQLDITKSSNSK
-511 QSLIFTIS
+511 QSLVLTVS
-519 AANDFYLYDI
+519 VAGANFYLYDI
-529 QLFKYQEENGEII
+529 QLFAYQLDEETGKLI

-783 YLNNLNINDE
+783 YLNNLNVNDE

-808 RSVASQNR
+808 RSVALQNR

-824 GTVTGTLSKYQG
+824 GTITGTLSKYQG

-937 KEFNN
+937 KEFNG

-998 EYARAAGVV
+998 EYARAASVV

-1254 GEGTSYEY
+1254 GEGTAYAY

-1305 RLRNRGGYV
+1305 RLRNREGYV

-1372 LGSGII
+1372 LDSGII

-1490 GTLTNYKFRIDNTGK
+1490 GILTNYKFRIDNTGK

-1585 ILIGQKKGYYEAG
+1585 ILIGQKEGYYEAG

-1661 YIVIDSTQGISTST
+1661 YIVIDSTQGISTSN

-1700 IISAVFSYES
+1700 IISAVFSYNS

-1724 YDYENTVKL
+1724 YDYDNTVKL
-1733 YGGNNEEPFV
+1733 FDGEISPQV
-1743 FAIKVD
+1743 FAIEID
-1749 KNTFE
+1749 KTTFNRE
-1754 RDIWGIYSEGSKYPT
+1754 IWSKG
-1769 VEDFNE
+1769 EAKLLSDFNT
-1775 IIKTKSVLEE
+1775 IITSASSLDNIKE
-1785 ITNYVKVKFNLL
+1785 YVNVKFNLL
-1797 TIIDNIST
+1797 TIIDNSSV
-1805 ECNDKEGRLYK
+1805 EYNNNEGRLYRVTDNEK
-1816 VLGDENNYYFY
+1816 YYFY
-1827 IYFDSS
+1827 IYYNST
-1833 EKLKINRDKIFNFS
+1833 EKLNIVNKDKISNFS
-1847 IALITGCGINLTAG
+1847 IALTTGCGINLTAG
-1861 ARSGPAIII
+1861 ATLGPAVII
-1870 TDISKNGQVITQLG
+1870 TDISKNGQIITQLG
-1884 RLSGIRDDI
+1884 RLGGVIDPY
-1893 FTEPLEGYG
+1893 FGELTGYG
-1902 LYGQNVYLTGKI
+1902 LYGQNAYLTGKV

-1957 PFIVTQDGSLYASKG
+1957 PFIVTQDGSLYATKG
-1972 IFSGIIQATNSTF
+1972 VFSGIIQATDSTF
-1985 SGWLETTGILI
+1985 SGWLETAGILI
-1996 DDNQATYE
+1996 DDNQATYTLDE
-2004 LVEGEKIEI
+2004 
-2013 ENKSFIL
+2013 
-2020 RIGAINTVSEII
+2020 TEII
-2032 NNFYSG
+2032 YSNWYFIKSSTQTVKSL
-2038 IEIELLTKNGENIES
+2038 IEKLNLNEEILKITVNGAEVSKENQTTTLTANSVVKINRETI
-2053 TDTTSLTEG
+2053 
-2062 NQIIVNNDLIFI
+2062 QIIDELKINVFGQLDSLNLP
-2074 VGNGRYLLGTL
+2074 YYTL
-2085 ENLNIPNY
+2085 
-2093 TIEKFA
+2093 T
-2099 EYNASIM
+2099 
-2106 VEPLGDT
+2106 G
-2113 FINSDTL
+2113 
-2120 YHYYSNYTT
+2120 
-2129 EQKPDYFNLIELLK
+2129 
-2143 DYNISIETF
+2143 F

-2157 RVEEVLETGYTEDT
+2157 TTYDGETSINSNQLYKYYIQTEEKNCYSLNRLLEFYNINIDTFNNLNNTNYTEKT
-2171 ILYHQYIFNVGEDNR
+2171 KLYEQYIFNVGEDNL
-2186 SPESVFYVAYDR
+2186 SPKSVFYVAYDR
-2198 NNKKKIPEVTDKI
+2198 NNKKEFPEVTDKI

-2236 RNHLEFKPNKNL
+2236 RNHLEFKPNENL
-2248 IENYYGYK
+2248 IENYYGYN

-2315 KFESLENKAFNTEVD
+2315 EFESLENKAFNTEVD

>member
-31 VAIIGSDSMDSPLK
+31 VAIIGSDLMDSPLK

-101 DANGNIDFSILQE
+101 NSKGEIDFTILNGEIDFNE
-114 EDTENRWRDFVIKTI
+114 EEPNYENTSVDYDNRWRDFVIKTI

-180 SDWKVEKGYSPI
+180 SDWKVKKGYSPI

-197 PLFEYQI
+197 PLFEYKI

-217 GDDGNNKEITISA
+217 GDDGSNEKITISA

-246 IESGKDGQW
+246 TESGIDGQW
-255 GIKEKESVQIL
+255 RIKAKDSVQIL
-266 YFGRKIDDKDNP
+266 YFGRKIDDETNP

-305 KVTGYS
+305 EVTGYS

-333 YTSGSEEYFSY
+333 YTNGSEEYFSY

-361 STNFTSNAGWKNLNK
+361 STNFTSNAGWKNVYAAT
-376 EQEDPVLTLYPEPT
+376 DPT
-390 IGKDENGRDKVI
+390 ITLHPELRKDGEGNIILDSWK
-402 WENSKNSLVLE
+402 ESNNTLVLE
-413 GGQTYKNSGPTNA
+413 GGQTYKNSGPTNV

-433 EKYIVNIL
+433 EKYIVQL
-441 GDWDNSPDSFNFG
+441 SGDWKGSEEFIFG
-454 IADRDKETTD
+454 ISDRDTIGKKNEFGEDID
-464 ENFYFENVIINFSDL
+464 EPLAKIKVSELKTKIN
-479 KNKVIQ
+479 N
-485 INGEGEEKTYKY
+485 EKYKY
-497 CILTIEKGKSSTSK
+497 CELKIDTSSVSK
-511 QSLIFTIS
+511 QSLVFTVS
-519 AANDFYLYDI
+519 SANDFYLYDI

-693 NQSGETEIINFD
+693 NQTGETEIINFD

-761 GQYDLYNSEILAYD
+761 GQYDLYNAEILAYD

-783 YLNNLNINDE
+783 YLNNLNVNDE
-793 KRTQYANE
+793 KRTQYMNE

-836 LIDVAEERIKKLQEE
+836 LIDVAEERIKKLQQE
-851 KEDLKLKFYTK
+851 KENLKLKFYTK

-897 QVSYTINVLSVEDVD
+897 QVSYTINVLSIEDVD

-937 KEFNN
+937 KEFNG

-998 EYARAAGVV
+998 EYTRAASVV

-1117 FKVDSVIKDGQIT
+1117 FKVDGTIGN
-1130 GETYDTNRYV
+1130 ETYDTNKYV

-1147 YAIGAGSP
+1147 YAVGAGGIGSS
-1155 IVNGSINGSDL
+1155 NGESIEGSKL
-1166 DAKIAEKT
+1166 DELIAEKT
-1174 TLAEKLEV
+1174 TLAEKLKV

-1197 LVASGGDYSRWQAV
+1197 LVASGGDYSKWQAV
-1211 KLDAGQGLRLINEE
+1211 KLDAGQGLRLLNEGYTFTQE
-1225 YSFKATAE
+1225 VLDNLSEPFKKYGTGSGTYYKAE
-1233 EIANKTDILNQMP
+1233 E
-1246 YYFARFGK
+1246 
-1254 GEGTSYEY
+1254 E
-1262 TGDNRFFPILAV
+1262 FPILAI

-1279 MPCTPYEKKDD
+1279 I
-1290 LGNTITIEKEPVYGL
+1290 NNEPVYGL
-1305 RLRNRGGYV
+1305 RLRNRDGYV
-1314 TLTTDNRGE
+1314 TLATDNRGE
-1323 LWVQDRIFVGPWND
+1323 LWVQDRIFVGPWGN
-1337 LYIDDESITLTA
+1337 LYDSSKLSTTV
-1349 AGLNAKV
+1349 GLNAK
-1356 TSRENYDNYLS
+1356 TISEEEFNNYLFE
-1367 SILTA
+1367 ILSNLEPGAET
-1372 LGSGII
+1372 IT
-1378 QGSEESDEAYNE
+1378 SDYLQK
-1390 RVNSLLPKYSVRIWA
+1390 RSVRIWSGA
-1405 GENQDLIENAP
+1405 DNLNIANSP
-1416 FFVLE
+1416 FLVLE
-1421 DGTVKATKAYIKGN
+1421 NGTLIAEKAYIQGN
-1435 IFAENGEISGLLTI
+1435 IQANSGNISGLLTI
-1449 GNGANG
+1449 GDGRHGIDGSALENGYILWG
-1455 INGNLNE
+1455 
-1462 ENIFWAGK
+1462 GK
-1470 TVTDIY
+1470 
-1476 EEDAEGNINFDNKI
+1476 EGN
-1490 GTLTNYKFRIDNTGK
+1490 NYKFSVDYTGQ
-1505 LYAQDASI
+1505 LSAQDAVI
-1513 SGSITAEDGVIKNLL
+1513 SGSITAKDGIIEELL
-1528 IPDER
+1528 IPDMR
-1533 AGITSEDE
+1533 AGITSKDEDVVIWIHNNNLIE
-1541 KIVLWVHKDKVS
+1541 NKTS
-1553 LEVNGKYDKSLSN
+1553 SN
-1566 FYVTKAG
+1566 FYVTKDG
-1573 ELYASKIFLRDS
+1573 DLYASKIFLRDS
-1585 ILIGQKKGYYEAG
+1585 ILIGEKDGYYKAG
-1598 INYGSTVAFWAGAKN
+1598 INASNQAYFWAGAEN
-1613 SNYSD
+1613 NDY
-1618 AIFSVGIDG
+1618 ANATFSVGIDG
-1627 AVTAKSLDLV
+1627 KVIAKSLNLV
-1637 NGTLSAAGAILDG
+1637 DGKLIANGAEINGR
-1650 SLLVKDPEQET
+1650 LLVREGQND
-1661 YIVIDSTQGISTST
+1661 YIVIDSSQGISTSN

-1700 IISAVFSYES
+1700 IISAVFSYNS

-1749 KNTFE
+1749 KNTFY
-1754 RDIWGIYSEGSKYPT
+1754 RDIWGIYSENDYST
-1769 VEDFNE
+1769 IETFNE
-1775 IIKTKSVLEE
+1775 IIKTKSALEE
-1785 ITNYVKVKFNLL
+1785 ITKYVRVKFNLL
-1797 TIIDNIST
+1797 TINDNIST
-1805 ECNDKEGRLYK
+1805 EYNNQEGRLYK
-1816 VLGDENNYYFY
+1816 VLGNEDNYYFY

-1833 EKLKINRDKIFNFS
+1833 ESLAINRDKISNFS

-1861 ARSGPAIII
+1861 ATLGPAVII
-1870 TDISKNGQVITQLG
+1870 TDISKNGQIITQLG
-1884 RLSGIRDDI
+1884 RLGGVNDEYFGELS
-1893 FTEPLEGYG
+1893 GYG
-1902 LYGQNVYLTGKI
+1902 LYGQNAYLTGKV
-1914 YLPNAGITDENRVD
+1914 YLPNAGITDESIEFNGNN
-1928 KDTNQYYNSELES
+1928 KISEGEGQY
-1941 AVRIWAGT
+1941 VRMWAGAAPT
-1949 SAEQREQA
+1949 EKDKA
-1957 PFIVTQDGSLYASKG
+1957 PFVVTQDGSLYASKG
-1972 IFSGIIQATNSTF
+1972 IFSGIIQATDSTF
-1985 SGWLETTGILI
+1985 SGWLETAGILI
-1996 DDNQATYE
+1996 DDNQATYTLDE
-2004 LVEGEKIEI
+2004 
-2013 ENKSFIL
+2013 
-2020 RIGAINTVSEII
+2020 TEII
-2032 NNFYSG
+2032 YSNWYFIKSSTQTVKSL
-2038 IEIELLTKNGENIES
+2038 IEKLNLNEEILKITVNGAEVSKENQTTILTANSVVKINRETI
-2053 TDTTSLTEG
+2053 
-2062 NQIIVNNDLIFI
+2062 QIIETSINVFGQLNSLNLP
-2074 VGNGRYLLGTL
+2074 YYTL
-2085 ENLNIPNY
+2085 
-2093 TIEKFA
+2093 T
-2099 EYNASIM
+2099 
-2106 VEPLGDT
+2106 G
-2113 FINSDTL
+2113 
-2120 YHYYSNYTT
+2120 
-2129 EQKPDYFNLIELLK
+2129 
-2143 DYNISIETF
+2143 F
-2152 NDLNE
+2152 NDLNKTTYDGNTSINSNQLYKYYAQG
-2157 RVEEVLETGYTEDT
+2157 EEKKYFSLNKLLELYNINIDTFNNLNNTNYTKDT
-2171 ILYHQYIFNVGEDNR
+2171 KLYEQYIFNVGEDNL
-2186 SPESVFYVAYDR
+2186 SPKSVFYVAYDR
-2198 NNKKKIPEVTDKI
+2198 NNKEKFPEVADKI

-2218 LSIWEG
+2218 ISIWEG

-2236 RNHLEFKPNKNL
+2236 RNSLEYKPSGEVDK
-2248 IENYYGYK
+2248 YYGYQDEQ
-2256 NKITGENPFPYIKAI
+2256 NSGFPYIKAI
-2271 DSEDY
+2271 DDEDY
-2276 RLYSTGLNIGR
+2276 RLYSTGLNIGK
-2287 FIQNEINPFIQI
+2287 FEKITEKNENGIEVEVNTYNPFIKI
-2299 NQGKISFVQ
+2299 SNGKISFIQ
-2308 YNNNEDG
+2308 YNNNTTEDFTTLE
-2315 KFESLENKAFNTEVD
+2315 KESFKTESNWD
-2330 WYISDK
+2330 IFDK
-2336 EGILNIGNKE
+2336 EGILNIGNE
-2346 NNDVVTFTKDN
+2346 LVTFEKNSDEKVN
-2357 EEVILGVKGKLRVND
+2357 LGVKGKLRVDN

-2377 KYLNFIKEKEGV
+2377 NYLNFITQSDEI
-2389 EEVIVQIQEYIGA
+2389 IVQIKKYEG
-2402 TEFDRG
+2402 TTGFDKG
-2408 INFVI
+2408 IDFVI

>member
-8 LSVWRDVPIAG
+8 LSVWRDIFVSDNTQLA
-19 TLETDGYFTDEK
+19 DSYYTDEK
-31 VAIIGSDSMDSPLK
+31 VAVIGSDSMDSPLK
-45 AYDVSLKELTN
+45 AYDVTLKGLTN

-69 EKDGERVNN
+69 EKDGERVSN

-101 DANGNIDFSILQE
+101 DVDGSINFSLLEE

-167 GTVEQLAEKVLDG
+167 GTVEELAEKVLDG

-204 PEGTSIAAVAMRK
+204 PEDGASIAAVAMRK
-217 GDDGNNKEITISA
+217 GDNGSNEKINISA

-238 NDAEFSEP
+238 DDAEFSEP
-246 IESGKDGQW
+246 EESGKDGQW
-255 GIKEKESVQIL
+255 GIKAKDSIQIL
-266 YFGRKIDDKDNP
+266 YFGRRIDDEINP
-278 VAIDDGRVVIDDDY
+278 VAVDDGRVVIDDDY
-292 LFNYKIASAAVNV
+292 LFNYKIASAAVDV

-321 VYEPT
+321 VYEST

-333 YTSGSEEYFSY
+333 YTNGSEEYFSY

-376 EQEDPVLTLYPEPT
+376 EQEDPVLTLYPEPE
-390 IGKDENGRDKVI
+390 IRDGKVF
-402 WENSKNSLVLE
+402 WEDSKNSLILKA
-413 GGQTYKNSGPTNA
+413 GQTYVNSGPANA
-426 GLKVIEG
+426 GFKVIDG
-433 EKYIVNIL
+433 EKYIVRFS
-441 GDWDNSPDSFNFG
+441 GDWLNDSLEASFG
-454 IADRDKETTD
+454 TISFSIKDRDNEEYFSSINKEVGFVSREDDTD
-464 ENFYFENVIINFSDL
+464 YI
-479 KNKVIQ
+479 
-485 INGEGEEKTYKY
+485 Y
-497 CILTIEKGKSSTSK
+497 CQLDITKSSNSK
-511 QSLIFTIS
+511 QSLVLTVS
-519 AANDFYLYDI
+519 AAGANFYLYDI
-529 QLFKYQEENGEII
+529 QLFVYQLDEETNNLI

-558 YKVENGKAVYYDG
+558 YKIENGKAVYYDG
-571 SNFTPLH
+571 SNFEPLH

-693 NQSGETEIINFD
+693 NQTGETEIINFD

-761 GQYDLYNSEILAYD
+761 GQYDLYNAEILAYD

-783 YLNNLNINDE
+783 YLNNLNVNDE
-793 KRTQYANE
+793 KRIQYANE

-808 RSVASQNR
+808 RSVALQNR
-816 DAIEKKEN
+816 NAIEKKEN
-824 GTVTGTLSKYQG
+824 GTVTGTLSKYQN
-836 LIDVAEERIKKLQEE
+836 LIDITEERIKKLQEE

-937 KEFNN
+937 KEFNGV
-942 MSAKTP
+942 SVKTP

-956 ERNQNLDDASK
+956 ECNQNLDDASK

-998 EYARAAGVV
+998 EYARAAGVI
-1007 TPTGEIKVSTLEQS
+1007 TPTGEIKASTLEQS
-1021 FQNNSLILSGSDNQS
+1021 FQNNSLILSSSDNQS

-1049 NRSSNNRV
+1049 NRSTNNRV
-1057 RVVGGGVFIS
+1057 RIVGGGVFIS

-1117 FKVDSVIKDGQIT
+1117 FKVDGTIGN
-1130 GETYDTNRYV
+1130 ETYDTNKYV

-1147 YAIGAGSP
+1147 YAVGAGGTGSS
-1155 IVNGSINGSDL
+1155 NGESIEGSDL

-1174 TLAEKLEV
+1174 TLAEKLKV

-1197 LVASGGDYSRWQAV
+1197 LVASGGDYSKWQAV
-1211 KLDAGQGLRLINEE
+1211 KLDANQGLRLLNGE
-1225 YSFKATAE
+1225 YTFTQEVLDNLSEPFKKYGTGSGTYYKAE
-1233 EIANKTDILNQMP
+1233 E
-1246 YYFARFGK
+1246 
-1254 GEGTSYEY
+1254 E
-1262 TGDNRFFPILAV
+1262 FPILAI

-1279 MPCTPYEKKDD
+1279 I
-1290 LGNTITIEKEPVYGL
+1290 NNEPVYGL
-1305 RLRNRGGYV
+1305 RLRNRDGYV
-1314 TLTTDNRGE
+1314 TLATDNRGE
-1323 LWVQDRIFVGPWND
+1323 LWVQDRIFVGPWSN
-1337 LYIDDESITLTA
+1337 LYVNDESTTLTT
-1349 AGLNAKV
+1349 AGLNAKT
-1356 TSRENYDNYLS
+1356 TSRENYDDYLS

-1390 RVNSLLPKYSVRIWA
+1390 RINSLLPKYSVRIWA

-1455 INGNLNE
+1455 INGDLNE

-1476 EEDAEGNINFDNKI
+1476 EEDAEGNIDFDNKI
-1490 GTLTNYKFRIDNTGK
+1490 GTLTNYKFRINNTGK
-1505 LYAQDASI
+1505 LFAQDASI
-1513 SGSITAEDGVIKNLL
+1513 SGSIIAEDGIIKNLL

-1541 KIVLWVHKDKVS
+1541 EIVLWIHKDKAS
-1553 LEVNGKYDKSLSN
+1553 LEVNGEYDKTLSN
-1566 FYVTKAG
+1566 FYVTKDG
-1573 ELYASKIFLRDS
+1573 ELYTSKIFLRDS
-1585 ILIGQKKGYYEAG
+1585 ILIGKEDGYYKAG
-1598 INYGSTVAFWAGAKN
+1598 INYNNNIAFWAGAN
-1613 SNYSD
+1613 NADYEN
-1618 AIFSVGIDG
+1618 AIFSVDTNGTVIAKSLNLKNGKLFADG
-1627 AVTAKSLDLV
+1627 AV
-1637 NGTLSAAGAILDG
+1637 LDG
-1650 SLLVKDPEQET
+1650 SLLVKNPEQET
-1661 YIVIDSTQGISTST
+1661 YIIIDSTQGISTSN

-1700 IISAVFSYES
+1700 IISAVFSYNS

-1733 YGGNNEEPFV
+1733 YGGNSEEPFV

-1749 KNTFE
+1749 KNTFD
-1754 RDIWGIYSEGSKYPT
+1754 RDIWGIYPEIEYPT
-1769 VEDFNE
+1769 IEIFNE
-1775 IIKTKSVLEE
+1775 IIKTKSALEE
-1785 ITNYVKVKFNLL
+1785 ITNYVRVKFNLL
-1797 TIIDNIST
+1797 TINDNIST
-1805 ECNDKEGRLYK
+1805 EYNNQEGRLYK
-1816 VLGDENNYYFY
+1816 VLGDEDNYYFY

-1833 EKLKINRDKIFNFS
+1833 ESLVINRDKISNFS

-1861 ARSGPAIII
+1861 ATLGPAVII
-1870 TDISKNGQVITQLG
+1870 TDISKNGQIITQLG
-1884 RLSGIRDDI
+1884 RLGGVNDEY
-1893 FTEPLEGYG
+1893 FGELTGYG
-1902 LYGQNVYLTGKI
+1902 LYGQNAYLTGKV
-1914 YLPNAGITDENRVD
+1914 YLPNAGITDESIEFNGNN
-1928 KDTNQYYNSELES
+1928 KISEGEGQYI
-1941 AVRIWAGT
+1941 RMWAGAAPT
-1949 SAEQREQA
+1949 EKDKA
-1957 PFIVTQDGSLYASKG
+1957 PFVVTQDGSLYASKG
-1972 IFSGIIQATNSTF
+1972 IFSGIIQATDSTF
-1985 SGWLETTGILI
+1985 SGWLETAGILI
-1996 DDNQATYE
+1996 DDNQATYTLDE
-2004 LVEGEKIEI
+2004 TETIYNNWYFIKSSTQTVKSLIEKLNLDEEILKITVDRTETSKEDEIVLDAGSVVEVNRETI
-2013 ENKSFIL
+2013 
-2020 RIGAINTVSEII
+2020 
-2032 NNFYSG
+2032 
-2038 IEIELLTKNGENIES
+2038 
-2053 TDTTSLTEG
+2053 
-2062 NQIIVNNDLIFI
+2062 QII
-2074 VGNGRYLLGTL
+2074 GTSINVFGQL
-2085 ENLNIPNY
+2085 DSLNLPYY
-2093 TIEKFA
+2093 T
-2099 EYNASIM
+2099 
-2106 VEPLGDT
+2106 LTG
-2113 FINSDTL
+2113 
-2120 YHYYSNYTT
+2120 
-2129 EQKPDYFNLIELLK
+2129 
-2143 DYNISIETF
+2143 F
-2152 NDLNE
+2152 NDLNKTTYDGDTSINSNQLYKYY
-2157 RVEEVLETGYTEDT
+2157 VQTEEKNCYSLNRLLEFYNININTFNNLNNTNYTEKT
-2171 ILYHQYIFNVGEDNR
+2171 KLYEQYIFNVGEDDL
-2186 SPESVFYVAYDR
+2186 SPKSVFYVSYDR
-2198 NNKKKIPEVTDKI
+2198 NNKEKFPEVTDKI

-2218 LSIWEG
+2218 ISIWEG

-2236 RNHLEFKPNKNL
+2236 RNSLEYKPSGKADK
-2248 IENYYGYK
+2248 YYGYQDEQ
-2256 NKITGENPFPYIKAI
+2256 NSGFPYIKAI
-2271 DSEDY
+2271 DDEDY
-2276 RLYSTGLNIGR
+2276 RLYSTGLNIGK
-2287 FIQNEINPFIQI
+2287 FEKITEKNEDGIEVELNTYNPFIKI
-2299 NQGKISFVQ
+2299 SNGKISFIQ
-2308 YNNNEDG
+2308 YNNNATGDFTTLE
-2315 KFESLENKAFNTEVD
+2315 KESFKTESNWD
-2330 WYISDK
+2330 IFDK
-2336 EGILNIGNKE
+2336 EGVLNIGNE
-2346 NNDVVTFTKDN
+2346 LVTFEKNSN
-2357 EEVILGVKGKLRVND
+2357 EKVNLGVKGKLKVDN

-2377 KYLNFIKEKEGV
+2377 NYLNFITQSDEI
-2389 EEVIVQIQEYIGA
+2389 IVQIKKYEG
-2402 TEFDRG
+2402 TGFDKG
-2408 INFVI
+2408 IDFVI

>member
-8 LSVWRDVPIAG
+8 LSVWRDTPIAG

-101 DANGNIDFSILQE
+101 DVDGSINFSLLEE

-192 ERVKE
+192 ERIKE

-217 GDDGNNKEITISA
+217 GDNGSNKEITISE
-230 NEYIYFFY
+230 NGYIYFFY
-238 NDAEFSEP
+238 NDAEFSES

-255 GIKEKESVQIL
+255 KIKAKESVQIL
-266 YFGRKIDDKDNP
+266 YFGRKIDDEINP

-333 YTSGSEEYFSY
+333 YTNGSEEYFSY

-376 EQEDPVLTLYPEPT
+376 EQEDPVLTLYPEPE
-390 IGKDENGRDKVI
+390 IRDGKVF
-402 WENSKNSLVLE
+402 WEDSKNSLVLKA
-413 GGQTYKNSGPTNA
+413 GQTYVNSGPANA
-426 GLKVIEG
+426 GFKVING
-433 EKYIVNIL
+433 EKYIVRFS
-441 GDWDNSPDSFNFG
+441 GDWLNDSLGASSGAISFS
-454 IADRDKETTD
+454 IKDRDNEEYFSSINEEIGFVSRENDTD
-464 ENFYFENVIINFSDL
+464 YI
-479 KNKVIQ
+479 
-485 INGEGEEKTYKY
+485 Y
-497 CILTIEKGKSSTSK
+497 CQLDITKSSNSK
-511 QSLIFTIS
+511 QSLVLTVS
-519 AANDFYLYDI
+519 VAGANFYLYDI
-529 QLFKYQEENGEII
+529 QLFAYQLDEETGKLI

-693 NQSGETEIINFD
+693 NQTGETEIINFD

-761 GQYDLYNSEILAYD
+761 GQYDLYNAEILAYD

-783 YLNNLNINDE
+783 YLNNLNVNDE
-793 KRTQYANE
+793 KRTQYMNE

-808 RSVASQNR
+808 RSVALQNR

-836 LIDVAEERIKKLQEE
+836 LIDVAEERIKKLQQE

-897 QVSYTINVLSVEDVD
+897 QVSYTINVLSIEDVD
-912 GYEAYKFNVG
+912 EYEAYKFNVG

-937 KEFNN
+937 KEFNG

-998 EYARAAGVV
+998 EYARAAGVI

-1117 FKVDSVIKDGQIT
+1117 FKVDGTIGN
-1130 GETYDTNRYV
+1130 ETYDTNKYV

-1147 YAIGAGSP
+1147 YAVGAGGIGSS
-1155 IVNGSINGSDL
+1155 NGESIEGSKL
-1166 DAKIAEKT
+1166 DELIAEKT

-1305 RLRNRGGYV
+1305 RLRNREGYV

-1323 LWVQDRIFVGPWND
+1323 LWVQDRIFVGPWGN
-1337 LYIDDESITLTA
+1337 LYDSSKLSTTV
-1349 AGLNAKV
+1349 GLNAK
-1356 TSRENYDNYLS
+1356 TISEEEFNNYLFE
-1367 SILTA
+1367 ILSNLEPGAETITPDY
-1372 LGSGII
+1372 L
-1378 QGSEESDEAYNE
+1378 QK
-1390 RVNSLLPKYSVRIWA
+1390 RSVRIWSGA
-1405 GENQDLIENAP
+1405 DNLNIANSP
-1416 FFVLE
+1416 FLVLE
-1421 DGTVKATKAYIKGN
+1421 NGTLIAEKAYIQGN
-1435 IFAENGEISGLLTI
+1435 IQANSGNISGLLTI
-1449 GNGANG
+1449 GDGRHGIDGSALENGYILWG
-1455 INGNLNE
+1455 
-1462 ENIFWAGK
+1462 GK
-1470 TVTDIY
+1470 
-1476 EEDAEGNINFDNKI
+1476 EGN
-1490 GTLTNYKFRIDNTGK
+1490 NYKFSVDYTGQ
-1505 LYAQDASI
+1505 LSAQDAVI
-1513 SGSITAEDGVIKNLL
+1513 SGSITAKDGIIEELL
-1528 IPDER
+1528 IPDMR
-1533 AGITSEDE
+1533 AGITSKDEDVV
-1541 KIVLWVHKDKVS
+1541 IWIHKDNLIENKTS
-1553 LEVNGKYDKSLSN
+1553 SN
-1566 FYVTKAG
+1566 FYVTKDG
-1573 ELYASKIFLRDS
+1573 DLYASKIFLRDS
-1585 ILIGQKKGYYEAG
+1585 ILIGEEDGYYKAG
-1598 INYGSTVAFWAGAKN
+1598 INASNQAYFWAGAEN
-1613 SNYSD
+1613 NDY
-1618 AIFSVGIDG
+1618 ANATFSVGIDG
-1627 AVTAKSLDLV
+1627 KVIAKSLNLV
-1637 NGTLSAAGAILDG
+1637 DGKLIANGAEINGR
-1650 SLLVKDPEQET
+1650 LLIREGQND
-1661 YIVIDSTQGISTST
+1661 YIVIDSSQGISTSN

-1700 IISAVFSYES
+1700 IISAVFSYNS

-1733 YGGNNEEPFV
+1733 FDGETSPQV
-1743 FAIKVD
+1743 FAIEID
-1749 KNTFE
+1749 KTTFNRE
-1754 RDIWGIYSEGSKYPT
+1754 IWSKG
-1769 VEDFNE
+1769 EAKLLSDFST
-1775 IIKTKSVLEE
+1775 IITSASSLDNIKE
-1785 ITNYVKVKFNLL
+1785 YVNVKFNLL
-1797 TIIDNIST
+1797 TIIDNSSV
-1805 ECNDKEGRLYK
+1805 EYNNNEGRLYRVTDNEK
-1816 VLGDENNYYFY
+1816 YYFY
-1827 IYFDSS
+1827 IYYNST
-1833 EKLKINRDKIFNFS
+1833 EKLNIVNKDKISNFS
-1847 IALITGCGINLTAG
+1847 IALTTGCGINLTAG
-1861 ARSGPAIII
+1861 ATLGPAVII
-1870 TDISKNGQVITQLG
+1870 TDISKNGQIITQLG
-1884 RLSGIRDDI
+1884 RLGGVIDEY
-1893 FTEPLEGYG
+1893 FGELTGYG
-1902 LYGQNVYLTGKI
+1902 LYGQNAYLTGKV
-1914 YLPNAGITDENRVD
+1914 YLPNAGITDESIEFNGNN
-1928 KDTNQYYNSELES
+1928 KISEGEGQY
-1941 AVRIWAGT
+1941 VRMWAGAAPT
-1949 SAEQREQA
+1949 EKDKA
-1957 PFIVTQDGSLYASKG
+1957 PFVVTQDGSLYASKG
-1972 IFSGIIQATNSTF
+1972 IFSGIIQATDSTF
-1985 SGWLETTGILI
+1985 SGWLETAGILI
-1996 DDNQATYE
+1996 DDNQATYTLDE
-2004 LVEGEKIEI
+2004 TETIYSNWYFIKSSTQTVKSLIEKLNLNEEI
-2013 ENKSFIL
+2013 LKITVNGAEVSKENQTTTLTANSVVK
-2020 RIGAINTVSEII
+2020 INRETI
-2032 NNFYSG
+2032 
-2038 IEIELLTKNGENIES
+2038 
-2053 TDTTSLTEG
+2053 
-2062 NQIIVNNDLIFI
+2062 QIIDELKINVFGQLDSLNLP
-2074 VGNGRYLLGTL
+2074 YYTL
-2085 ENLNIPNY
+2085 
-2093 TIEKFA
+2093 T
-2099 EYNASIM
+2099 
-2106 VEPLGDT
+2106 G
-2113 FINSDTL
+2113 
-2120 YHYYSNYTT
+2120 
-2129 EQKPDYFNLIELLK
+2129 
-2143 DYNISIETF
+2143 F
-2152 NDLNE
+2152 NDLNKTTYDGDTSINSNQLYKYYAQG
-2157 RVEEVLETGYTEDT
+2157 EEKKYFSLNKLLELYNINIDTFNNLNNTNYTKDT
-2171 ILYHQYIFNVGEDNR
+2171 KLYEQYIFNVGEDNL
-2186 SPESVFYVAYDR
+2186 SPKSVFYVAYDR
-2198 NNKKKIPEVTDKI
+2198 NNKEKFPEVTDKI

-2236 RNHLEFKPNKNL
+2236 RNSLEYKPSGKADK
-2248 IENYYGYK
+2248 YYGYQDEQ
-2256 NKITGENPFPYIKAI
+2256 NIGFPYIKAI
-2271 DSEDY
+2271 DDEDY
-2276 RLYSTGLNIGR
+2276 RLYSTGLNIGK
-2287 FIQNEINPFIQI
+2287 FEKITEKNENGIEVEVNTYNPFIKI
-2299 NQGKISFVQ
+2299 SNGKISFIQ
-2308 YNNNEDG
+2308 YNNNTTEDFTTLE
-2315 KFESLENKAFNTEVD
+2315 KESFKTESNWD
-2330 WYISDK
+2330 IFDK
-2336 EGILNIGNKE
+2336 GGILNIGNE
-2346 NNDVVTFTKDN
+2346 LVTFEKNSDEKVN
-2357 EEVILGVKGKLRVND
+2357 LGVKGKLRVDN

-2377 KYLNFIKEKEGV
+2377 NYLNFITQSDEI
-2389 EEVIVQIQEYIGA
+2389 IVQIKKYEG
-2402 TEFDRG
+2402 TTGFDKG
-2408 INFVI
+2408 IDFVI

>member
-69 EKDGERVNN
+69 EKDGERVSN

-101 DANGNIDFSILQE
+101 DVDGSINFSLLEE

-180 SDWKVEKGYSPI
+180 SDWKVKKGYSPI

-217 GDDGNNKEITISA
+217 GDNGSNEKITISA

-238 NDAEFSEP
+238 NDAEFSES

-255 GIKEKESVQIL
+255 RIKAKESVQIL
-266 YFGRKIDDKDNP
+266 YFGRKIDDEINP

-305 KVTGYS
+305 EVTGYS
-311 GYRIQDRTRT
+311 GYRIQDKTRT
-321 VYEPT
+321 VYEST

-333 YTSGSEEYFSY
+333 YTNGSEEYFSY

-376 EQEDPVLTLYPEPT
+376 EQEDPILTLYPEPE
-390 IGKDENGRDKVI
+390 IRDGKVF
-402 WENSKNSLVLE
+402 WEDSKNSLVLKA
-413 GGQTYKNSGPTNA
+413 GQTYVNSGPANA
-426 GLKVIEG
+426 GFKVING
-433 EKYIVNIL
+433 EKYIVRFS
-441 GDWDNSPDSFNFG
+441 GDWLNDSLEASSGAISFS
-454 IADRDKETTD
+454 IKDRDNEEYFSSINEEIGFVSR
-464 ENFYFENVIINFSDL
+464 ENDIDYI
-479 KNKVIQ
+479 
-485 INGEGEEKTYKY
+485 Y
-497 CILTIEKGKSSTSK
+497 CQLDITKSSNSK
-511 QSLIFTIS
+511 QSLVLTVS
-519 AANDFYLYDI
+519 VANANFYLYDI
-529 QLFKYQEENGEII
+529 QLFAYQLDEETGKLI

-558 YKVENGKAVYYDG
+558 YKIENGKAVYYDG

-693 NQSGETEIINFD
+693 NQTGETEIINFD

-761 GQYDLYNSEILAYD
+761 GQYDLYNAEILAYD

-783 YLNNLNINDE
+783 YLNNLNVNDE
-793 KRTQYANE
+793 KRTQYMNE

-808 RSVASQNR
+808 RSVALQNR

-824 GTVTGTLSKYQG
+824 GTVTGTLSKYQS
-836 LIDVAEERIKKLQEE
+836 LINVAEERIKNLQKE

-897 QVSYTINVLSVEDVD
+897 QVSYTINVLSIEDVD

-937 KEFNN
+937 KEFNG

-1117 FKVDSVIKDGQIT
+1117 FKVDGTIGN
-1130 GETYDTNRYV
+1130 ETYDTNKYV

-1147 YAIGAGSP
+1147 YAVGAGGIGSS
-1155 IVNGSINGSDL
+1155 NGESIEGSKL
-1166 DAKIAEKT
+1166 DELIAEKT
-1174 TLAEKLEV
+1174 TLADKLKV

-1211 KLDAGQGLRLINEE
+1211 KLDAGQGLRLLNEGYTFTKE
-1225 YSFKATAE
+1225 VLDNLFEPFKKYGTGSGTYYQEGE
-1233 EIANKTDILNQMP
+1233 E
-1246 YYFARFGK
+1246 
-1254 GEGTSYEY
+1254 
-1262 TGDNRFFPILAV
+1262 FPILAI

-1279 MPCTPYEKKDD
+1279 I
-1290 LGNTITIEKEPVYGL
+1290 NNEPVYGL
-1305 RLRNRGGYV
+1305 RLRNRDGYV
-1314 TLTTDNRGE
+1314 TLATDNRGE
-1323 LWVQDRIFVGPWND
+1323 LWVQDRIFVGPWGN
-1337 LYIDDESITLTA
+1337 LYDSSKISTTV
-1349 AGLNAKV
+1349 GLNAK
-1356 TSRENYDNYLS
+1356 TISEEEFNNYLFE
-1367 SILTA
+1367 ILSNLEPDAETITPDY
-1372 LGSGII
+1372 L
-1378 QGSEESDEAYNE
+1378 QK
-1390 RVNSLLPKYSVRIWA
+1390 RSVRIWSGA
-1405 GENQDLIENAP
+1405 DNLNITDSP
-1416 FFVLE
+1416 FLVLE
-1421 DGTVKATKAYIKGN
+1421 NGTLIAEKAYIQGN
-1435 IFAENGEISGLLTI
+1435 IQANSGNISGLLTI
-1449 GNGANG
+1449 GDGRHGIDGSALENGYILWG
-1455 INGNLNE
+1455 
-1462 ENIFWAGK
+1462 GK
-1470 TVTDIY
+1470 
-1476 EEDAEGNINFDNKI
+1476 EGN
-1490 GTLTNYKFRIDNTGK
+1490 NYKFSVDYTGQ
-1505 LYAQDASI
+1505 LSAQDAVI
-1513 SGSITAEDGVIKNLL
+1513 SGSITAKDGIIEELL
-1528 IPDER
+1528 IPDMR
-1533 AGITSEDE
+1533 AGITSKDEDVV
-1541 KIVLWVHKDKVS
+1541 IWIHKDNLIENKTS
-1553 LEVNGKYDKSLSN
+1553 SN
-1566 FYVTKAG
+1566 FYVTKDG
-1573 ELYASKIFLRDS
+1573 DLYASKIFLRDS
-1585 ILIGQKKGYYEAG
+1585 ILIGEEDGYYKAG
-1598 INYGSTVAFWAGAKN
+1598 INASNQAYFWAGAEN
-1613 SNYSD
+1613 NDY
-1618 AIFSVGIDG
+1618 ANATFSVGIDG
-1627 AVTAKSLDLV
+1627 KVIAKSLNLV
-1637 NGTLSAAGAILDG
+1637 DGKLITNGAEINGR
-1650 SLLVKDPEQET
+1650 LLIREGQND
-1661 YIVIDSTQGISTST
+1661 YIVIDSSQGISTSN

-1700 IISAVFSYES
+1700 IISAVFSYNS

-1749 KNTFE
+1749 KNTFD
-1754 RDIWGIYSEGSKYPT
+1754 RDIWGIYSENDYST
-1769 VEDFNE
+1769 IETFNE
-1775 IIKTKSVLEE
+1775 IIKTKSALEE
-1785 ITNYVKVKFNLL
+1785 ITKYVRVKFNLL
-1797 TIIDNIST
+1797 TINDNIST
-1805 ECNDKEGRLYK
+1805 EYNNQEGRLYK
-1816 VLGDENNYYFY
+1816 VLGNEDNYYFY

-1833 EKLKINRDKIFNFS
+1833 ESLAVNRDKISNFS

-1861 ARSGPAIII
+1861 ATLGPAVII
-1870 TDISKNGQVITQLG
+1870 TDISKNGQIITQLG
-1884 RLSGIRDDI
+1884 RLGGVNDEY
-1893 FTEPLEGYG
+1893 FGELTGYG
-1902 LYGQNVYLTGKI
+1902 LYGQNAYLTGKV
-1914 YLPNAGITDENRVD
+1914 YLPNAGITDESIEFNGNN
-1928 KDTNQYYNSELES
+1928 KISEGEGQYI
-1941 AVRIWAGT
+1941 RMWAGAAPT
-1949 SAEQREQA
+1949 EKDKA
-1957 PFIVTQDGSLYASKG
+1957 PFVVTQDGSLYASKG
-1972 IFSGIIQATNSTF
+1972 IFSGIIQATDSTF
-1985 SGWLETTGILI
+1985 SGWLETAGILI
-1996 DDNQATYE
+1996 DDNQATYTLDE
-2004 LVEGEKIEI
+2004 
-2013 ENKSFIL
+2013 
-2020 RIGAINTVSEII
+2020 TEII
-2032 NNFYSG
+2032 YSNWYF
-2038 IEIELLTKNGENIES
+2038 IKSSTQTIES
-2053 TDTTSLTEG
+2053 LIEKLNLDEEILKITVNGAEVSKENQTTTLTANSVVKINRETI
-2062 NQIIVNNDLIFI
+2062 QIIDESKINVFGQLDSLNLP
-2074 VGNGRYLLGTL
+2074 YYTL
-2085 ENLNIPNY
+2085 
-2093 TIEKFA
+2093 A
-2099 EYNASIM
+2099 
-2106 VEPLGDT
+2106 G
-2113 FINSDTL
+2113 
-2120 YHYYSNYTT
+2120 
-2129 EQKPDYFNLIELLK
+2129 
-2143 DYNISIETF
+2143 F
-2152 NDLNE
+2152 NDLNKTTYDGDTSINSNQLYKYYAQG
-2157 RVEEVLETGYTEDT
+2157 EEKNYFLLNKLLELYNINIDTFNNLNNTNYTKDT
-2171 ILYHQYIFNVGEDNR
+2171 KLYEQYIFNVGEDNL
-2186 SPESVFYVAYDR
+2186 SPKSVFYVAYDR
-2198 NNKKKIPEVTDKI
+2198 NNKEKFPEVTDKI

-2218 LSIWEG
+2218 ISIWEG

-2236 RNHLEFKPNKNL
+2236 RNSLEYKPSGEVDK
-2248 IENYYGYK
+2248 YYGYQDEQ
-2256 NKITGENPFPYIKAI
+2256 NGGFPYIKAI
-2271 DSEDY
+2271 DDEDY
-2276 RLYSTGLNIGR
+2276 RLYSTGLNIGK
-2287 FIQNEINPFIQI
+2287 FEKITEKNENGIEVEVNTYNPFIKI
-2299 NQGKISFVQ
+2299 SNGKISFIQ
-2308 YNNNEDG
+2308 YNNNTTGDFTTLE
-2315 KFESLENKAFNTEVD
+2315 KESFKTESNWD
-2330 WYISDK
+2330 IFDK
-2336 EGILNIGNKE
+2336 EGILNIGNE
-2346 NNDVVTFTKDN
+2346 LVTFEKNSDEKVN
-2357 EEVILGVKGKLRVND
+2357 LGVKGKLRVDN

-2377 KYLNFIKEKEGV
+2377 NYLNFITQSDEI
-2389 EEVIVQIQEYIGA
+2389 IVQIKKYEG
-2402 TEFDRG
+2402 TTGFDKG
-2408 INFVI
+2408 IDFVI

>member
-8 LSVWRDVPIAG
+8 LSVWRDIPIAG

-69 EKDGERVNN
+69 EKDGKRVNN

-101 DANGNIDFSILQE
+101 NSKGEIDFTILNGEIDFNE
-114 EDTENRWRDFVIKTI
+114 EEPNYENTSVDYDNRWRDFVIKTI

-136 VANIVAKE
+136 IANIIAKE

-180 SDWKVEKGYSPI
+180 SDWKVKKGYSPI

-197 PLFEYQI
+197 PLFEYKI

-217 GDDGNNKEITISA
+217 GDDGSNKEITISA

-255 GIKEKESVQIL
+255 GIKEKESIQIL
-266 YFGRKIDDKDNP
+266 YFGRKIDDETNP
-278 VAIDDGRVVIDDDY
+278 VAVDDGRVVIDDDY

-333 YTSGSEEYFSY
+333 YTNGSEEYFSY

-376 EQEDPVLTLYPEPT
+376 EQEDPILTLYPEPE
-390 IGKDENGRDKVI
+390 IRDGKVF
-402 WENSKNSLVLE
+402 WEDSKNSLVLKA
-413 GGQTYKNSGPTNA
+413 GQTYVNSGPANA
-426 GLKVIEG
+426 GFKVING
-433 EKYIVNIL
+433 EKYIVRFS
-441 GDWDNSPDSFNFG
+441 GDWLNDSLEASSGTISFS
-454 IADRDKETTD
+454 IKDRDNEEYFSSINEEIGFVSRENDTD
-464 ENFYFENVIINFSDL
+464 YI
-479 KNKVIQ
+479 
-485 INGEGEEKTYKY
+485 Y
-497 CILTIEKGKSSTSK
+497 CQLDITKSSNSK
-511 QSLIFTIS
+511 QSLVLTVS
-519 AANDFYLYDI
+519 VANANFYLYDI
-529 QLFKYQEENGEII
+529 QLFAYQLDEETGKLI

-618 NGQIWLENG
+618 NGQIWLDNG

-693 NQSGETEIINFD
+693 NQTGETEIINCD

-751 AYSNTVSELE
+751 AYSNTISELE
-761 GQYDLYNSEILAYD
+761 GQYDLYNAEILAYD

-783 YLNNLNINDE
+783 YLNNLNVNDE
-793 KRTQYANE
+793 KRTQYMNE

-808 RSVASQNR
+808 RSVALQNR

-851 KEDLKLKFYTK
+851 KEGLKLKFYTK

-876 YVDDELYYLDA
+876 YADDELYYLDA

-897 QVSYTINVLSVEDVD
+897 QVSYTINVLSIEDVD

-937 KEFNN
+937 KEFNG

-998 EYARAAGVV
+998 EYTRAASVV

-1117 FKVDSVIKDGQIT
+1117 FKVDGTIGN
-1130 GETYDTNRYV
+1130 ETYDTNKYV

-1147 YAIGAGSP
+1147 YAVGAGGIGSS
-1155 IVNGSINGSDL
+1155 NGESIEGSKL
-1166 DAKIAEKT
+1166 DELIAEKT
-1174 TLAEKLEV
+1174 TLADKLKV

-1211 KLDAGQGLRLINEE
+1211 KLDAEQGLRLINEE

-1262 TGDNRFFPILAV
+1262 TGDNRFFPILAI

-1279 MPCTPYEKKDD
+1279 MPVRGEAQLDSEGNPIVDD
-1290 LGNTITIEKEPVYGL
+1290 EGNIQYNTIYEPVYGL
-1305 RLRNRGGYV
+1305 RLRNREGYV
-1314 TLTTDNRGE
+1314 TLTTDNNGE
-1323 LWVQDRIFVGPWND
+1323 LWVQDRIFVGPWGN
-1337 LYIDDESITLTA
+1337 LYDSSKLSTTV
-1349 AGLNAKV
+1349 GLNAK
-1356 TSRENYDNYLS
+1356 TISEEEFNNYLFE
-1367 SILTA
+1367 ILSNLEPGAETITPDY
-1372 LGSGII
+1372 L
-1378 QGSEESDEAYNE
+1378 QK
-1390 RVNSLLPKYSVRIWA
+1390 RSVRIWSGA
-1405 GENQDLIENAP
+1405 DNLNIANSP
-1416 FFVLE
+1416 FLVLE
-1421 DGTVKATKAYIKGN
+1421 NGTLIAEKAYIQGN
-1435 IFAENGEISGLLTI
+1435 IQANSGNISGLLTI
-1449 GNGANG
+1449 GDGRHGIDGSALENGYILWG
-1455 INGNLNE
+1455 
-1462 ENIFWAGK
+1462 GK
-1470 TVTDIY
+1470 
-1476 EEDAEGNINFDNKI
+1476 EGN
-1490 GTLTNYKFRIDNTGK
+1490 NYKFSVDYTGQ
-1505 LYAQDASI
+1505 LSAQDAVI
-1513 SGSITAEDGVIKNLL
+1513 SGSITAKDGIIEELL
-1528 IPDER
+1528 IPDMR
-1533 AGITSEDE
+1533 AGITSKDEDVV
-1541 KIVLWVHKDKVS
+1541 IWIHKDNLIENKTS
-1553 LEVNGKYDKSLSN
+1553 SN
-1566 FYVTKAG
+1566 FYVTKDG
-1573 ELYASKIFLRDS
+1573 DLYASKIFLRDS
-1585 ILIGQKKGYYEAG
+1585 ILIGEEDGYYKAG
-1598 INYGSTVAFWAGAKN
+1598 INASNQAYFWAGAEN
-1613 SNYSD
+1613 NDY
-1618 AIFSVGIDG
+1618 ANATFSVGIDG
-1627 AVTAKSLDLV
+1627 KVIAKSLNLV
-1637 NGTLSAAGAILDG
+1637 DGKLIANGAEINGR
-1650 SLLVKDPEQET
+1650 LLVREGQND
-1661 YIVIDSTQGISTST
+1661 YIVIDSAQGISTSN

-1700 IISAVFSYES
+1700 IISAVFSYNS

-1733 YGGNNEEPFV
+1733 FDGETSPQVFV
-1743 FAIKVD
+1743 IEISKT
-1749 KNTFE
+1749 TFDRE
-1754 RDIWGIYSEGSKYPT
+1754 IWSKG
-1769 VEDFNE
+1769 EAKLLSDFNT
-1775 IIKTKSVLEE
+1775 IITSASSLDNIKE
-1785 ITNYVKVKFNLL
+1785 YVNVKFNLL
-1797 TIIDNIST
+1797 TIIDNSSV
-1805 ECNDKEGRLYK
+1805 EYNNNEGRLYRVTDNEK
-1816 VLGDENNYYFY
+1816 YYFY
-1827 IYFDSS
+1827 IYYNST
-1833 EKLKINRDKIFNFS
+1833 EKLNIVNKDKISNFS
-1847 IALITGCGINLTAG
+1847 IALTTGCGINLTAG
-1861 ARSGPAIII
+1861 ATLGPAVII
-1870 TDISKNGQVITQLG
+1870 TDISKNGQIITQLG
-1884 RLSGIRDDI
+1884 RLGGVIDEY
-1893 FTEPLEGYG
+1893 FGELTGYG
-1902 LYGQNVYLTGKI
+1902 LYGQNAYLTGKV
-1914 YLPNAGITDENRVD
+1914 YLPNAGITDESIEFNGNN
-1928 KDTNQYYNSELES
+1928 KISEGEGQY
-1941 AVRIWAGT
+1941 VRMWAGAAPT
-1949 SAEQREQA
+1949 EKDKA
-1957 PFIVTQDGSLYASKG
+1957 PFVVTQDGSLYASKG
-1972 IFSGIIQATNSTF
+1972 IFSGIIQATDSTF
-1985 SGWLETTGILI
+1985 SGWLQTAGILI
-1996 DDNQATYE
+1996 DDNQATYS
-2004 LVEGEKIEI
+2004 LSGGGTFKYEGYEKVYYT
-2013 ENKSFIL
+2013 NV
-2020 RIGAINTVSEII
+2020 APTINTFLLMEDYKDETEEVLKLKNKDLVFDSNFENTSLSLNSIFYIGKDKI
-2032 NNFYSG
+2032 NISNTLKNPSRLIEEYGITKEQYIELNGSWPNDSYSSGDLIKAKNYSG
-2038 IEIELLTKNGENIES
+2038 SYTK
-2053 TDTTSLTEG
+2053 
-2062 NQIIVNNDLIFI
+2062 
-2074 VGNGRYLLGTL
+2074 
-2085 ENLNIPNY
+2085 PNY
-2093 TIEKFA
+2093 FELKKLLDSYHISIEKFN
-2099 EYNASIM
+2099 ELN
-2106 VEPLGDT
+2106 GT
-2113 FINSDTL
+2113 
-2120 YHYYSNYTT
+2120 NYTENT
-2129 EQKPDYFNLIELLK
+2129 KLYEQ
-2143 DYNISIETF
+2143 
-2152 NDLNE
+2152 
-2157 RVEEVLETGYTEDT
+2157 
-2171 ILYHQYIFNVGEDNR
+2171 HIFNVGEDDL
-2186 SPESVFYVAYDR
+2186 SPKSVFYVAYDR
-2198 NNKKKIPEVTDKI
+2198 NNKEKFPEVTDKI

-2218 LSIWEG
+2218 ISIWEG

-2236 RNHLEFKPNKNL
+2236 RNSLEYEPSGKADK
-2248 IENYYGYK
+2248 YYGYQDEQ
-2256 NKITGENPFPYIKAI
+2256 NIGFPYIKAI
-2271 DSEDY
+2271 DDEDY
-2276 RLYSTGLNIGR
+2276 RLYSTGLNIGK
-2287 FIQNEINPFIQI
+2287 FEKITEKNENGIEVEVNTYNPFIKI
-2299 NQGKISFVQ
+2299 SNGKISFIQ
-2308 YNNNEDG
+2308 YNNNTTENFTTLE
-2315 KFESLENKAFNTEVD
+2315 KESFKTESNWD
-2330 WYISDK
+2330 IFDK
-2336 EGILNIGNKE
+2336 EGILNIGNE
-2346 NNDVVTFTKDN
+2346 LVTFEKNSDEKVN
-2357 EEVILGVKGKLRVND
+2357 LGVKGKLRVDN

-2377 KYLNFIKEKEGV
+2377 NYLNFITQSDEI
-2389 EEVIVQIQEYIGA
+2389 IVQIKKYEG
-2402 TEFDRG
+2402 TTGFDKG
-2408 INFVI
+2408 IDFVI

>member
-69 EKDGERVNN
+69 EKGGKRVNN

-101 DANGNIDFSILQE
+101 NSKGEIDFTILNGE
-114 EDTENRWRDFVIKTI
+114 IDFNEEEPNYEDTSVDYDNRWRDFIIKTI

-180 SDWKVEKGYSPI
+180 SDWKVKKGYSPI

-217 GDDGNNKEITISA
+217 GDNGSNEKINISA

-238 NDAEFSEP
+238 NDAEFSES

-255 GIKEKESVQIL
+255 RIKAKDSVQIL
-266 YFGRKIDDKDNP
+266 YFGRKIDDEINP

-305 KVTGYS
+305 EVTGYS

-321 VYEPT
+321 IYEST
-326 LDKYVEV
+326 LDRYVEV
-333 YTSGSEEYFSY
+333 YTNGSEEYFSY

-376 EQEDPVLTLYPEPT
+376 EQEDPILTLYPEPE
-390 IGKDENGRDKVI
+390 IRDGKVF
-402 WENSKNSLVLE
+402 WEDSKNSLVLKA
-413 GGQTYKNSGPTNA
+413 GQTYVNSGPANA
-426 GLKVIEG
+426 GFKVING
-433 EKYIVNIL
+433 EKYIVRFS
-441 GDWDNSPDSFNFG
+441 GDWLNDSLEASSGTISFS
-454 IADRDKETTD
+454 IKDRDNEEYFSSINEEIGFVSRENDTD
-464 ENFYFENVIINFSDL
+464 YI
-479 KNKVIQ
+479 
-485 INGEGEEKTYKY
+485 Y
-497 CILTIEKGKSSTSK
+497 CQLDITKSSNSK
-511 QSLIFTIS
+511 QSLVLTVS
-519 AANDFYLYDI
+519 VAGANFYLYDI
-529 QLFKYQEENGEII
+529 QLFAYQLDEETGKLI

-558 YKVENGKAVYYDG
+558 YKIENGKAVYYDG

-693 NQSGETEIINFD
+693 NQTGETEIINFD

-761 GQYDLYNSEILAYD
+761 GQYDLYNAEILAYD

-783 YLNNLNINDE
+783 YLNNLNVNDE

-897 QVSYTINVLSVEDVD
+897 QVSYTINVLSIEDVD

-937 KEFNN
+937 KEFNG

-1117 FKVDSVIKDGQIT
+1117 FKVDGTIGN
-1130 GETYDTNRYV
+1130 ETYDTNKYV

-1147 YAIGAGSP
+1147 YAVGAGGTGSS
-1155 IVNGSINGSDL
+1155 NGESIEGSKL
-1166 DAKIAEKT
+1166 DELIAEKT
-1174 TLAEKLEV
+1174 TLADKLKV

-1305 RLRNRGGYV
+1305 RLRNREGYV

-1323 LWVQDRIFVGPWND
+1323 LWVQDRIFVGPWSD
-1337 LYIDDESITLTA
+1337 LYIDDESSTITA

-1541 KIVLWVHKDKVS
+1541 KIVLWVHKDKAS

-1585 ILIGQKKGYYEAG
+1585 ILIGQKEGYYEAG

-1661 YIVIDSTQGISTST
+1661 YIVIDSTQGISTSN

-1700 IISAVFSYES
+1700 IISAVFSYNS

-1724 YDYENTVKL
+1724 YDYDNTVKL
-1733 YGGNNEEPFV
+1733 FDGETSPQV
-1743 FAIKVD
+1743 FAIEID
-1749 KNTFE
+1749 KTTFDRE
-1754 RDIWGIYSEGSKYPT
+1754 IWSKG
-1769 VEDFNE
+1769 EAKLLSDFNT
-1775 IIKTKSVLEE
+1775 IITSASSLDNIKE
-1785 ITNYVKVKFNLL
+1785 YVNVKFNLL
-1797 TIIDNIST
+1797 TIIDNSSV
-1805 ECNDKEGRLYK
+1805 EYNNNEGRLYRVTDNEK
-1816 VLGDENNYYFY
+1816 YYFY
-1827 IYFDSS
+1827 IYYNST
-1833 EKLKINRDKIFNFS
+1833 EKLNIVNKDKISNFS
-1847 IALITGCGINLTAG
+1847 IALTTGCGINLTAG
-1861 ARSGPAIII
+1861 ATLGPAIII
-1870 TDISKNGQVITQLG
+1870 TDISKNGQIITQLG
-1884 RLSGIRDDI
+1884 RLGGVIDPY
-1893 FTEPLEGYG
+1893 FGELTGYG
-1902 LYGQNVYLTGKI
+1902 LYGQNAYLTGKV
-1914 YLPNAGITDENRVD
+1914 YLPNAGITDEDRVD

-1957 PFIVTQDGSLYASKG
+1957 PFIVTQDGSLYATKG
-1972 IFSGIIQATNSTF
+1972 VFSGIIQATDSTF
-1985 SGWLETTGILI
+1985 SGWLQTAGILI
-1996 DDNQATYE
+1996 DDNQATYS
-2004 LVEGEKIEI
+2004 LSGGGTFKYEGYEKVYYT
-2013 ENKSFIL
+2013 NV
-2020 RIGAINTVSEII
+2020 APTINTFLLMEDYKDETEEVLKLKNKDLVFDSNFENTSLSLNSIFYIGKDKI
-2032 NNFYSG
+2032 NISNTLKNPSLLIEEYGITKEQYIELNGSWPNDSYSSGDLIKAKNYSG
-2038 IEIELLTKNGENIES
+2038 SYTK
-2053 TDTTSLTEG
+2053 
-2062 NQIIVNNDLIFI
+2062 
-2074 VGNGRYLLGTL
+2074 
-2085 ENLNIPNY
+2085 PNY
-2093 TIEKFA
+2093 FELKKLLDSYHISIEKF
-2099 EYNASIM
+2099 N
-2106 VEPLGDT
+2106 
-2113 FINSDTL
+2113 
-2120 YHYYSNYTT
+2120 
-2129 EQKPDYFNLIELLK
+2129 EL
-2143 DYNISIETF
+2143 NGT
-2152 NDLNE
+2152 N
-2157 RVEEVLETGYTEDT
+2157 YTEDT
-2171 ILYHQYIFNVGEDNR
+2171 KLYEQYIFNVGEDNL
-2186 SPESVFYVAYDR
+2186 SPKSVFYVAYDR
-2198 NNKKKIPEVTDKI
+2198 NNKKEFPEVTDKI

-2236 RNHLEFKPNKNL
+2236 RNHLEFKPNENL
-2248 IENYYGYK
+2248 IENYYGYN

-2315 KFESLENKAFNTEVD
+2315 EFESLENKAFNTEVD

>member
-69 EKDGERVNN
+69 EKDGERVSN

-101 DANGNIDFSILQE
+101 DVDGSINFSLLEE

-180 SDWKVEKGYSPI
+180 SDWKVKKGYSPI

-217 GDDGNNKEITISA
+217 GDNGSNEKITISA

-238 NDAEFSEP
+238 NDAEFSES

-255 GIKEKESVQIL
+255 RIKAKESVQIL
-266 YFGRKIDDKDNP
+266 YFGRKIDDEINP

-305 KVTGYS
+305 EVTGYS
-311 GYRIQDRTRT
+311 GYRIQDKTRT
-321 VYEPT
+321 VYEST

-333 YTSGSEEYFSY
+333 YTNGSEEYFSY

-376 EQEDPVLTLYPEPT
+376 EQEDPILTLYPEPE
-390 IGKDENGRDKVI
+390 IRDGKVF
-402 WENSKNSLVLE
+402 WEDSKNSLVLKA
-413 GGQTYKNSGPTNA
+413 GQTYVNSGPANA
-426 GLKVIEG
+426 GFKVING
-433 EKYIVNIL
+433 EKYIVRFS
-441 GDWDNSPDSFNFG
+441 GDWLNDSLEASSGAISFS
-454 IADRDKETTD
+454 IKDRDNEEYFSSINEEIGFVSR
-464 ENFYFENVIINFSDL
+464 ENDIDYI
-479 KNKVIQ
+479 
-485 INGEGEEKTYKY
+485 Y
-497 CILTIEKGKSSTSK
+497 CQLDITKSSNSK
-511 QSLIFTIS
+511 QSLVLTVS
-519 AANDFYLYDI
+519 VANANFYLYDI
-529 QLFKYQEENGEII
+529 QLFAYQLDEETGKLI

-558 YKVENGKAVYYDG
+558 YKIENGKAVYYDG

-693 NQSGETEIINFD
+693 NQTGETEIINFD

-761 GQYDLYNSEILAYD
+761 GQYDLYNAEILAYD

-783 YLNNLNINDE
+783 YLNNLNVNDE
-793 KRTQYANE
+793 KRTQYMNE

-808 RSVASQNR
+808 RSVALQNR

-824 GTVTGTLSKYQG
+824 GTVTGTLSKYQS
-836 LIDVAEERIKKLQEE
+836 LINVAEERIKNLQKE

-897 QVSYTINVLSVEDVD
+897 QVSYTINVLSIEDVD

-937 KEFNN
+937 KEFNG

-1117 FKVDSVIKDGQIT
+1117 FKVDGTIGN
-1130 GETYDTNRYV
+1130 ETYDTNKYV

-1147 YAIGAGSP
+1147 YAVGAGGIGSS
-1155 IVNGSINGSDL
+1155 NGESIEGSKL
-1166 DAKIAEKT
+1166 DELIAEKT
-1174 TLAEKLEV
+1174 TLADKLKV

-1211 KLDAGQGLRLINEE
+1211 KLDAGQGLRLLNEGYTFTKE
-1225 YSFKATAE
+1225 VLDNLSEPFKKYGTGSGTYYQEGE
-1233 EIANKTDILNQMP
+1233 E
-1246 YYFARFGK
+1246 
-1254 GEGTSYEY
+1254 
-1262 TGDNRFFPILAV
+1262 FPILAI

-1279 MPCTPYEKKDD
+1279 I
-1290 LGNTITIEKEPVYGL
+1290 NNEPVYGL
-1305 RLRNRGGYV
+1305 RLRNRDGYV
-1314 TLTTDNRGE
+1314 TLATDNRGE
-1323 LWVQDRIFVGPWND
+1323 LWVQDRIFVGPWGN
-1337 LYIDDESITLTA
+1337 LYDSSKISTTV
-1349 AGLNAKV
+1349 GLNAK
-1356 TSRENYDNYLS
+1356 TISEEEFNNYLFE
-1367 SILTA
+1367 ILSNLEPDAETITPDY
-1372 LGSGII
+1372 L
-1378 QGSEESDEAYNE
+1378 QK
-1390 RVNSLLPKYSVRIWA
+1390 RSVRIWSGA
-1405 GENQDLIENAP
+1405 DNLNITNSP
-1416 FFVLE
+1416 FLVLE
-1421 DGTVKATKAYIKGN
+1421 NGTLIAEKAYIQGN
-1435 IFAENGEISGLLTI
+1435 IQANSGNISGLLTI
-1449 GNGANG
+1449 GDGRHGIDGSALENGYILWG
-1455 INGNLNE
+1455 GKE
-1462 ENIFWAGK
+1462 ENS
-1470 TVTDIY
+1470 
-1476 EEDAEGNINFDNKI
+1476 
-1490 GTLTNYKFRIDNTGK
+1490 YKFSVDYTGQ
-1505 LYAQDASI
+1505 LSAQDAVI
-1513 SGSITAEDGVIKNLL
+1513 SGSITAKDGIIEELL
-1528 IPDER
+1528 IPDMR
-1533 AGITSEDE
+1533 AGITSKDEDVV
-1541 KIVLWVHKDKVS
+1541 IWIHKDNLIENKTS
-1553 LEVNGKYDKSLSN
+1553 SN
-1566 FYVTKAG
+1566 FYVTKDG
-1573 ELYASKIFLRDS
+1573 DLYASKIFLRDS
-1585 ILIGQKKGYYEAG
+1585 ILIGEEDGYYKAG
-1598 INYGSTVAFWAGAKN
+1598 INASNQAYFWAGAEN
-1613 SNYSD
+1613 NDY
-1618 AIFSVGIDG
+1618 ANATFSVGIDG
-1627 AVTAKSLDLV
+1627 KVIAKSLNLV
-1637 NGTLSAAGAILDG
+1637 DGKLITNGAEINGR
-1650 SLLVKDPEQET
+1650 LLIREGQND
-1661 YIVIDSTQGISTST
+1661 YIVIDSSQGISTSN

-1700 IISAVFSYES
+1700 IISAVFSYNS

-1749 KNTFE
+1749 KNTFD
-1754 RDIWGIYSEGSKYPT
+1754 RDIWGIYSENDYST
-1769 VEDFNE
+1769 IETFNE
-1775 IIKTKSVLEE
+1775 IIKTKSALEE
-1785 ITNYVKVKFNLL
+1785 ITKYVRVKFNLL
-1797 TIIDNIST
+1797 TINDNIST
-1805 ECNDKEGRLYK
+1805 EYNNQEGRLYK
-1816 VLGDENNYYFY
+1816 VLGNEDNYYFY

-1833 EKLKINRDKIFNFS
+1833 ESLAVNRDKISNFS

-1861 ARSGPAIII
+1861 ATLGPAVII
-1870 TDISKNGQVITQLG
+1870 TDISKNGQIITQLG
-1884 RLSGIRDDI
+1884 RLGGVNDEY
-1893 FTEPLEGYG
+1893 FGELTGYG
-1902 LYGQNVYLTGKI
+1902 LYGQNAYLTGKV
-1914 YLPNAGITDENRVD
+1914 YLPNAGITDESIEFNGNN
-1928 KDTNQYYNSELES
+1928 KISEGEGQYI
-1941 AVRIWAGT
+1941 RMWAGAAPT
-1949 SAEQREQA
+1949 EKDKA
-1957 PFIVTQDGSLYASKG
+1957 PFVVTQDGSLYASKG
-1972 IFSGIIQATNSTF
+1972 IFSGIIQATDSTF
-1985 SGWLETTGILI
+1985 SGWLETAGILI
-1996 DDNQATYE
+1996 DDNQATYTLDE
-2004 LVEGEKIEI
+2004 
-2013 ENKSFIL
+2013 
-2020 RIGAINTVSEII
+2020 TEII
-2032 NNFYSG
+2032 YSNWYF
-2038 IEIELLTKNGENIES
+2038 IKSSTQTIES
-2053 TDTTSLTEG
+2053 LIEKLNLDEEILKITVNGAEVSKENQTTTLTANSVVKINRETI
-2062 NQIIVNNDLIFI
+2062 QIIDESKINVFGQLDSLNLP
-2074 VGNGRYLLGTL
+2074 YYTL
-2085 ENLNIPNY
+2085 
-2093 TIEKFA
+2093 A
-2099 EYNASIM
+2099 
-2106 VEPLGDT
+2106 G
-2113 FINSDTL
+2113 
-2120 YHYYSNYTT
+2120 
-2129 EQKPDYFNLIELLK
+2129 
-2143 DYNISIETF
+2143 F
-2152 NDLNE
+2152 NDLNKTTYDGDTSINSNQLYKYYAQG
-2157 RVEEVLETGYTEDT
+2157 EEKNYFLLNKLLELYNINIDTFNNLNNTNYTKDT
-2171 ILYHQYIFNVGEDNR
+2171 KLYEQYIFNVGEDNL
-2186 SPESVFYVAYDR
+2186 SPKSVFYVAYDR
-2198 NNKKKIPEVTDKI
+2198 NNKEKFPEVTDKI

-2218 LSIWEG
+2218 ISIWEG

-2236 RNHLEFKPNKNL
+2236 RNSLEYKPSGEVDK
-2248 IENYYGYK
+2248 YYGYQDEQ
-2256 NKITGENPFPYIKAI
+2256 NGGFPYIKAI
-2271 DSEDY
+2271 DDEDY
-2276 RLYSTGLNIGR
+2276 RLYSTGLNIGK
-2287 FIQNEINPFIQI
+2287 FEKITEKNENGIEVEVNTYNPFIKI
-2299 NQGKISFVQ
+2299 SNGKISFIQ
-2308 YNNNEDG
+2308 YNNNTTGDFTTLE
-2315 KFESLENKAFNTEVD
+2315 KESFKTESNWD
-2330 WYISDK
+2330 IFDK
-2336 EGILNIGNKE
+2336 EGILNIGNE
-2346 NNDVVTFTKDN
+2346 LVTFEKNSDEKVN
-2357 EEVILGVKGKLRVND
+2357 LGVKGKLRVDN

-2377 KYLNFIKEKEGV
+2377 NYLNFITQSDEI
-2389 EEVIVQIQEYIGA
+2389 IVQIKKYEG
-2402 TEFDRG
+2402 TTGFDKG
-2408 INFVI
+2408 IDFVI

>member
-69 EKDGERVNN
+69 EKDGERVSN

-101 DANGNIDFSILQE
+101 DANGNIDFSILNGE
-114 EDTENRWRDFVIKTI
+114 IDFNEEEPNYEDTSVDYDNRWRDFVIKTI

-180 SDWKVEKGYSPI
+180 SDWKVKKGYSPI

-217 GDDGNNKEITISA
+217 GDNGSNKEITISA

-238 NDAEFSEP
+238 NDAEFSES

-255 GIKEKESVQIL
+255 RIKAKESVQIL
-266 YFGRKIDDKDNP
+266 YFGRKIDDEINP

-305 KVTGYS
+305 EVTGYS
-311 GYRIQDRTRT
+311 GYRIQDKTRT
-321 VYEPT
+321 VYEST

-333 YTSGSEEYFSY
+333 YTNGSEEYFSY

-376 EQEDPVLTLYPEPT
+376 EQEDPILTLYPEPE
-390 IGKDENGRDKVI
+390 IRDGKVF
-402 WENSKNSLVLE
+402 WEDSKNSLVLKA
-413 GGQTYKNSGPTNA
+413 GQTYVNSGPANA
-426 GLKVIEG
+426 GFKVING
-433 EKYIVNIL
+433 EKYIVRFS
-441 GDWDNSPDSFNFG
+441 GDWLNDSLEASSGAISFS
-454 IADRDKETTD
+454 IKDRDNEEYFSSINEEIGFVSR
-464 ENFYFENVIINFSDL
+464 ENDIDYI
-479 KNKVIQ
+479 
-485 INGEGEEKTYKY
+485 Y
-497 CILTIEKGKSSTSK
+497 CQLDITKSSNSK
-511 QSLIFTIS
+511 QSLVLTVS
-519 AANDFYLYDI
+519 VANANFYLYDI
-529 QLFKYQEENGEII
+529 QLFAYQLDEETGKLI

-558 YKVENGKAVYYDG
+558 YKIENGKAVYYDG

-693 NQSGETEIINFD
+693 NQTGETEIINFD

-761 GQYDLYNSEILAYD
+761 GQYDLYNAEILAYD

-783 YLNNLNINDE
+783 YLNNLNVNDE
-793 KRTQYANE
+793 KRTQYMNE

-808 RSVASQNR
+808 RSVALQNR

-824 GTVTGTLSKYQG
+824 GTVTGTLSKYQS
-836 LIDVAEERIKKLQEE
+836 LINVAEERIKNLQKE

-897 QVSYTINVLSVEDVD
+897 QVSYTINVLSIEDVD

-937 KEFNN
+937 KEFNG

-1117 FKVDSVIKDGQIT
+1117 FKVDGTIGN
-1130 GETYDTNRYV
+1130 ETYDTNKYV

-1147 YAIGAGSP
+1147 YAVGAGGIGSS
-1155 IVNGSINGSDL
+1155 NGESIEGSKL
-1166 DAKIAEKT
+1166 DELIAEKT
-1174 TLAEKLEV
+1174 TLADKLKV

-1211 KLDAGQGLRLINEE
+1211 KLDAGQGLRLLNEGYTFTKE
-1225 YSFKATAE
+1225 VLDNLSEPFKKYGTGSGTYYQEGE
-1233 EIANKTDILNQMP
+1233 E
-1246 YYFARFGK
+1246 
-1254 GEGTSYEY
+1254 
-1262 TGDNRFFPILAV
+1262 FPILAI

-1279 MPCTPYEKKDD
+1279 I
-1290 LGNTITIEKEPVYGL
+1290 NNEPVYGL
-1305 RLRNRGGYV
+1305 RLRNRDGYV
-1314 TLTTDNRGE
+1314 TLATDNRGE
-1323 LWVQDRIFVGPWND
+1323 LWVQDRIFVGPWGN
-1337 LYIDDESITLTA
+1337 LYDSSKISTTV
-1349 AGLNAKV
+1349 GLNAK
-1356 TSRENYDNYLS
+1356 TISEEEFNNYLFE
-1367 SILTA
+1367 ILSNLEPDAETITPDY
-1372 LGSGII
+1372 L
-1378 QGSEESDEAYNE
+1378 QK
-1390 RVNSLLPKYSVRIWA
+1390 RSVRIWSGA
-1405 GENQDLIENAP
+1405 DNLNITNSP
-1416 FFVLE
+1416 FLVLE
-1421 DGTVKATKAYIKGN
+1421 NGTLIAEKAYIQGN
-1435 IFAENGEISGLLTI
+1435 IQANSGNISGLLTI
-1449 GNGANG
+1449 GDGRHGIDGSALENGYILWG
-1455 INGNLNE
+1455 GKE
-1462 ENIFWAGK
+1462 ENS
-1470 TVTDIY
+1470 
-1476 EEDAEGNINFDNKI
+1476 
-1490 GTLTNYKFRIDNTGK
+1490 YKFSVDYTGQ
-1505 LYAQDASI
+1505 LSAQDAVI
-1513 SGSITAEDGVIKNLL
+1513 SGSITAKDGIIEELL
-1528 IPDER
+1528 IPDMR
-1533 AGITSEDE
+1533 AGITSKDEDVV
-1541 KIVLWVHKDKVS
+1541 IWIHKDNLIENKTS
-1553 LEVNGKYDKSLSN
+1553 SN
-1566 FYVTKAG
+1566 FYVTKDG
-1573 ELYASKIFLRDS
+1573 DLYASKIFLRDS
-1585 ILIGQKKGYYEAG
+1585 ILIGEEDGYYKAG
-1598 INYGSTVAFWAGAKN
+1598 INASNQAYFWAGAEN
-1613 SNYSD
+1613 NDY
-1618 AIFSVGIDG
+1618 ANATFSVGIDG
-1627 AVTAKSLDLV
+1627 KVIAKSLNLV
-1637 NGTLSAAGAILDG
+1637 DGKLITNGAEINGR
-1650 SLLVKDPEQET
+1650 LLIREGQND
-1661 YIVIDSTQGISTST
+1661 YIVIDSSQGISTSN

-1700 IISAVFSYES
+1700 IISAVFSYNS

-1749 KNTFE
+1749 KNTFD
-1754 RDIWGIYSEGSKYPT
+1754 RDIWGIYSENDYST
-1769 VEDFNE
+1769 IETFNE
-1775 IIKTKSVLEE
+1775 IIKTKSALEE
-1785 ITNYVKVKFNLL
+1785 ITKYVRVKFNLL
-1797 TIIDNIST
+1797 TINDNIST
-1805 ECNDKEGRLYK
+1805 EYNNQEGRLYK
-1816 VLGDENNYYFY
+1816 VLGNEDNYYFY

-1833 EKLKINRDKIFNFS
+1833 ESLAVNRDKISNFS

-1861 ARSGPAIII
+1861 ATLGPAVII
-1870 TDISKNGQVITQLG
+1870 TDISKNGQIITQLG
-1884 RLSGIRDDI
+1884 RLGGVNDEY
-1893 FTEPLEGYG
+1893 FGELTGYG
-1902 LYGQNVYLTGKI
+1902 LYGQNAYLTGKV
-1914 YLPNAGITDENRVD
+1914 YLPNAGITDESIEFNGNN
-1928 KDTNQYYNSELES
+1928 KISEGEGQYI
-1941 AVRIWAGT
+1941 RMWAGAAPT
-1949 SAEQREQA
+1949 EKDKA
-1957 PFIVTQDGSLYASKG
+1957 PFVVTQDGSLYASKG
-1972 IFSGIIQATNSTF
+1972 IFSGIIQATDSTF
-1985 SGWLETTGILI
+1985 SGWLETAGILI
-1996 DDNQATYE
+1996 DDNQATYTLDE
-2004 LVEGEKIEI
+2004 
-2013 ENKSFIL
+2013 
-2020 RIGAINTVSEII
+2020 TEII
-2032 NNFYSG
+2032 YSNWYF
-2038 IEIELLTKNGENIES
+2038 IKSSTQTIES
-2053 TDTTSLTEG
+2053 LIEKLNLDEEILKITVNGAEVSKENQTTTLTANSVVKINRETI
-2062 NQIIVNNDLIFI
+2062 QIIDESKINVFGQLDSLNLP
-2074 VGNGRYLLGTL
+2074 YYTL
-2085 ENLNIPNY
+2085 
-2093 TIEKFA
+2093 A
-2099 EYNASIM
+2099 
-2106 VEPLGDT
+2106 G
-2113 FINSDTL
+2113 
-2120 YHYYSNYTT
+2120 
-2129 EQKPDYFNLIELLK
+2129 
-2143 DYNISIETF
+2143 F
-2152 NDLNE
+2152 NDLNKTTYDGDTSINSNQLYKYYAQG
-2157 RVEEVLETGYTEDT
+2157 EEKNYFLLNKLLELYNINIDTFNNLNNTNYTKDT
-2171 ILYHQYIFNVGEDNR
+2171 KLYEQYIFNVGEDNL
-2186 SPESVFYVAYDR
+2186 SPKSVFYVAYDR
-2198 NNKKKIPEVTDKI
+2198 NNKEKFPEVTDKI

-2218 LSIWEG
+2218 ISIWEG

-2236 RNHLEFKPNKNL
+2236 RNSLEYKPSGEVDK
-2248 IENYYGYK
+2248 YYGYQDEQ
-2256 NKITGENPFPYIKAI
+2256 NGGFPYIKAI
-2271 DSEDY
+2271 DDEDY
-2276 RLYSTGLNIGR
+2276 RLYSTGLNIGK
-2287 FIQNEINPFIQI
+2287 FEKITEKNENGIEVEVNTYNPFIKI
-2299 NQGKISFVQ
+2299 SNGKISFIQ
-2308 YNNNEDG
+2308 YNNNTTGDFTTLE
-2315 KFESLENKAFNTEVD
+2315 KESFKTESNWD
-2330 WYISDK
+2330 IFDK
-2336 EGILNIGNKE
+2336 EGILNIGNE
-2346 NNDVVTFTKDN
+2346 LVTFEKNSDEKVN
-2357 EEVILGVKGKLRVND
+2357 LGVKGKLRVDN

-2377 KYLNFIKEKEGV
+2377 NYLNFITQSDEI
-2389 EEVIVQIQEYIGA
+2389 IVQIKKYEG
-2402 TEFDRG
+2402 TTGFDKG
-2408 INFVI
+2408 IDFVI